1 MASIIF
7 RTPLSSQ
14 EQALYNQKFHQLDSE
29 DLGVV
34 TGEAVRPL
42 FASSGIPGQILSQV
56 WAMVDIDNK
65 GFLNLN
71 EFSAALRMI
80 AQLQQVPNQTISTAL
95 YENAPAQLAAF
106 STDQSQTPI
115 QSPGAVTNANATDI
129 PSLSANDIAKFS
141 QLFDRTAKGAQTV
154 AGDKAKDIFLKAR
167 LPNQTLGE
175 IWGVCDRD
183 ASGVLDKSEFI
194 MAMYLIQLS
203 MSHHPSMNPPPAALP
218 TQLWDSL
225 RSEPGTANQQNRTT
239 PLSANSTGISSLTRH
254 STLSRLSTGAFNNA
268 ASDWSLNF
276 EKKQQFDAIFDSLD
290 KQHAGSL
297 SSAVLV
303 PFFLSSRLNQET
315 LATIWD
321 LADIHNNAEFT
332 KLEFAI
338 AMFLIQKKNAGV
350 ELPDIIPNELLQS
363 PALGLYP
370 PNPLPQQQSAPQIA
384 IPSRASKPSFQD
396 MPHQKSAPAINT
408 QSGAP
413 QALTQ
418 NSNNGSLNDLLALNP
433 SFTSSSPTNAQA
445 VVQNNTNNSFSYDN
459 KNGQATT
466 QQQSQQLPALIHS
479 SSGLKKFTPT
489 SNFGQSIIREEPEEQ
504 ELPKETQRASS
515 TQQPPPVPK
524 HIASPVQRA
533 ASVTLPQV
541 PNFSSF
547 SMPSS
552 ATTGAAAIGAAAI
565 GAAAVGASV
574 LSSSSNNTFQ
584 NHDLFADGEASAQLS
599 SATTEMANLSNQV
612 NSLSKQASI
621 ANEKKSRATQELK
634 RVTEMKDSIQAKLNN
649 LRSTHDQNVKQTE
662 QLETQVI
669 QVNKENESLT
679 QQLAVSEANYHATE
693 SKLNELTTD
702 LQESQTKNAELK
714 EQITNLNS
722 MTASLQSQLNE
733 KQQHVKQE
741 RSMVDVNSKQLEL
754 NQITVSN
761 LQKEIDG
768 LGEKISVYLTKQK
781 ELNDYQ
787 QTVEDQ
793 HAQLQSKYQ
802 DLSDKDTDLAER
814 EKQLEERNK
823 QIEEQ
828 EHLYNQHV
836 SKLQAM
842 FDELSQRKAS
852 FDKADQE
859 LKERNIEYANNVRDL
874 SERQMNLAMGQ
885 LPDDAHNI
893 IARSVSNKNET
904 TTEVGARENAHED
917 TVSKF
922 VETTVENSN
931 LNVNRVKEDEEKT
944 ERTESDVFDRDVPT
958 LGSQS
963 DNENNAT
970 NNGTESATETTNAN
984 LTETLSDRFDGD
996 LDEYGIPRS
1005 QSLTSSVA
1013 NNAPQSV
1020 RDDVELPETL
1030 EERDTTINNASNK
1043 DKTGNLSHIPGEWGA
1058 APTTASTDVLSH
1070 ESTEIIENGSTTK
1083 RANSNE
1089 DGESDNSIQESPTL
1103 SAQPLSN
1110 TQLKSKTIN
1119 EEFPP
1124 IQELHI
1130 DESDSSSSDE
1140 DEFEDTREIPSAT
1153 AKSSQ
1158 AVYNPQSA
1166 SFLVTTTNSTVQKYP
1181 SSQIE
1186 VSAQKVN
1193 TSSVSP
1199 VKDEFD
1205 DEFSGLE
1212 QAAVEDDNGADSESE
1227 FENVANTGSMEQ
1239 FETIDHKDLDDELQS
1254 NAFTGTLTSS
1264 SNPNIPME
1272 RGQQGQQQGQQQ
1284 QQTNDP
1290 AQVSN
1295 DEWDEIFAGF
1305 GNSKAESAKI
1315 TGSTVPQQ
1323 PAPLKIEPT
1332 IDASG
1337 PKNPMISHGIATTP
1351 KSLAIEE
1358 LSGMGFTEEEAHNA
1372 LEKCNWD
1379 LEAATNF
1386 LLDNV

>member
-1 MASIIF
+1 MASITF

-14 EQALYNQKFHQLDSE
+14 EQAFYNQKFHQLDTE

-42 FASSGIPGQILSQV
+42 FASSGLPGQLLSQV
-56 WAMVDIDNK
+56 WATVDIDNK
-65 GFLNLN
+65 GFLNVN

-80 AQLQQVPNQTISTAL
+80 AQLQNAPNQPISAAL
-95 YENAPAQLAAF
+95 YESTPTQLASF
-106 STDQSQTPI
+106 SINQNPAPMQSGSAT
-115 QSPGAVTNANATDI
+115 GNTNNTDI
-129 PSLSANDIAKFS
+129 PALSSNDIAKFS

-175 IWGVCDRD
+175 IWALCDRD

-194 MAMYLIQLS
+194 MAMYLIQLC
-203 MSHHPSMNPPPAALP
+203 MSHHPSMNTPPAVLP
-218 TQLWDSL
+218 TQLWDSIRL
-225 RSEPGTANQQNRTT
+225 EPVVVNQPNRTT
-239 PLSANSTGISSLTRH
+239 PLSANSTGVSSLTRH
-254 STLSRLSTGAFNNA
+254 STISRLSTGAFSNA
-268 ASDWSLNF
+268 ASDWSLSF

-350 ELPDIIPNELLQS
+350 ELPDVIPNELLQS

-384 IPSRASKPSFQD
+384 IPSRASKPSLQD
-396 MPHQKSAPAINT
+396 MPHQVSAPAVNT
-408 QSGAP
+408 QPTVP
-413 QALTQ
+413 QVLPQ

-433 SFTSSSPTNAQA
+433 SFSSPSPTKAQT

-459 KNGQATT
+459 NNGQATL
-466 QQQSQQLPALIHS
+466 QQQQPQQPPPLTHS

-489 SNFGQSIIREEPEEQ
+489 SNFGQSIIKEEPEEQ
-504 ELPKETQRASS
+504 EQLRESS
-515 TQQPPPVPK
+515 DTFSAQPPPVPK
-524 HIASPVQRA
+524 HASSPVKRT
-533 ASVTLPQV
+533 ASTTLPQV
-541 PNFSSF
+541 PNFSAF
-547 SMPSS
+547 SMP
-552 ATTGAAAIGAAAI
+552 AGAATSAAT
-565 GAAAVGASV
+565 GAAVGAAVGAAALGASAF
-574 LSSSSNNTFQ
+574 SRSSNNAFKNQ
-584 NHDLFADGEASAQLS
+584 DLFADGEASAQLS
-599 SATTEMANLSNQV
+599 NATTEMANLSNQV

-621 ANEKKSRATQELK
+621 TNDKKSRATQELK
-634 RVTEMKDSIQAKLNN
+634 RVTEMKNSIQIKLNN

-662 QLETQVI
+662 QLEAQVL
-669 QVNKENESLT
+669 QVNKENETLA
-679 QQLAVSEANYHATE
+679 QQLAVSEANYHAAE

-733 KQQHVKQE
+733 KQQQVKQE

-754 NQITVSN
+754 NQVTVAN

-787 QTVEDQ
+787 KTVEEQ
-793 HAQLQSKYQ
+793 HAQLQAKYQ
-802 DLSDKDTDLAER
+802 DLSNKDTDLTDR
-814 EKQLEERNK
+814 EKQLEERNR

-828 EHLYNQHV
+828 ENLYHQHV
-836 SKLQAM
+836 SKLQEM
-842 FDELSQRKAS
+842 FDDLSQRKAS
-852 FDKADQE
+852 FEKADQE
-859 LKERNIEYANNVRDL
+859 LKERNIEYANNVREL

-885 LPDDAHNI
+885 LPEDAKDI
-893 IARSVSNKNET
+893 IAKSASNTDT
-904 TTEVGARENAHED
+904 TTKEATSRGNVHED

-931 LNVNRVKEDEEKT
+931 LNVNRVKDDEEKT

-963 DNENNAT
+963 DSENANT
-970 NNGTESATETTNAN
+970 NNGTQSGNETANPN

-996 LDEYGIPRS
+996 LNEYGIPRS

-1030 EERDTTINNASNK
+1030 EERDTINNTANR
-1043 DKTGNLSHIPGEWGA
+1043 DNTGNLSHIPGEWEA
-1058 APTTASTDVLSH
+1058 TPATASTDVLSN
-1070 ESTEIIENGSTTK
+1070 ETTEVIEDGSTTK

-1089 DGESDNSIQESPTL
+1089 DGESVSSIQESPKI
-1103 SAQPLSN
+1103 SAQP
-1110 TQLKSKTIN
+1110 KAKTIN

-1130 DESDSSSSDE
+1130 DESDSSSSDD

-1153 AKSSQ
+1153 VKTLQTPYNAQPTSSLETHTEQ
-1158 AVYNPQSA
+1158 VIKYPAPGTSPSHNEGNSQKA
-1166 SFLVTTTNSTVQKYP
+1166 STNS
-1181 SSQIE
+1181 IL
-1186 VSAQKVN
+1186 
-1193 TSSVSP
+1193 P

-1205 DEFSGLE
+1205 DEFAGLE
-1212 QAAVEDDNGADSESE
+1212 QAAVEEDNGADSESE
-1227 FENVANTGSMEQ
+1227 FENVANAGSMEQ
-1239 FETIDHKDLDDELQS
+1239 FETIDHKDLDDELQM
-1254 NAFTGTLTSS
+1254 NAFTGTLTSPC
-1264 SNPNIPME
+1264 NPTIPKP
-1272 RGQQGQQQGQQQ
+1272 QVQQQS
-1284 QQTNDP
+1284 TSDP

-1295 DEWDEIFAGF
+1295 DGWDEIFAGF
-1305 GNSKAESAKI
+1305 GNSKAEPTKVATPSI
-1315 TGSTVPQQ
+1315 PQQ
-1323 PAPLKIEPT
+1323 PIPLKNNPIV
-1332 IDASG
+1332 DASLSKG
-1337 PKNPMISHGIATTP
+1337 PIVNRGVATTP
-1351 KSLAIEE
+1351 KSLAVEE

-1386 LLDNV
+1386 LLDSA

>member
-1 MASIIF
+1 MASITF

-14 EQALYNQKFHQLDSE
+14 EQAFYNQKFHQLDTE

-42 FASSGIPGQILSQV
+42 FASSGLPGQLLSQV
-56 WAMVDIDNK
+56 WATVDIDNK

-80 AQLQQVPNQTISTAL
+80 AQLQNAPNQPISAAL
-95 YENAPAQLAAF
+95 YESTPTQLASF
-106 STDQSQTPI
+106 SINQNPAPMQSGSAT
-115 QSPGAVTNANATDI
+115 GNTNNTDI
-129 PSLSANDIAKFS
+129 PALSSNDIAKFS

-175 IWGVCDRD
+175 IWALCDRD

-194 MAMYLIQLS
+194 MAMYLIQLC
-203 MSHHPSMNPPPAALP
+203 MSHHPSMNTPPAVLP
-218 TQLWDSL
+218 TQLWDSIRL
-225 RSEPGTANQQNRTT
+225 EPVVVNQPNRTT
-239 PLSANSTGISSLTRH
+239 PLSANSTGVSSLTRH
-254 STLSRLSTGAFNNA
+254 STISRLSTGAFSNA
-268 ASDWSLNF
+268 ASDWSLSF

-350 ELPDIIPNELLQS
+350 ELPDVIPNELLQS

-384 IPSRASKPSFQD
+384 IPSRASKPSLQD
-396 MPHQKSAPAINT
+396 MPHQVSAPAVNT
-408 QSGAP
+408 QPTVP
-413 QALTQ
+413 QVLPQ

-433 SFTSSSPTNAQA
+433 SFSSPSPTKAQT

-459 KNGQATT
+459 NNGQATL
-466 QQQSQQLPALIHS
+466 QQQQPQQPPPLTHS

-489 SNFGQSIIREEPEEQ
+489 SNFGQSIIKEEPEEQ
-504 ELPKETQRASS
+504 EQLRESS
-515 TQQPPPVPK
+515 DTFSAQPPPVPK
-524 HIASPVQRA
+524 HASSPVKRT
-533 ASVTLPQV
+533 ASTTLPQV
-541 PNFSSF
+541 PNFSAF
-547 SMPSS
+547 SMP
-552 ATTGAAAIGAAAI
+552 AGAATSAAT
-565 GAAAVGASV
+565 GAAVGAAVGAAALGASAF
-574 LSSSSNNTFQ
+574 SRSSNNAFKNQ
-584 NHDLFADGEASAQLS
+584 DLFADGEASAQLS
-599 SATTEMANLSNQV
+599 NATTEMANISNQV
-612 NSLSKQASI
+612 NSLSKQATI
-621 ANEKKSRATQELK
+621 TNDKKSRATQELK
-634 RVTEMKDSIQAKLNN
+634 RVTEMKNSIQIKLNN

-662 QLETQVI
+662 QLEAQVL
-669 QVNKENESLT
+669 QVNKENETLA
-679 QQLAVSEANYHATE
+679 QQLAVSEANYHAAE

-733 KQQHVKQE
+733 KQQQVKQE

-754 NQITVSN
+754 NQVTVAN

-787 QTVEDQ
+787 KTVEEQ
-793 HAQLQSKYQ
+793 HAQLQAKYQ
-802 DLSDKDTDLAER
+802 DLSNKDTDLTDR
-814 EKQLEERNK
+814 EKQLEERNR

-828 EHLYNQHV
+828 ENLYHQHV
-836 SKLQAM
+836 SKLQEM
-842 FDELSQRKAS
+842 FDDLSQRKAS
-852 FDKADQE
+852 FEKADQE
-859 LKERNIEYANNVRDL
+859 LKERNIEYANNVREL

-885 LPDDAHNI
+885 LPEDAKDI
-893 IARSVSNKNET
+893 IAKSASNTDT
-904 TTEVGARENAHED
+904 TTKEATSRGNVHED

-931 LNVNRVKEDEEKT
+931 LNVNRVKDDEEKT

-963 DNENNAT
+963 DSENANT
-970 NNGTESATETTNAN
+970 NNGTQSGNETANPN

-996 LDEYGIPRS
+996 LNEYGIPRS

-1030 EERDTTINNASNK
+1030 EERDTINNTANR
-1043 DKTGNLSHIPGEWGA
+1043 DNTGNLSHIPGEWEA
-1058 APTTASTDVLSH
+1058 TPATASTDVLSN
-1070 ESTEIIENGSTTK
+1070 ETTEVIEDGSTTK

-1089 DGESDNSIQESPTL
+1089 DGESVSSIQESPKI
-1103 SAQPLSN
+1103 SAQP
-1110 TQLKSKTIN
+1110 KAKTIN

-1130 DESDSSSSDE
+1130 DESDSSSSDD

-1153 AKSSQ
+1153 VKTLQTPYNAQPTSSLETHTEQ
-1158 AVYNPQSA
+1158 VIKYPAPGTSPSHNEGNSKKA
-1166 SFLVTTTNSTVQKYP
+1166 STNS
-1181 SSQIE
+1181 IL
-1186 VSAQKVN
+1186 
-1193 TSSVSP
+1193 P

-1205 DEFSGLE
+1205 DEFAGLE
-1212 QAAVEDDNGADSESE
+1212 QAAVEEDNGADSESE
-1227 FENVANTGSMEQ
+1227 FENVANAGSMEQ
-1239 FETIDHKDLDDELQS
+1239 FETIDHKDLDDELQM
-1254 NAFTGTLTSS
+1254 NAFTGTLTSP
-1264 SNPNIPME
+1264 SNPNIPKP
-1272 RGQQGQQQGQQQ
+1272 QVQQQS
-1284 QQTNDP
+1284 TSDP

-1305 GNSKAESAKI
+1305 GNSKAEPTKVATPSI
-1315 TGSTVPQQ
+1315 PQQ
-1323 PAPLKIEPT
+1323 PIPLKNDPIV
-1332 IDASG
+1332 DASLSKG
-1337 PKNPMISHGIATTP
+1337 PIVNRGVATTP
-1351 KSLAIEE
+1351 KSLAVEE

-1386 LLDNV
+1386 LLDSA

>member
-1 MASIIF
+1 MASITF

-14 EQALYNQKFHQLDSE
+14 EQAFYNQKFHQLDTE

-42 FASSGIPGQILSQV
+42 FASSGLPGQLLSQV
-56 WAMVDIDNK
+56 WATVDIDNK

-80 AQLQQVPNQTISTAL
+80 AQLQNAPNQPISAAL
-95 YENAPAQLAAF
+95 YESTPTQLASF
-106 STDQSQTPI
+106 SINQNPAPMQSGSAT
-115 QSPGAVTNANATDI
+115 GNTNNTDI
-129 PSLSANDIAKFS
+129 PALSSNDIAKFS

-175 IWGVCDRD
+175 IWALCDRD

-194 MAMYLIQLS
+194 MAMYLIQLC
-203 MSHHPSMNPPPAALP
+203 MSHHPSMNTPPAVLP
-218 TQLWDSL
+218 TQLWDSIRL
-225 RSEPGTANQQNRTT
+225 EPVVVNQPNRTT
-239 PLSANSTGISSLTRH
+239 PLSANSTGVSSLTRH
-254 STLSRLSTGAFNNA
+254 STISRLSTGAFSNA
-268 ASDWSLNF
+268 ASDWSLSF

-350 ELPDIIPNELLQS
+350 ELPDVIPNELLQS

-384 IPSRASKPSFQD
+384 IPSRASKPSLQD
-396 MPHQKSAPAINT
+396 MPHQVSAPAVNT
-408 QSGAP
+408 QPTVP
-413 QALTQ
+413 QVLPQ

-433 SFTSSSPTNAQA
+433 SFSSPSPTKAQT

-459 KNGQATT
+459 NNGQATL
-466 QQQSQQLPALIHS
+466 QQQQPQQPPPLTHS

-489 SNFGQSIIREEPEEQ
+489 SNFGQSIIKEEPEEQ
-504 ELPKETQRASS
+504 EQLRESS
-515 TQQPPPVPK
+515 DTFSAQPPPVPK
-524 HIASPVQRA
+524 HASSPVKRT
-533 ASVTLPQV
+533 ASTTLPQV
-541 PNFSSF
+541 PNFSAF
-547 SMPSS
+547 SMP
-552 ATTGAAAIGAAAI
+552 AGAATSAAT
-565 GAAAVGASV
+565 GAAVGAAVGAAALGASAF
-574 LSSSSNNTFQ
+574 SRSSNNAFKNQ
-584 NHDLFADGEASAQLS
+584 DLFADGEASAQLS
-599 SATTEMANLSNQV
+599 NATTEMANLSNQV

-621 ANEKKSRATQELK
+621 TNDKKSRATQELK
-634 RVTEMKDSIQAKLNN
+634 RVTEMKNSIQIKLNN

-662 QLETQVI
+662 QLEAQVL
-669 QVNKENESLT
+669 QVNKENETLA
-679 QQLAVSEANYHATE
+679 QQLAVSEANYHAAE

-733 KQQHVKQE
+733 KQQQVKQE

-754 NQITVSN
+754 NQVTVAN

-787 QTVEDQ
+787 KTVEEQ
-793 HAQLQSKYQ
+793 HAQLQAKYQ
-802 DLSDKDTDLAER
+802 DLSNKDTDLTDR
-814 EKQLEERNK
+814 EKQLEERNR

-828 EHLYNQHV
+828 ENLYHQHV
-836 SKLQAM
+836 SKLQEM
-842 FDELSQRKAS
+842 FDDLSQRKAS
-852 FDKADQE
+852 FEKADQE
-859 LKERNIEYANNVRDL
+859 LKERNIEYANNVREL

-885 LPDDAHNI
+885 LPEDAKDI
-893 IARSVSNKNET
+893 IAKSASNTDT
-904 TTEVGARENAHED
+904 TTKEATSRGNVHED

-931 LNVNRVKEDEEKT
+931 LNVNRVKDDEEKT

-963 DNENNAT
+963 DSENANT
-970 NNGTESATETTNAN
+970 NNGTQSGNETANPN

-996 LDEYGIPRS
+996 LNEYGIPRS

-1030 EERDTTINNASNK
+1030 EERDAINNTANR
-1043 DKTGNLSHIPGEWGA
+1043 DNTGNLSHIPGEWEA
-1058 APTTASTDVLSH
+1058 TPATASTDVLSN
-1070 ESTEIIENGSTTK
+1070 ETTEVIEDGSTTK

-1089 DGESDNSIQESPTL
+1089 DGESVSSIQESPKI
-1103 SAQPLSN
+1103 SAQP
-1110 TQLKSKTIN
+1110 KAKTIN

-1130 DESDSSSSDE
+1130 DESDSSSSDD

-1153 AKSSQ
+1153 VKTLQTPYNAQPTSSLETHTEQ
-1158 AVYNPQSA
+1158 VIKYPAPGTSPSHNEGNSKKA
-1166 SFLVTTTNSTVQKYP
+1166 STNS
-1181 SSQIE
+1181 IL
-1186 VSAQKVN
+1186 
-1193 TSSVSP
+1193 P

-1205 DEFSGLE
+1205 DEFAGLE
-1212 QAAVEDDNGADSESE
+1212 QAAVEEDNGADSESE
-1227 FENVANTGSMEQ
+1227 FENVANAGSMEQ
-1239 FETIDHKDLDDELQS
+1239 FETIDHKDLDDELQM
-1254 NAFTGTLTSS
+1254 NAFTGTLTSP
-1264 SNPNIPME
+1264 SNPTIPKP
-1272 RGQQGQQQGQQQ
+1272 QVQQQS
-1284 QQTNDP
+1284 TSDP

-1305 GNSKAESAKI
+1305 GNSKAEPTKVATPSI
-1315 TGSTVPQQ
+1315 PQQ
-1323 PAPLKIEPT
+1323 PIPLKNDPIV
-1332 IDASG
+1332 DASLSKG
-1337 PKNPMISHGIATTP
+1337 PIVNRGVATTP
-1351 KSLAIEE
+1351 KSLAVEE

-1386 LLDNV
+1386 LLDSA

>member
-1 MASIIF
+1 MASITF

-14 EQALYNQKFHQLDSE
+14 EQAFYNQKFHQLDTE

-42 FASSGIPGQILSQV
+42 FASSGLPGQLLSQV
-56 WAMVDIDNK
+56 WATVDIDNK

-80 AQLQQVPNQTISTAL
+80 AQLQNAPNQPISAAL
-95 YENAPAQLAAF
+95 YESTPTQLASF
-106 STDQSQTPI
+106 SINQNPAPMQSGSAT
-115 QSPGAVTNANATDI
+115 GNTNNTDI
-129 PSLSANDIAKFS
+129 PALSSNDIAKFS

-175 IWGVCDRD
+175 IWALCDRD

-194 MAMYLIQLS
+194 MAMYLIQLC
-203 MSHHPSMNPPPAALP
+203 MSHHPSMNTPPAVLP
-218 TQLWDSL
+218 TQLWDSIRL
-225 RSEPGTANQQNRTT
+225 EPVVVNQPNRTT
-239 PLSANSTGISSLTRH
+239 PLSANSTGVSSLTRH
-254 STLSRLSTGAFNNA
+254 STISRLSTGAFSNA
-268 ASDWSLNF
+268 ASDWSLSF

-350 ELPDIIPNELLQS
+350 ELPDVIPNELLQS

-384 IPSRASKPSFQD
+384 IPSRASKPSLQD
-396 MPHQKSAPAINT
+396 MPHQVSAPAVNT
-408 QSGAP
+408 QPTVP
-413 QALTQ
+413 QVLPQ

-433 SFTSSSPTNAQA
+433 SFSSPSPTKAQT

-459 KNGQATT
+459 NNGQATL
-466 QQQSQQLPALIHS
+466 QQQQPQQPPPLTHS

-489 SNFGQSIIREEPEEQ
+489 SNFGQSIIKEEPEEQ
-504 ELPKETQRASS
+504 EQLRESS
-515 TQQPPPVPK
+515 DTFSAQPPPVPK
-524 HIASPVQRA
+524 HASSPVKRT
-533 ASVTLPQV
+533 ASTTLPQV
-541 PNFSSF
+541 PNFSAF
-547 SMPSS
+547 SMP
-552 ATTGAAAIGAAAI
+552 AGAATSAAT
-565 GAAAVGASV
+565 GAAVGAAVGAAALGASAF
-574 LSSSSNNTFQ
+574 SRSSNNAFKNQ
-584 NHDLFADGEASAQLS
+584 DLFADGEASAQLS
-599 SATTEMANLSNQV
+599 NATTEMANLSNQV

-621 ANEKKSRATQELK
+621 TNDKKSRATQELK
-634 RVTEMKDSIQAKLNN
+634 RVTEMKNSIQIKLNN

-662 QLETQVI
+662 QLEAQVL
-669 QVNKENESLT
+669 QVNKENETLA
-679 QQLAVSEANYHATE
+679 QQLAVSEANYHAAE

-733 KQQHVKQE
+733 KQQQVKQE

-754 NQITVSN
+754 NQVTVAN

-781 ELNDYQ
+781 ELNDYRK
-787 QTVEDQ
+787 TVEEQ
-793 HAQLQSKYQ
+793 HAQLQAKYQ
-802 DLSDKDTDLAER
+802 DLSNKDTDLTDR
-814 EKQLEERNK
+814 EKQLEERNR

-828 EHLYNQHV
+828 ENLYHQHV
-836 SKLQAM
+836 SKLQEM
-842 FDELSQRKAS
+842 FDDLSQRKAS
-852 FDKADQE
+852 FEKADQE
-859 LKERNIEYANNVRDL
+859 LKERNIEYANNVREL

-885 LPDDAHNI
+885 LPEDAKDI
-893 IARSVSNKNET
+893 IAKSASNTDT
-904 TTEVGARENAHED
+904 TTKEATSRGNVHED

-931 LNVNRVKEDEEKT
+931 LNVNRVKDDEEKT

-963 DNENNAT
+963 DSENANT
-970 NNGTESATETTNAN
+970 NNGTQSGNETANPN

-996 LDEYGIPRS
+996 LNEYGIPRS

-1030 EERDTTINNASNK
+1030 EERDTINNTANR
-1043 DKTGNLSHIPGEWGA
+1043 DNTGNLSHIPGEWEA
-1058 APTTASTDVLSH
+1058 TPATASTDVLSN
-1070 ESTEIIENGSTTK
+1070 ETTEVIEDGSTTK

-1089 DGESDNSIQESPTL
+1089 DGESVSSIQESPKI
-1103 SAQPLSN
+1103 SAQP
-1110 TQLKSKTIN
+1110 KAKTIN

-1130 DESDSSSSDE
+1130 DESDSSSSDD

-1153 AKSSQ
+1153 VKTLQTPYNAQPTSSLETHTEQ
-1158 AVYNPQSA
+1158 VIKYPAPGTSPSHNEGNSKKA
-1166 SFLVTTTNSTVQKYP
+1166 STNS
-1181 SSQIE
+1181 IL
-1186 VSAQKVN
+1186 
-1193 TSSVSP
+1193 P

-1205 DEFSGLE
+1205 DEFAGLE
-1212 QAAVEDDNGADSESE
+1212 QAAVEEDNGADSESE
-1227 FENVANTGSMEQ
+1227 FENVANAGSMEQ
-1239 FETIDHKDLDDELQS
+1239 FETIDHKDLDDELQM
-1254 NAFTGTLTSS
+1254 NAFTGTLTSP
-1264 SNPNIPME
+1264 SNPNIPKP
-1272 RGQQGQQQGQQQ
+1272 QVQQQS
-1284 QQTNDP
+1284 TSDP

-1305 GNSKAESAKI
+1305 GNSKAEPTKVATPSI
-1315 TGSTVPQQ
+1315 PQQ
-1323 PAPLKIEPT
+1323 PIPLKNDPIV
-1332 IDASG
+1332 DASLSKG
-1337 PKNPMISHGIATTP
+1337 PIVNRGVATTP
-1351 KSLAIEE
+1351 KSLAVEE

-1386 LLDNV
+1386 LLDSA

>member
-1 MASIIF
+1 MASITF

-14 EQALYNQKFHQLDSE
+14 EQAFYNQKFHQLDTE

-42 FASSGIPGQILSQV
+42 FASSGLPGQLLSQV
-56 WAMVDIDNK
+56 WATVDIDNK

-80 AQLQQVPNQTISTAL
+80 AQLQNAPNQPISAAL
-95 YENAPAQLAAF
+95 YESTPTQLASF
-106 STDQSQTPI
+106 SINQNPAPMQSGSAT
-115 QSPGAVTNANATDI
+115 GNTNNTDI
-129 PSLSANDIAKFS
+129 PALSSNDIAKFS

-175 IWGVCDRD
+175 IWALCDRD

-194 MAMYLIQLS
+194 MAMYLIQLC
-203 MSHHPSMNPPPAALP
+203 MSHHPSMNTPPAVLP
-218 TQLWDSL
+218 TQLWDSIRL
-225 RSEPGTANQQNRTT
+225 EPVVVNQPNRTT
-239 PLSANSTGISSLTRH
+239 PLSVNSTGVSSLTRH
-254 STLSRLSTGAFNNA
+254 STISRLSTGAFSNA
-268 ASDWSLNF
+268 ASDWSLSF

-350 ELPDIIPNELLQS
+350 ELPDVIPNELLQS

-384 IPSRASKPSFQD
+384 IPSRASKPSLQD
-396 MPHQKSAPAINT
+396 MPHQVSAPAVNT
-408 QSGAP
+408 QPTVP
-413 QALTQ
+413 QVLPQ

-433 SFTSSSPTNAQA
+433 SFSSPSPTKVQT

-459 KNGQATT
+459 NNGQATL
-466 QQQSQQLPALIHS
+466 QQQQPQQPPPLTHS

-489 SNFGQSIIREEPEEQ
+489 SNFGQSIIKEEPEEQ
-504 ELPKETQRASS
+504 EQLRESS
-515 TQQPPPVPK
+515 DTFSAQPPPVPK
-524 HIASPVQRA
+524 HASSPVKRT
-533 ASVTLPQV
+533 ASTTLPQV
-541 PNFSSF
+541 PNFSAF
-547 SMPSS
+547 SMP
-552 ATTGAAAIGAAAI
+552 AGAATSAAT
-565 GAAAVGASV
+565 GAAVGAAVGAAALGASAF
-574 LSSSSNNTFQ
+574 SRSSNNAFKNQ
-584 NHDLFADGEASAQLS
+584 DLFADGEASAQLS
-599 SATTEMANLSNQV
+599 NATTEMANLSNQV

-621 ANEKKSRATQELK
+621 TNDKKSRATQELK
-634 RVTEMKDSIQAKLNN
+634 RVTEMKNSIQIKLNN

-662 QLETQVI
+662 QLEAQVL
-669 QVNKENESLT
+669 QVNKENETLA
-679 QQLAVSEANYHATE
+679 QQLAVSEANYHAAE

-733 KQQHVKQE
+733 KQQQVKQE

-754 NQITVSN
+754 NQVTVAN

-787 QTVEDQ
+787 KTVEEQ
-793 HAQLQSKYQ
+793 HAQLQAKYQ
-802 DLSDKDTDLAER
+802 DLSNKDTDLTDR
-814 EKQLEERNK
+814 EKQLEERNR

-828 EHLYNQHV
+828 ENLYHQHV
-836 SKLQAM
+836 SKLQEM
-842 FDELSQRKAS
+842 FDDLSQRKAS
-852 FDKADQE
+852 FEKADQE
-859 LKERNIEYANNVRDL
+859 LKERNIEYANNVREL

-885 LPDDAHNI
+885 LPEDAKDI
-893 IARSVSNKNET
+893 IAKSASNTDT
-904 TTEVGARENAHED
+904 TTKEATSRGNVHED

-931 LNVNRVKEDEEKT
+931 LNVNRVKDDEEKT

-963 DNENNAT
+963 DSENANT
-970 NNGTESATETTNAN
+970 NNGTQSGNETANPN

-996 LDEYGIPRS
+996 LNEYGIPRS

-1030 EERDTTINNASNK
+1030 EERDAINNTANR
-1043 DKTGNLSHIPGEWGA
+1043 DNTGNLSHIPGEWEA
-1058 APTTASTDVLSH
+1058 TPATASTDVLSN
-1070 ESTEIIENGSTTK
+1070 ETTEVIEDGSTTK

-1089 DGESDNSIQESPTL
+1089 DGESVSSIQESPKI
-1103 SAQPLSN
+1103 SAQP
-1110 TQLKSKTIN
+1110 KAKTIN

-1130 DESDSSSSDE
+1130 DESDSSSSDD

-1153 AKSSQ
+1153 VKTLQTPYNAQPTSSLETHTEQ
-1158 AVYNPQSA
+1158 VIKYPAPGTSPSHNEGNSKKA
-1166 SFLVTTTNSTVQKYP
+1166 STNS
-1181 SSQIE
+1181 IL
-1186 VSAQKVN
+1186 
-1193 TSSVSP
+1193 P

-1205 DEFSGLE
+1205 DEFAGLE
-1212 QAAVEDDNGADSESE
+1212 QAAVEEDNGADSESE
-1227 FENVANTGSMEQ
+1227 FENVANAGSMEQ
-1239 FETIDHKDLDDELQS
+1239 FETIDHKDLDDELQM
-1254 NAFTGTLTSS
+1254 NAFTGTLTSP
-1264 SNPNIPME
+1264 SNPNIPKP
-1272 RGQQGQQQGQQQ
+1272 QVQQQS
-1284 QQTNDP
+1284 TSDP

-1305 GNSKAESAKI
+1305 GNSKAEPTKVATPSI
-1315 TGSTVPQQ
+1315 PQQ
-1323 PAPLKIEPT
+1323 PIPLKNDPIV
-1332 IDASG
+1332 DASLSKG
-1337 PKNPMISHGIATTP
+1337 PIVNRGVATTP
-1351 KSLAIEE
+1351 KSLAVEE

-1386 LLDNV
+1386 LLDSA

>member
-1 MASIIF
+1 MASITF

-14 EQALYNQKFHQLDSE
+14 EQAFYNQKFHQLDTE

-42 FASSGIPGQILSQV
+42 FASSGLPGQLLSQV
-56 WAMVDIDNK
+56 WATVDIDNK

-80 AQLQQVPNQTISTAL
+80 AQLQNAPNQPISAAL
-95 YENAPAQLAAF
+95 YESTPTQLASF
-106 STDQSQTPI
+106 SINQNPAPMQSGSAT
-115 QSPGAVTNANATDI
+115 GNTNNTDI
-129 PSLSANDIAKFS
+129 PVLSSNDIAKFS

-175 IWGVCDRD
+175 IWALCDRD

-194 MAMYLIQLS
+194 MAMYLIQLC
-203 MSHHPSMNPPPAALP
+203 MSHHPSMNTPPAVLP
-218 TQLWDSL
+218 TQLWDSIRL
-225 RSEPGTANQQNRTT
+225 EPVVVNQPNRTT
-239 PLSANSTGISSLTRH
+239 PLSASSTGVSSLTRH
-254 STLSRLSTGAFNNA
+254 STISRLSTGAFSNA
-268 ASDWSLNF
+268 ASDWSLSF

-350 ELPDIIPNELLQS
+350 ELPDVIPNELLQS

-384 IPSRASKPSFQD
+384 IPSRASKPSLQD
-396 MPHQKSAPAINT
+396 MPHQVSAPAVNT
-408 QSGAP
+408 QPTVP
-413 QALTQ
+413 QVLPQ

-433 SFTSSSPTNAQA
+433 SFSSPSPTKAQT

-459 KNGQATT
+459 NNGQATL
-466 QQQSQQLPALIHS
+466 QQQQPQQPPPLTHS

-489 SNFGQSIIREEPEEQ
+489 SNFGQSIIKEEPEEQ
-504 ELPKETQRASS
+504 EQLRESS
-515 TQQPPPVPK
+515 NTFSAQPPPVPK
-524 HIASPVQRA
+524 HASSPVKRT
-533 ASVTLPQV
+533 ASTTLPQV
-541 PNFSSF
+541 PNFSAF
-547 SMPSS
+547 SMP
-552 ATTGAAAIGAAAI
+552 AGAATSAAT
-565 GAAAVGASV
+565 GAAVGAAVGAAALGASAF
-574 LSSSSNNTFQ
+574 SRSSNNAFKNQ
-584 NHDLFADGEASAQLS
+584 DLFADGEASAQLS
-599 SATTEMANLSNQV
+599 NATTEMANLSNQV

-621 ANEKKSRATQELK
+621 TNDKKSRATQELK
-634 RVTEMKDSIQAKLNN
+634 RVTEMKNSIQIKLNN

-662 QLETQVI
+662 QLEAQVL
-669 QVNKENESLT
+669 QVNKENETLA
-679 QQLAVSEANYHATE
+679 QQLAVSEANYHAAE

-733 KQQHVKQE
+733 KQQQVKQE

-754 NQITVSN
+754 NQVTVAN

-787 QTVEDQ
+787 KTVEEQ
-793 HAQLQSKYQ
+793 HAQLQAKYQ
-802 DLSDKDTDLAER
+802 DLSNKDTDLTDR
-814 EKQLEERNK
+814 EKQLEERNR

-828 EHLYNQHV
+828 ENLYHQHV
-836 SKLQAM
+836 SKLQEM
-842 FDELSQRKAS
+842 FDDLSQRKAS
-852 FDKADQE
+852 FEKADQE
-859 LKERNIEYANNVRDL
+859 LKERNIEYANNVREL

-885 LPDDAHNI
+885 LPEDAKDI
-893 IARSVSNKNET
+893 IAKSASNTDT
-904 TTEVGARENAHED
+904 TTKEATSRGNVHED

-931 LNVNRVKEDEEKT
+931 LNVNRVKDDEEKT

-963 DNENNAT
+963 DSENANT
-970 NNGTESATETTNAN
+970 NNGTQSGNETANPN

-996 LDEYGIPRS
+996 LNEYGIPRS

-1030 EERDTTINNASNK
+1030 EERDTINNTANR
-1043 DKTGNLSHIPGEWGA
+1043 DNTGNLSHIPGEWEA
-1058 APTTASTDVLSH
+1058 TPATASTDVLSN
-1070 ESTEIIENGSTTK
+1070 ETTEVIEDGSTTK

-1089 DGESDNSIQESPTL
+1089 DGESVSSIQESPKI
-1103 SAQPLSN
+1103 SAQP
-1110 TQLKSKTIN
+1110 KAKTIN

-1130 DESDSSSSDE
+1130 DESDSSSSDD

-1153 AKSSQ
+1153 VKTLQTPYNAQPTSSLETHTEQ
-1158 AVYNPQSA
+1158 VIKYPAPGTSPSHNEGNSQKA
-1166 SFLVTTTNSTVQKYP
+1166 STNS
-1181 SSQIE
+1181 IL
-1186 VSAQKVN
+1186 
-1193 TSSVSP
+1193 P

-1205 DEFSGLE
+1205 DEFAGLE
-1212 QAAVEDDNGADSESE
+1212 QAAVEEDNGADSESE
-1227 FENVANTGSMEQ
+1227 FENVANAGSMEQ
-1239 FETIDHKDLDDELQS
+1239 FETIDHKDLDDELQM
-1254 NAFTGTLTSS
+1254 NAFTGTLTSP
-1264 SNPNIPME
+1264 SNPTIPKP
-1272 RGQQGQQQGQQQ
+1272 QVQQQS
-1284 QQTNDP
+1284 TSDP

-1305 GNSKAESAKI
+1305 GNSKAEPTKVATPSI
-1315 TGSTVPQQ
+1315 PQQ
-1323 PAPLKIEPT
+1323 PIPLKNDPIV
-1332 IDASG
+1332 DASLSKG
-1337 PKNPMISHGIATTP
+1337 PIVNRGVATTP
-1351 KSLAIEE
+1351 KSLAVEE

-1386 LLDNV
+1386 LLDSA

>member
-1 MASIIF
+1 MASITF

-14 EQALYNQKFHQLDSE
+14 EQAFYNQKFHQLDTE

-42 FASSGIPGQILSQV
+42 FASSGLPGQLLSQV
-56 WAMVDIDNK
+56 WATVDIDNK

-80 AQLQQVPNQTISTAL
+80 AQLQNAPNQPISAAL
-95 YENAPAQLAAF
+95 YESTPTQLASF
-106 STDQSQTPI
+106 SINQNPAPMQSGSAT
-115 QSPGAVTNANATDI
+115 GNTNNTDI
-129 PSLSANDIAKFS
+129 PALSSNDIAKFS

-175 IWGVCDRD
+175 IWALCDRD

-194 MAMYLIQLS
+194 MAMYLIQLC
-203 MSHHPSMNPPPAALP
+203 MSHHPSMNTPPAVLP
-218 TQLWDSL
+218 TQLWDSIRL
-225 RSEPGTANQQNRTT
+225 EPVVVNQPNRTT
-239 PLSANSTGISSLTRH
+239 PLSANSTGVSSLTRH
-254 STLSRLSTGAFNNA
+254 STISRLSTGAFSNA
-268 ASDWSLNF
+268 ASDWSLSF

-350 ELPDIIPNELLQS
+350 ELPDVIPNELLQS

-384 IPSRASKPSFQD
+384 IPSRASKPSLQD
-396 MPHQKSAPAINT
+396 MPHQVSAPAVNT
-408 QSGAP
+408 QPTVP
-413 QALTQ
+413 QVLPQ

-433 SFTSSSPTNAQA
+433 SFSSPSPTKAQT

-459 KNGQATT
+459 NNGQATL
-466 QQQSQQLPALIHS
+466 QQQQPQQPPPLTHS

-489 SNFGQSIIREEPEEQ
+489 SNFGQSIIKEEPEEQ
-504 ELPKETQRASS
+504 EQLRESS
-515 TQQPPPVPK
+515 DTFSAQPPPVPK
-524 HIASPVQRA
+524 HASSPVKRT
-533 ASVTLPQV
+533 ASTTLPQV
-541 PNFSSF
+541 PNFSAF
-547 SMPSS
+547 SMP
-552 ATTGAAAIGAAAI
+552 AGAATSAAT
-565 GAAAVGASV
+565 GAAVGAAVGAAALGASAF
-574 LSSSSNNTFQ
+574 SRSSNNAFKNQ
-584 NHDLFADGEASAQLS
+584 DLFADGEASAQLS
-599 SATTEMANLSNQV
+599 NATTEMANLSNQV

-621 ANEKKSRATQELK
+621 TNDKKSRATQELK
-634 RVTEMKDSIQAKLNN
+634 RVTEMKNSIQIKLNN

-662 QLETQVI
+662 QLEAQVL
-669 QVNKENESLT
+669 QVNKENETLA
-679 QQLAVSEANYHATE
+679 QQLAVSEANYHAAE

-733 KQQHVKQE
+733 KQQQVKQE

-754 NQITVSN
+754 NQVTVAN

-787 QTVEDQ
+787 KTVEEQ
-793 HAQLQSKYQ
+793 HAQLQAKYQ
-802 DLSDKDTDLAER
+802 DLSNKDTDLTDR
-814 EKQLEERNK
+814 EKQLEERNR

-828 EHLYNQHV
+828 ENLYHQHV
-836 SKLQAM
+836 SKLQEM
-842 FDELSQRKAS
+842 FDDLSQRKAS
-852 FDKADQE
+852 FEKADQE
-859 LKERNIEYANNVRDL
+859 LKERNIEYANNVREL

-885 LPDDAHNI
+885 LPEDAKDI
-893 IARSVSNKNET
+893 IAKSASNTDT
-904 TTEVGARENAHED
+904 TIKEATSRGNVHED

-931 LNVNRVKEDEEKT
+931 LNVNRVKDDEEKT

-963 DNENNAT
+963 DSENANT
-970 NNGTESATETTNAN
+970 NNDTQSGNETANPN

-996 LDEYGIPRS
+996 LNEYGIPRS

-1030 EERDTTINNASNK
+1030 EERDTINNTANR
-1043 DKTGNLSHIPGEWGA
+1043 DNTGNLSHIPGEWEA
-1058 APTTASTDVLSH
+1058 TPATASTDVLSN
-1070 ESTEIIENGSTTK
+1070 ETTEVIEGSTTK

-1089 DGESDNSIQESPTL
+1089 DGESVSSIQESPKI
-1103 SAQPLSN
+1103 SAQP
-1110 TQLKSKTIN
+1110 KAKTIN

-1130 DESDSSSSDE
+1130 DESDSSSSDD

-1153 AKSSQ
+1153 VKTLQTPYNAQPTSSLETHTEQ
-1158 AVYNPQSA
+1158 VIKYPAPGTSPSHNEGNSKKA
-1166 SFLVTTTNSTVQKYP
+1166 STNS
-1181 SSQIE
+1181 IL
-1186 VSAQKVN
+1186 
-1193 TSSVSP
+1193 P

-1205 DEFSGLE
+1205 DEFAGLE
-1212 QAAVEDDNGADSESE
+1212 QAAVEEDNGADSESE
-1227 FENVANTGSMEQ
+1227 FENVANAGSMEQ
-1239 FETIDHKDLDDELQS
+1239 FETIDHKDLDDELQM
-1254 NAFTGTLTSS
+1254 NAFTGTLTSP
-1264 SNPNIPME
+1264 SNPNIPKP
-1272 RGQQGQQQGQQQ
+1272 QVQQQS
-1284 QQTNDP
+1284 TSDP

-1305 GNSKAESAKI
+1305 GNSKAEPTKVATPSI
-1315 TGSTVPQQ
+1315 PQQ
-1323 PAPLKIEPT
+1323 PIPLKNDPIV
-1332 IDASG
+1332 DASLSKG
-1337 PKNPMISHGIATTP
+1337 PIVNRGVATTP
-1351 KSLAIEE
+1351 KSLAVEE

-1386 LLDNV
+1386 LLDSA

>member
-1 MASIIF
+1 MASITF

-14 EQALYNQKFHQLDSE
+14 EQAFYNQKFHQLDTE

-42 FASSGIPGQILSQV
+42 FASSGLPGQLLSQV
-56 WAMVDIDNK
+56 WATVDIDNK

-80 AQLQQVPNQTISTAL
+80 AQLQNAPNQPISAAL
-95 YENAPAQLAAF
+95 YESTPTQLASF
-106 STDQSQTPI
+106 SINQNPAPMQSGSAT
-115 QSPGAVTNANATDI
+115 GNTNNTDI
-129 PSLSANDIAKFS
+129 PALSSNDIAKFS

-175 IWGVCDRD
+175 IWALCDRD

-194 MAMYLIQLS
+194 MAMYLIQLC
-203 MSHHPSMNPPPAALP
+203 MSHHPSMNTPPAVLP
-218 TQLWDSL
+218 TQLWDSIRL
-225 RSEPGTANQQNRTT
+225 EPVVVNQPNRTT
-239 PLSANSTGISSLTRH
+239 PLSANSTGVSSLTRH
-254 STLSRLSTGAFNNA
+254 STISRLSTGAFSNA
-268 ASDWSLNF
+268 ASDWSLSF

-350 ELPDIIPNELLQS
+350 ELPDVIPNELLQS

-384 IPSRASKPSFQD
+384 IPSRASKPSLQD
-396 MPHQKSAPAINT
+396 MPHQVSAPAVNT
-408 QSGAP
+408 QPTVP
-413 QALTQ
+413 QVLPQ

-433 SFTSSSPTNAQA
+433 SFSSPSPTKAQT

-459 KNGQATT
+459 NNGQATL
-466 QQQSQQLPALIHS
+466 QQQQPQQPPPLTHS

-489 SNFGQSIIREEPEEQ
+489 SNFGQSIIKEEPEEQ
-504 ELPKETQRASS
+504 EQLRESS
-515 TQQPPPVPK
+515 DTFSAQPPPVPK
-524 HIASPVQRA
+524 HASSPVKRT
-533 ASVTLPQV
+533 ASTTLPQV
-541 PNFSSF
+541 PNFSAF
-547 SMPSS
+547 SMP
-552 ATTGAAAIGAAAI
+552 AGAATS
-565 GAAAVGASV
+565 AAVGAAALGASAF
-574 LSSSSNNTFQ
+574 SRSSNNAFKNQ
-584 NHDLFADGEASAQLS
+584 DLFADGEASAQLS
-599 SATTEMANLSNQV
+599 NATTEMANLSNQV

-621 ANEKKSRATQELK
+621 TNDKKSRATQELK
-634 RVTEMKDSIQAKLNN
+634 RVTEMKNSIQIKLNN

-662 QLETQVI
+662 QLEAQVL
-669 QVNKENESLT
+669 QVNKENETLA
-679 QQLAVSEANYHATE
+679 QQLAVSEANYHAAE

-733 KQQHVKQE
+733 KQQQVKQE

-754 NQITVSN
+754 NQVTVAN

-787 QTVEDQ
+787 KTVEEQ
-793 HAQLQSKYQ
+793 HAQLQAKYQ
-802 DLSDKDTDLAER
+802 DLSNKDTDLTDR
-814 EKQLEERNK
+814 EKQLEERNR

-828 EHLYNQHV
+828 ENLYHQHV
-836 SKLQAM
+836 SKLQEM
-842 FDELSQRKAS
+842 FDDLSQRKAS
-852 FDKADQE
+852 FEKADQE
-859 LKERNIEYANNVRDL
+859 LKERNIEYANNVREL

-885 LPDDAHNI
+885 LPEDAKDI
-893 IARSVSNKNET
+893 IAKSASNTDT
-904 TTEVGARENAHED
+904 TTKEATSRGNVHED

-931 LNVNRVKEDEEKT
+931 LNVNRVKDDEEKT

-963 DNENNAT
+963 DSENANT
-970 NNGTESATETTNAN
+970 NNGTQSGNETANPN

-996 LDEYGIPRS
+996 LNEYGIPRS

-1030 EERDTTINNASNK
+1030 EERDTINNTANR
-1043 DKTGNLSHIPGEWGA
+1043 DNTGNLSHIPGEWEA
-1058 APTTASTDVLSH
+1058 TPATASTDVLSN
-1070 ESTEIIENGSTTK
+1070 ETTEVIEDGSTTK

-1089 DGESDNSIQESPTL
+1089 DGESVSSIQESPKI
-1103 SAQPLSN
+1103 SAQPN
-1110 TQLKSKTIN
+1110 AKTIN

-1130 DESDSSSSDE
+1130 DESDSSSSDD

-1153 AKSSQ
+1153 VKTLQTPYNAQPTSSLETHTEQ
-1158 AVYNPQSA
+1158 VIKYPAPGTSPSHNEGNSQKA
-1166 SFLVTTTNSTVQKYP
+1166 STNS
-1181 SSQIE
+1181 IL
-1186 VSAQKVN
+1186 
-1193 TSSVSP
+1193 P

-1205 DEFSGLE
+1205 DEFAGLE
-1212 QAAVEDDNGADSESE
+1212 QAAVEEDNGADSESE
-1227 FENVANTGSMEQ
+1227 FENVANAGSMEQ
-1239 FETIDHKDLDDELQS
+1239 FETIDHKDLDDELQM
-1254 NAFTGTLTSS
+1254 NAFTGTLTSP
-1264 SNPNIPME
+1264 SNPTIPKP
-1272 RGQQGQQQGQQQ
+1272 QVQQQS
-1284 QQTNDP
+1284 TSDP

-1305 GNSKAESAKI
+1305 GNSKAEPTKVATPSI
-1315 TGSTVPQQ
+1315 PQQ
-1323 PAPLKIEPT
+1323 PIPLKNDPIV
-1332 IDASG
+1332 DASLSKG
-1337 PKNPMISHGIATTP
+1337 PIVNRGVATTP
-1351 KSLAIEE
+1351 KSLAVEE

-1386 LLDNV
+1386 LLDSA

>member
-1 MASIIF
+1 MASITF

-14 EQALYNQKFHQLDSE
+14 EQAFYNQKFHQLDTE

-42 FASSGIPGQILSQV
+42 FASSGLPGQLLSQV
-56 WAMVDIDNK
+56 WATVDIDNK

-80 AQLQQVPNQTISTAL
+80 AQLQNAPNQPISAAL
-95 YENAPAQLAAF
+95 YESTPTQLASF
-106 STDQSQTPI
+106 SINQNPAPMQSGSAT
-115 QSPGAVTNANATDI
+115 GNTNNTDI
-129 PSLSANDIAKFS
+129 PALSSNDIAKFS

-175 IWGVCDRD
+175 IWALCDRD

-194 MAMYLIQLS
+194 MAMYLIQLC
-203 MSHHPSMNPPPAALP
+203 MSHHPSMNTPPAVLP
-218 TQLWDSL
+218 TQLWDSIRL
-225 RSEPGTANQQNRTT
+225 EPVVVNQPNRTT
-239 PLSANSTGISSLTRH
+239 PLSASSTGVSSLTRH
-254 STLSRLSTGAFNNA
+254 STISRLSTGAFSNA
-268 ASDWSLNF
+268 ASDWSLSF

-350 ELPDIIPNELLQS
+350 ELPDVIPNELLQS

-384 IPSRASKPSFQD
+384 IPSRASKPSLQD
-396 MPHQKSAPAINT
+396 MPHQVSAPAVNT
-408 QSGAP
+408 QPTVP
-413 QALTQ
+413 QVLPQ

-433 SFTSSSPTNAQA
+433 SFSSPSPTKAQT

-459 KNGQATT
+459 NNGQATL
-466 QQQSQQLPALIHS
+466 QQQQPQQPPPLTHS

-489 SNFGQSIIREEPEEQ
+489 SNFGQSIIKEEPEEQ
-504 ELPKETQRASS
+504 EQLRESS
-515 TQQPPPVPK
+515 NTFSAQPPPVPK
-524 HIASPVQRA
+524 HASSPVKRT
-533 ASVTLPQV
+533 ASTTLPQV
-541 PNFSSF
+541 PNFSAF
-547 SMPSS
+547 SMP
-552 ATTGAAAIGAAAI
+552 AGAATSAAT
-565 GAAAVGASV
+565 GAAVGAAVGAAALGASAF
-574 LSSSSNNTFQ
+574 SRSSNNAFKNQ
-584 NHDLFADGEASAQLS
+584 DLFADGEASAQLS
-599 SATTEMANLSNQV
+599 NATTEMANLSNQV

-621 ANEKKSRATQELK
+621 TNDKKSRATQELK
-634 RVTEMKDSIQAKLNN
+634 RVTEMKNSIQIKLNN

-662 QLETQVI
+662 QLEAQVL
-669 QVNKENESLT
+669 QVNKENETLA
-679 QQLAVSEANYHATE
+679 QQLAVSEANYHAAE

-733 KQQHVKQE
+733 KQQQVKQE

-754 NQITVSN
+754 NQVTVAN

-787 QTVEDQ
+787 KTVEEQ
-793 HAQLQSKYQ
+793 HAQLQAKYQ
-802 DLSDKDTDLAER
+802 DLSNKDTDLTDR
-814 EKQLEERNK
+814 EKQLEERNR

-828 EHLYNQHV
+828 ENLYHQHV
-836 SKLQAM
+836 SKLQEM
-842 FDELSQRKAS
+842 FDDLSQRKAS
-852 FDKADQE
+852 FEKADQE
-859 LKERNIEYANNVRDL
+859 LKERNIEYANNVREL

-885 LPDDAHNI
+885 LPEDAKDI
-893 IARSVSNKNET
+893 IAKSASNTDT
-904 TTEVGARENAHED
+904 TTKEATSRGNVHED

-931 LNVNRVKEDEEKT
+931 LNVNRVKDDEEKT

-963 DNENNAT
+963 DSENANT
-970 NNGTESATETTNAN
+970 NNGTQSGNETANPN

-996 LDEYGIPRS
+996 LNEYGIPRS

-1030 EERDTTINNASNK
+1030 EERDAINNTANR
-1043 DKTGNLSHIPGEWGA
+1043 DNTGNLSHIPGEWEA
-1058 APTTASTDVLSH
+1058 TPATASTDVLSN
-1070 ESTEIIENGSTTK
+1070 ETTEVIEDGSTTK

-1089 DGESDNSIQESPTL
+1089 DGESVSSIQESPKI
-1103 SAQPLSN
+1103 SAQP
-1110 TQLKSKTIN
+1110 KAKTIN

-1130 DESDSSSSDE
+1130 DESDSSSSDD

-1153 AKSSQ
+1153 VKTLQTPYNAQPTSSLETHTEQ
-1158 AVYNPQSA
+1158 VIKYPAPGTSPSHNEGNSQKA
-1166 SFLVTTTNSTVQKYP
+1166 STNS
-1181 SSQIE
+1181 IL
-1186 VSAQKVN
+1186 
-1193 TSSVSP
+1193 P

-1205 DEFSGLE
+1205 DEFAGLE
-1212 QAAVEDDNGADSESE
+1212 QAAVEEDNGADSESE
-1227 FENVANTGSMEQ
+1227 FENVANAGSMEQ
-1239 FETIDHKDLDDELQS
+1239 FETIDHKDLDDELQM
-1254 NAFTGTLTSS
+1254 NAFTGTLTSP
-1264 SNPNIPME
+1264 SNPTIPKP
-1272 RGQQGQQQGQQQ
+1272 QVQQQS
-1284 QQTNDP
+1284 TSDP

-1305 GNSKAESAKI
+1305 GNSKAEPTKVATPSI
-1315 TGSTVPQQ
+1315 PQQ
-1323 PAPLKIEPT
+1323 PIPLKNDPIV
-1332 IDASG
+1332 DASLSKG
-1337 PKNPMISHGIATTP
+1337 PIVNRGVATTP
-1351 KSLAIEE
+1351 KSLAVEE

-1386 LLDNV
+1386 LLDSA

>member
-1 MASIIF
+1 MASITF

-14 EQALYNQKFHQLDSE
+14 EQAFYNQKFHQLDTE

-42 FASSGIPGQILSQV
+42 FASSGLPGQLLSQV
-56 WAMVDIDNK
+56 WATVDIDNK

-80 AQLQQVPNQTISTAL
+80 AQLQNAPNQPISAAL
-95 YENAPAQLAAF
+95 YESTPTQLASF
-106 STDQSQTPI
+106 SINQNPAPMQSGSAT
-115 QSPGAVTNANATDI
+115 GNTNNTDI
-129 PSLSANDIAKFS
+129 PALSSNDIAKFS

-175 IWGVCDRD
+175 IWALCDRD

-194 MAMYLIQLS
+194 MAMYLIQLC
-203 MSHHPSMNPPPAALP
+203 MSHHPSMNTPPAVLP
-218 TQLWDSL
+218 TQLWDSIRL
-225 RSEPGTANQQNRTT
+225 EPVVVNQPNRTT
-239 PLSANSTGISSLTRH
+239 PLSANSTGVSSLTRH
-254 STLSRLSTGAFNNA
+254 STISRLSTGAFSNA
-268 ASDWSLNF
+268 ASDWSLSF

-350 ELPDIIPNELLQS
+350 ELPDVIPNELLQS

-384 IPSRASKPSFQD
+384 IPSRASKPSLQD
-396 MPHQKSAPAINT
+396 MPHQVSAPAVNT
-408 QSGAP
+408 QPTVP
-413 QALTQ
+413 QVLPQ

-433 SFTSSSPTNAQA
+433 SFSSPSPTKAQT

-459 KNGQATT
+459 NNGQATL
-466 QQQSQQLPALIHS
+466 QQQQPQQPPPLTHS

-489 SNFGQSIIREEPEEQ
+489 SNFGQSIIKEEPEEQ
-504 ELPKETQRASS
+504 EQLRESS
-515 TQQPPPVPK
+515 DTFSAQPPPVPK
-524 HIASPVQRA
+524 HASSPVKRT
-533 ASVTLPQV
+533 ASTTLPQV
-541 PNFSSF
+541 PNFSAF
-547 SMPSS
+547 SMPAGAATS
-552 ATTGAAAIGAAAI
+552 AATGAAAG
-565 GAAAVGASV
+565 AAVGAAALGASAF
-574 LSSSSNNTFQ
+574 SRSSNNAFKNQ
-584 NHDLFADGEASAQLS
+584 DLFADGEASAQLS
-599 SATTEMANLSNQV
+599 NATTEMANLSNQV

-621 ANEKKSRATQELK
+621 TNDKKSRATQELK
-634 RVTEMKDSIQAKLNN
+634 RVTEMKNSIQIKLNN

-662 QLETQVI
+662 QLEAQVL
-669 QVNKENESLT
+669 QVNKENETLA
-679 QQLAVSEANYHATE
+679 QQLAVSEANYHAAE

-733 KQQHVKQE
+733 KQQQVKQE

-754 NQITVSN
+754 NQVTVAN

-787 QTVEDQ
+787 KTVEEQ
-793 HAQLQSKYQ
+793 HAQLQAKYQ
-802 DLSDKDTDLAER
+802 DLSNKDTDLTDR
-814 EKQLEERNK
+814 EKQLEERNR

-828 EHLYNQHV
+828 ENLYHQHV
-836 SKLQAM
+836 SKLQEM
-842 FDELSQRKAS
+842 FDDLSQRKAS
-852 FDKADQE
+852 FEKADQE
-859 LKERNIEYANNVRDL
+859 LKERNIEYANNVREL

-885 LPDDAHNI
+885 LPEDAKDI
-893 IARSVSNKNET
+893 IAKSASNTDT
-904 TTEVGARENAHED
+904 TTKEATSRGNVHED

-931 LNVNRVKEDEEKT
+931 LNVNRVKDDEEKT

-963 DNENNAT
+963 DSENANT
-970 NNGTESATETTNAN
+970 NNGTQSGNETANPN

-996 LDEYGIPRS
+996 LNEYGIPRS

-1030 EERDTTINNASNK
+1030 EERDTINNTANR
-1043 DKTGNLSHIPGEWGA
+1043 DNTGNLSHIPGEWEA
-1058 APTTASTDVLSH
+1058 TPATASTDVLSN
-1070 ESTEIIENGSTTK
+1070 ETTEVIEDGSTTK

-1089 DGESDNSIQESPTL
+1089 DGESVSSIQESPKI
-1103 SAQPLSN
+1103 SAQP
-1110 TQLKSKTIN
+1110 KAKTIN

-1130 DESDSSSSDE
+1130 DESDSSSSDD

-1153 AKSSQ
+1153 VKTLQTPYNAQPTSSLETHTEQ
-1158 AVYNPQSA
+1158 VIKYPAPGTSPSHNEGNSQKA
-1166 SFLVTTTNSTVQKYP
+1166 STNS
-1181 SSQIE
+1181 IL
-1186 VSAQKVN
+1186 
-1193 TSSVSP
+1193 P

-1205 DEFSGLE
+1205 DEFAGLE
-1212 QAAVEDDNGADSESE
+1212 QAAVEEDNGADSESE
-1227 FENVANTGSMEQ
+1227 FENVANAGSMEQ
-1239 FETIDHKDLDDELQS
+1239 FETIDHKDLDDELQM
-1254 NAFTGTLTSS
+1254 NAFTGTLTSP
-1264 SNPNIPME
+1264 SNPNIPKP
-1272 RGQQGQQQGQQQ
+1272 QVQQQS
-1284 QQTNDP
+1284 TSDP

-1305 GNSKAESAKI
+1305 GNSKAEPTKVATPSI
-1315 TGSTVPQQ
+1315 PQQ
-1323 PAPLKIEPT
+1323 PIPLKNDPIV
-1332 IDASG
+1332 DASLSKG
-1337 PKNPMISHGIATTP
+1337 PIVNRGVATTP
-1351 KSLAIEE
+1351 KSLAVEE

-1386 LLDNV
+1386 LLDSA

>member
-1 MASIIF
+1 MASITF

-14 EQALYNQKFHQLDSE
+14 EQAFYNQKFHQLDTE

-42 FASSGIPGQILSQV
+42 FASSGLPGQLLSQV
-56 WAMVDIDNK
+56 WATVDIDNK

-80 AQLQQVPNQTISTAL
+80 AQLQNAPNQPISAAL
-95 YENAPAQLAAF
+95 YESTPTQLASF
-106 STDQSQTPI
+106 SINQNPAPMQSGSAT
-115 QSPGAVTNANATDI
+115 GNTNNTDI
-129 PSLSANDIAKFS
+129 PALSSNDIAKFS

-175 IWGVCDRD
+175 IWALCDRD

-194 MAMYLIQLS
+194 MAMYLIQLC
-203 MSHHPSMNPPPAALP
+203 MSHHPSMNTPPAVLP
-218 TQLWDSL
+218 TQLWDSIRL
-225 RSEPGTANQQNRTT
+225 EPVVVNQPNRTT
-239 PLSANSTGISSLTRH
+239 PLSANSTGVSSLTRH
-254 STLSRLSTGAFNNA
+254 STISRLSTGAFSNA
-268 ASDWSLNF
+268 ASDWSLSF

-350 ELPDIIPNELLQS
+350 ELPDVIPNELLQS

-384 IPSRASKPSFQD
+384 IPSRASKPSLQD
-396 MPHQKSAPAINT
+396 MPHQVSAPAVNT
-408 QSGAP
+408 QPTVP
-413 QALTQ
+413 QVLPQ

-433 SFTSSSPTNAQA
+433 SFSSPSPTKAQT

-459 KNGQATT
+459 NNGQATL
-466 QQQSQQLPALIHS
+466 QQQQPQQPPPLTHS

-489 SNFGQSIIREEPEEQ
+489 SNFGQSIIKEEPEEQ
-504 ELPKETQRASS
+504 EQLRESS
-515 TQQPPPVPK
+515 DTFSAQPPPVPK
-524 HIASPVQRA
+524 HASSPVKRT
-533 ASVTLPQV
+533 ASTTLPQV
-541 PNFSSF
+541 PNFSAF
-547 SMPSS
+547 SMP
-552 ATTGAAAIGAAAI
+552 AGAATSAAT
-565 GAAAVGASV
+565 GAAVGAAVGAAALGASAF
-574 LSSSSNNTFQ
+574 SRSSNNAFKNQ
-584 NHDLFADGEASAQLS
+584 DLFADGEASAQLS
-599 SATTEMANLSNQV
+599 NATTEMANLSNQV

-621 ANEKKSRATQELK
+621 TNDKKSRATQELK
-634 RVTEMKDSIQAKLNN
+634 RVTEMKNSIQIKLNN

-662 QLETQVI
+662 QLEAQVL
-669 QVNKENESLT
+669 QVNKENETLA
-679 QQLAVSEANYHATE
+679 QQLAVSEANYHAAE

-733 KQQHVKQE
+733 KQQQVKQE

-754 NQITVSN
+754 NQVTVAN

-787 QTVEDQ
+787 KTVEEQ
-793 HAQLQSKYQ
+793 HAQLQAKYQ
-802 DLSDKDTDLAER
+802 DLSNKDTDLTDR
-814 EKQLEERNK
+814 EKQLEERNR

-828 EHLYNQHV
+828 ENLYHQHV
-836 SKLQAM
+836 SKLQEM
-842 FDELSQRKAS
+842 FDDLSQRKAS
-852 FDKADQE
+852 FEKADQE
-859 LKERNIEYANNVRDL
+859 LKERNIEYANNVREL

-885 LPDDAHNI
+885 LPEDAKDI
-893 IARSVSNKNET
+893 IAKSASNTDT
-904 TTEVGARENAHED
+904 TTKEATSRGNVHED

-931 LNVNRVKEDEEKT
+931 LNVNRVKDDEEKT

-963 DNENNAT
+963 DSENANT
-970 NNGTESATETTNAN
+970 NNGTQSGNETANPN

-996 LDEYGIPRS
+996 LNEYGIPRS

-1030 EERDTTINNASNK
+1030 EERDAINNTANR
-1043 DKTGNLSHIPGEWGA
+1043 DNTGNLSHIPGEWEA
-1058 APTTASTDVLSH
+1058 TPATASTDVLSN
-1070 ESTEIIENGSTTK
+1070 ETTEVIEDGSTTK

-1089 DGESDNSIQESPTL
+1089 DGESVSSIQESPKI
-1103 SAQPLSN
+1103 SAQP
-1110 TQLKSKTIN
+1110 KAKTIN

-1130 DESDSSSSDE
+1130 DESDSSSSDD

-1153 AKSSQ
+1153 VKTLQTPYNAQPTSSLETHTEQ
-1158 AVYNPQSA
+1158 VIKYPAPGTSPSHNEGNSQKA
-1166 SFLVTTTNSTVQKYP
+1166 STNS
-1181 SSQIE
+1181 IL
-1186 VSAQKVN
+1186 
-1193 TSSVSP
+1193 P

-1205 DEFSGLE
+1205 DEFAGLE
-1212 QAAVEDDNGADSESE
+1212 QAAVEEDNGADSGSE
-1227 FENVANTGSMEQ
+1227 FENVANAGSMEQ
-1239 FETIDHKDLDDELQS
+1239 FETIDHKDLDDELQM
-1254 NAFTGTLTSS
+1254 NAFTGTLTSP
-1264 SNPNIPME
+1264 SNPTIPKP
-1272 RGQQGQQQGQQQ
+1272 QVQQQS
-1284 QQTNDP
+1284 TSDP

-1305 GNSKAESAKI
+1305 GNSKAEPTKVATPSI
-1315 TGSTVPQQ
+1315 PQQ
-1323 PAPLKIEPT
+1323 PIPLKNDPIV
-1332 IDASG
+1332 DASLSKG
-1337 PKNPMISHGIATTP
+1337 PIVNRGVATTP
-1351 KSLAIEE
+1351 KSLAVEE

-1386 LLDNV
+1386 LLDSA

>member
-1 MASIIF
+1 MASITF

-14 EQALYNQKFHQLDSE
+14 EQAFYNQKFHQLDTE

-42 FASSGIPGQILSQV
+42 FASSGLPGQLLSQV
-56 WAMVDIDNK
+56 WATVDIDNK

-80 AQLQQVPNQTISTAL
+80 AQLQNAPNQPISAAL
-95 YENAPAQLAAF
+95 YESTPTQLASF
-106 STDQSQTPI
+106 SINQNPAPMQSGSAT
-115 QSPGAVTNANATDI
+115 GNTNNTDI
-129 PSLSANDIAKFS
+129 PALSSNDIAKFS

-175 IWGVCDRD
+175 IWALCDRD

-194 MAMYLIQLS
+194 MAMYLIQLC
-203 MSHHPSMNPPPAALP
+203 MSHHPSMNTPPAVLP
-218 TQLWDSL
+218 TQLWDSIRL
-225 RSEPGTANQQNRTT
+225 EPVVVNQPNRTT
-239 PLSANSTGISSLTRH
+239 PLSANSTGVSSLTRH
-254 STLSRLSTGAFNNA
+254 STISRLSTGAFSNA
-268 ASDWSLNF
+268 ASDWSLSF

-350 ELPDIIPNELLQS
+350 ELPDVIPNELLQS

-370 PNPLPQQQSAPQIA
+370 PNLLPQQQSAPQIA
-384 IPSRASKPSFQD
+384 IPSRASKPSLQD
-396 MPHQKSAPAINT
+396 MPHQVSAPAVTT
-408 QSGAP
+408 QPTVP
-413 QALTQ
+413 QVLPQ

-433 SFTSSSPTNAQA
+433 SFSSPSPTKAQT

-459 KNGQATT
+459 NNGQATL
-466 QQQSQQLPALIHS
+466 QQQQPQQPPPLTHS

-489 SNFGQSIIREEPEEQ
+489 SNFGQSIIKEEPEEQ
-504 ELPKETQRASS
+504 EQLRESS
-515 TQQPPPVPK
+515 DTFSAQPPPVPK
-524 HIASPVQRA
+524 HASSPVKRT
-533 ASVTLPQV
+533 ASTTLPQV
-541 PNFSSF
+541 PNFSAF
-547 SMPSS
+547 SMP
-552 ATTGAAAIGAAAI
+552 AGAATSAAT
-565 GAAAVGASV
+565 GAAVGAAVGAAALGASAF
-574 LSSSSNNTFQ
+574 SRSSNNAFKNQ
-584 NHDLFADGEASAQLS
+584 DLFADGEASAQLS
-599 SATTEMANLSNQV
+599 NATTEMANLSNQV

-621 ANEKKSRATQELK
+621 TNDKKSRAAQELK
-634 RVTEMKDSIQAKLNN
+634 RVTEIKNSIQIKLNN

-662 QLETQVI
+662 QLEAQVL
-669 QVNKENESLT
+669 QVNKENETLA
-679 QQLAVSEANYHATE
+679 QQLAVSEANYHAAE

-733 KQQHVKQE
+733 KQQQVKQE

-754 NQITVSN
+754 NQVTVAN

-787 QTVEDQ
+787 KTVEEQ
-793 HAQLQSKYQ
+793 HAQLQAKYQ
-802 DLSDKDTDLAER
+802 DLSNKDTDLTDR
-814 EKQLEERNK
+814 EKQLEERNR

-828 EHLYNQHV
+828 ENLYHQHV
-836 SKLQAM
+836 SKLQEM
-842 FDELSQRKAS
+842 FDDLSQRKAS
-852 FDKADQE
+852 FEKADQE
-859 LKERNIEYANNVRDL
+859 LKERNIEYANNVREL

-885 LPDDAHNI
+885 LPEDAKDI
-893 IARSVSNKNET
+893 IAKSASNTDT
-904 TTEVGARENAHED
+904 TNKEATSRGNVHED

-931 LNVNRVKEDEEKT
+931 LNVNRVKDDEEKT

-963 DNENNAT
+963 DSENANT
-970 NNGTESATETTNAN
+970 NNGTQSGNETANPN

-996 LDEYGIPRS
+996 LNEYGIPRS

-1030 EERDTTINNASNK
+1030 EERDTINNTANR
-1043 DKTGNLSHIPGEWGA
+1043 DNTGNLSHIPGEWEA
-1058 APTTASTDVLSH
+1058 TPATASTDVLSN
-1070 ESTEIIENGSTTK
+1070 ETTEVIEDGSTTK

-1089 DGESDNSIQESPTL
+1089 DGESVSSIQESPKI
-1103 SAQPLSN
+1103 SAQP
-1110 TQLKSKTIN
+1110 KAKTIN

-1130 DESDSSSSDE
+1130 DESDSSSSDD

-1153 AKSSQ
+1153 VKTLQTPYNAQPTSSLETHTEQ
-1158 AVYNPQSA
+1158 VIKYPAPGTSPSHNEGNSQKA
-1166 SFLVTTTNSTVQKYP
+1166 STNS
-1181 SSQIE
+1181 IL
-1186 VSAQKVN
+1186 
-1193 TSSVSP
+1193 P

-1205 DEFSGLE
+1205 DEFAGLE
-1212 QAAVEDDNGADSESE
+1212 QAAVEEDNGADSESE
-1227 FENVANTGSMEQ
+1227 FENVANAGSMEQ
-1239 FETIDHKDLDDELQS
+1239 FETIDHKDLDDELQM
-1254 NAFTGTLTSS
+1254 NAFTGTLTSP
-1264 SNPNIPME
+1264 SNPTIPKP
-1272 RGQQGQQQGQQQ
+1272 QVQQQS
-1284 QQTNDP
+1284 TSDP

-1305 GNSKAESAKI
+1305 GNSKAEPTKVATPSI
-1315 TGSTVPQQ
+1315 PQQ
-1323 PAPLKIEPT
+1323 PIPLKNDPIV
-1332 IDASG
+1332 DASLSKG
-1337 PKNPMISHGIATTP
+1337 PIVNRGVATTP
-1351 KSLAIEE
+1351 KSLAVEE

-1386 LLDNV
+1386 LLDSA

>member
-1 MASIIF
+1 MASITF

-14 EQALYNQKFHQLDSE
+14 EQAFYNQKFHQLDTE

-42 FASSGIPGQILSQV
+42 FASSGLPGQLLSQV
-56 WAMVDIDNK
+56 WATVDIDNK

-80 AQLQQVPNQTISTAL
+80 AQLQNAPNQPISAAL
-95 YENAPAQLAAF
+95 YESTPTQLASF
-106 STDQSQTPI
+106 SINQNPAPMQSGSAT
-115 QSPGAVTNANATDI
+115 GNTNNTDI
-129 PSLSANDIAKFS
+129 PALSSNDIAKFS

-175 IWGVCDRD
+175 IWALCDRD

-194 MAMYLIQLS
+194 MAMYLIQLC
-203 MSHHPSMNPPPAALP
+203 MSHHPSMNTPPAVLP
-218 TQLWDSL
+218 TQLWDSIRL
-225 RSEPGTANQQNRTT
+225 EPVVVNQPNRTT
-239 PLSANSTGISSLTRH
+239 PLSANSTGVSSLTRH
-254 STLSRLSTGAFNNA
+254 STISRLSTGAFSNA
-268 ASDWSLNF
+268 ASDWSLSF

-350 ELPDIIPNELLQS
+350 ELPDVIPNELLQS

-384 IPSRASKPSFQD
+384 IPSRASKPSLQD
-396 MPHQKSAPAINT
+396 MPHQVSAPAVNT
-408 QSGAP
+408 QPTVP
-413 QALTQ
+413 QVLPQ

-433 SFTSSSPTNAQA
+433 SFSSPSPTKAQT

-459 KNGQATT
+459 NNGQATL
-466 QQQSQQLPALIHS
+466 QQQQPQQPPPLTHS

-489 SNFGQSIIREEPEEQ
+489 SNFGQSIIKEEPEEQ
-504 ELPKETQRASS
+504 EQLRESS
-515 TQQPPPVPK
+515 DTFSAQPPPVPK
-524 HIASPVQRA
+524 HASSPVKRT
-533 ASVTLPQV
+533 ASTTLPQV
-541 PNFSSF
+541 PNFSAF
-547 SMPSS
+547 SMP
-552 ATTGAAAIGAAAI
+552 AGAATSAAT
-565 GAAAVGASV
+565 GAAVGAAVGAAALGASAF
-574 LSSSSNNTFQ
+574 SRSSNNAFKNQ
-584 NHDLFADGEASAQLS
+584 DLFADGEASAQLS
-599 SATTEMANLSNQV
+599 NATTEMANLSNQV

-621 ANEKKSRATQELK
+621 TNDKKSRATQELK
-634 RVTEMKDSIQAKLNN
+634 RVTEMKNSIQIKLNN

-662 QLETQVI
+662 QLEAQVL
-669 QVNKENESLT
+669 QVNKENETLA
-679 QQLAVSEANYHATE
+679 QQLAVSEANYHAAE

-733 KQQHVKQE
+733 KQQQVKQE

-754 NQITVSN
+754 NQVTVAN

-787 QTVEDQ
+787 KTVEEQ
-793 HAQLQSKYQ
+793 HAQLQAKYQ
-802 DLSDKDTDLAER
+802 DLSNKDTDLTDR
-814 EKQLEERNK
+814 EKQLEERNR

-828 EHLYNQHV
+828 ENLYHQHV
-836 SKLQAM
+836 SKLQEM
-842 FDELSQRKAS
+842 FDDLSQRKAS
-852 FDKADQE
+852 FEKADQE
-859 LKERNIEYANNVRDL
+859 LKERNIEYANNVREL

-885 LPDDAHNI
+885 LPEDAKDI
-893 IARSVSNKNET
+893 IAKSASNTDT
-904 TTEVGARENAHED
+904 TTKEATSRGNVHED

-931 LNVNRVKEDEEKT
+931 LNVNRVKDDEEKT

-963 DNENNAT
+963 DSENANT
-970 NNGTESATETTNAN
+970 NNGTQSGNETANPN

-996 LDEYGIPRS
+996 LNEYGIPRS

-1030 EERDTTINNASNK
+1030 EERDTINNTANR
-1043 DKTGNLSHIPGEWGA
+1043 DNTGNLSHIPGEWEA
-1058 APTTASTDVLSH
+1058 TPATASTDVLSN
-1070 ESTEIIENGSTTK
+1070 ETTEVIEDGSTTK

-1089 DGESDNSIQESPTL
+1089 DGESVSSIQESPKI
-1103 SAQPLSN
+1103 SAQP
-1110 TQLKSKTIN
+1110 KAKTIN

-1130 DESDSSSSDE
+1130 DESDSSSSDD

-1153 AKSSQ
+1153 VKTLQTPYNAQPTSSLETHTEQ
-1158 AVYNPQSA
+1158 VIKYPAPGTSPSHNEGNSQKA
-1166 SFLVTTTNSTVQKYP
+1166 STNS
-1181 SSQIE
+1181 IL
-1186 VSAQKVN
+1186 
-1193 TSSVSP
+1193 P

-1205 DEFSGLE
+1205 DEFAGLE
-1212 QAAVEDDNGADSESE
+1212 QAAVEEDNGADSESE
-1227 FENVANTGSMEQ
+1227 FENVANAGSMEQ
-1239 FETIDHKDLDDELQS
+1239 FETIDHKDLDDELQM
-1254 NAFTGTLTSS
+1254 NAFTGTLTSP
-1264 SNPNIPME
+1264 SNPTIPKP
-1272 RGQQGQQQGQQQ
+1272 QVQQQS
-1284 QQTNDP
+1284 TSDP

-1295 DEWDEIFAGF
+1295 DGWDEIFAGF
-1305 GNSKAESAKI
+1305 GNSKAEPTKVATPSI
-1315 TGSTVPQQ
+1315 PQQ
-1323 PAPLKIEPT
+1323 PIPLKNNPIV
-1332 IDASG
+1332 DASLSKG
-1337 PKNPMISHGIATTP
+1337 PIVNRGVATTP
-1351 KSLAIEE
+1351 KSLAVEE
-1358 LSGMGFTEEEAHNA
+1358 LSGMGFTEEKAHNA

-1386 LLDNV
+1386 LLDSA

>member
-1 MASIIF
+1 MASITF

-14 EQALYNQKFHQLDSE
+14 EQAFYNQKFHQLDTE

-42 FASSGIPGQILSQV
+42 FASSGLPGQLLSQV
-56 WAMVDIDNK
+56 WATVDIDNK

-80 AQLQQVPNQTISTAL
+80 AQLQNAPNQPISAAL
-95 YENAPAQLAAF
+95 YESTPTQLASF
-106 STDQSQTPI
+106 SINQNPAPMQSGSAT
-115 QSPGAVTNANATDI
+115 GNTNNTDI
-129 PSLSANDIAKFS
+129 PALSSNDIAKFS

-175 IWGVCDRD
+175 IWALCDRD

-194 MAMYLIQLS
+194 MAMYLIQLC
-203 MSHHPSMNPPPAALP
+203 MSHHPSMNTPPAVLP
-218 TQLWDSL
+218 TQLWDSIRL
-225 RSEPGTANQQNRTT
+225 EPVVVNQPNRTT
-239 PLSANSTGISSLTRH
+239 PLSANSTGVSSLTRH
-254 STLSRLSTGAFNNA
+254 STISRLSTGAFSNA
-268 ASDWSLNF
+268 ASDWSLSF

-350 ELPDIIPNELLQS
+350 ELPDVIPNELLQS

-384 IPSRASKPSFQD
+384 IPSRASKPSLQD
-396 MPHQKSAPAINT
+396 MPHQVSAPAVNT
-408 QSGAP
+408 QPTVP
-413 QALTQ
+413 QVLPQ

-433 SFTSSSPTNAQA
+433 SFSSPSPTKAQT

-459 KNGQATT
+459 NNGQATL
-466 QQQSQQLPALIHS
+466 QQQQPQQPPPLTHS

-489 SNFGQSIIREEPEEQ
+489 SNFGQSIIKEEPEEQ
-504 ELPKETQRASS
+504 EQLRESS
-515 TQQPPPVPK
+515 DTFSAQPPPVPK
-524 HIASPVQRA
+524 HASSPVKRT
-533 ASVTLPQV
+533 ASTTLPQV
-541 PNFSSF
+541 PNFSAF
-547 SMPSS
+547 SMP
-552 ATTGAAAIGAAAI
+552 AGAATSAAT
-565 GAAAVGASV
+565 GAAVGAAVGAAALGASAF
-574 LSSSSNNTFQ
+574 SRSSNNAFKNQ
-584 NHDLFADGEASAQLS
+584 DLFADGEASAQLS
-599 SATTEMANLSNQV
+599 NATTEMANLSNQV

-621 ANEKKSRATQELK
+621 TNDKKSRATQELK
-634 RVTEMKDSIQAKLNN
+634 RVTEMKNSIQIKLNN

-662 QLETQVI
+662 QLEAQVL
-669 QVNKENESLT
+669 QVNKENETLA
-679 QQLAVSEANYHATE
+679 QQLAVSEANYHAAE

-733 KQQHVKQE
+733 KQQQVKQE

-754 NQITVSN
+754 NQVTVAN

-787 QTVEDQ
+787 KTVEEQ
-793 HAQLQSKYQ
+793 HAQLQAKYQ
-802 DLSDKDTDLAER
+802 DLSNKDTDLTDR
-814 EKQLEERNK
+814 EKQLEERNR

-828 EHLYNQHV
+828 ENLYHQHV
-836 SKLQAM
+836 SKLQEM
-842 FDELSQRKAS
+842 FDDLSQRKAS
-852 FDKADQE
+852 FEKADQE
-859 LKERNIEYANNVRDL
+859 LKERNIEYANNVREL

-885 LPDDAHNI
+885 LPEDAKDI
-893 IARSVSNKNET
+893 IAKSASNTDT
-904 TTEVGARENAHED
+904 TTKEATSRGNVHED

-931 LNVNRVKEDEEKT
+931 LNVNRVKDDEEKT

-963 DNENNAT
+963 DSENANT
-970 NNGTESATETTNAN
+970 NNGTQSGNETANPN

-996 LDEYGIPRS
+996 LNEYGIPRS

-1030 EERDTTINNASNK
+1030 EERDTINNTANR
-1043 DKTGNLSHIPGEWGA
+1043 DNTGNLSHIPGEWEA
-1058 APTTASTDVLSH
+1058 TPATASTDVLSN
-1070 ESTEIIENGSTTK
+1070 ETTEVIEDGSTTK

-1089 DGESDNSIQESPTL
+1089 DGESVSSIQESPKI
-1103 SAQPLSN
+1103 SAQP
-1110 TQLKSKTIN
+1110 KAKTIN

-1130 DESDSSSSDE
+1130 DESDSSSSDD

-1153 AKSSQ
+1153 VKTLQTPYNAQPTSSLEIHTEQ
-1158 AVYNPQSA
+1158 VIKYPAPGTSPSHNEGNSKKA
-1166 SFLVTTTNSTVQKYP
+1166 STNS
-1181 SSQIE
+1181 IL
-1186 VSAQKVN
+1186 
-1193 TSSVSP
+1193 P

-1205 DEFSGLE
+1205 DEFAGLE
-1212 QAAVEDDNGADSESE
+1212 QAAVEEDNGADSESE
-1227 FENVANTGSMEQ
+1227 FENVANAGSMEQ
-1239 FETIDHKDLDDELQS
+1239 FETIDHKDLDDELQM
-1254 NAFTGTLTSS
+1254 NAFTGTLTSP
-1264 SNPNIPME
+1264 SNPNIPKP
-1272 RGQQGQQQGQQQ
+1272 QVQQQS
-1284 QQTNDP
+1284 TSDP

-1305 GNSKAESAKI
+1305 GNSKAEPTKVATPSI
-1315 TGSTVPQQ
+1315 PQQ
-1323 PAPLKIEPT
+1323 PIPLKNDPIV
-1332 IDASG
+1332 DASLSKG
-1337 PKNPMISHGIATTP
+1337 PIVNRGVATTP
-1351 KSLAIEE
+1351 KSLAVEE

-1386 LLDNV
+1386 LLDSA

>member
-1 MASIIF
+1 MTSITF

-14 EQALYNQKFHQLDSE
+14 EQAFYNQKFHQLDTE

-42 FASSGIPGQILSQV
+42 FASSGLPGQLLSQV
-56 WAMVDIDNK
+56 WATVDIDNK

-80 AQLQQVPNQTISTAL
+80 AQLQNAPNQPISAAL
-95 YENAPAQLAAF
+95 YESTPTQLASF
-106 STDQSQTPI
+106 SINQNPAPMQSGSAT
-115 QSPGAVTNANATDI
+115 GNTNNTDI
-129 PSLSANDIAKFS
+129 PALSSNDIAKFS

-175 IWGVCDRD
+175 IWALCDRD

-194 MAMYLIQLS
+194 MAMYLIQLC
-203 MSHHPSMNPPPAALP
+203 MSHHPSMNTPPAVLP
-218 TQLWDSL
+218 TQLWDSIRL
-225 RSEPGTANQQNRTT
+225 EPVVVNQPNRTT
-239 PLSANSTGISSLTRH
+239 PLSANSTGVSSLTRH
-254 STLSRLSTGAFNNA
+254 STISRLSTGAFSNA
-268 ASDWSLNF
+268 ASDWSLSF

-350 ELPDIIPNELLQS
+350 ELPDVIPNELLQS

-384 IPSRASKPSFQD
+384 IPSRASKPSLQD
-396 MPHQKSAPAINT
+396 MPHQVSAPAVNT
-408 QSGAP
+408 QPTVP
-413 QALTQ
+413 QVLPQ

-433 SFTSSSPTNAQA
+433 SFSSPSPTKAQT

-459 KNGQATT
+459 NNGQATL
-466 QQQSQQLPALIHS
+466 QQQQPQQPPPLTHS

-489 SNFGQSIIREEPEEQ
+489 SNFGQSIIKEEPEEQ
-504 ELPKETQRASS
+504 EQLRESS
-515 TQQPPPVPK
+515 DTFSAQPPPVPK
-524 HIASPVQRA
+524 HASSPVKRT
-533 ASVTLPQV
+533 ASTTLPQV
-541 PNFSSF
+541 PNFSAF
-547 SMPSS
+547 SMP
-552 ATTGAAAIGAAAI
+552 AGAATSAATS
-565 GAAAVGASV
+565 AAVGAAVGAAALGASAF
-574 LSSSSNNTFQ
+574 SRSSNNAFKNQ
-584 NHDLFADGEASAQLS
+584 DLFADGEASAQLS
-599 SATTEMANLSNQV
+599 NATTEMANLSNQV

-621 ANEKKSRATQELK
+621 TNDKKSRATQELK
-634 RVTEMKDSIQAKLNN
+634 RVTEMKNSIQIKLNN

-662 QLETQVI
+662 QLEAQVL
-669 QVNKENESLT
+669 QVNKENETLA
-679 QQLAVSEANYHATE
+679 QQLAVSEANYHAAE

-733 KQQHVKQE
+733 KQQQVKQE

-754 NQITVSN
+754 NQVTVAN

-787 QTVEDQ
+787 KTVEEQ
-793 HAQLQSKYQ
+793 HAQLQAKYQ
-802 DLSDKDTDLAER
+802 DLSNKDTDLTDR
-814 EKQLEERNK
+814 EKQLEERNR

-828 EHLYNQHV
+828 ENLYHQHV
-836 SKLQAM
+836 SKLQEM
-842 FDELSQRKAS
+842 FDDLSQRKAS
-852 FDKADQE
+852 FEKADQE
-859 LKERNIEYANNVRDL
+859 LKERNIEYANNVREL

-885 LPDDAHNI
+885 LPEDAKDI
-893 IARSVSNKNET
+893 IAKSASNTDT
-904 TTEVGARENAHED
+904 TTKEATSRGNVHED

-931 LNVNRVKEDEEKT
+931 LNVNRIKDDEEKT

-963 DNENNAT
+963 DSENANT
-970 NNGTESATETTNAN
+970 NNGTQSGNETANPN

-996 LDEYGIPRS
+996 LNEYGIPRS

-1030 EERDTTINNASNK
+1030 EERDTINNTANR
-1043 DKTGNLSHIPGEWGA
+1043 DNTGNLSHIPGEWEA
-1058 APTTASTDVLSH
+1058 TPATASTDVLSN
-1070 ESTEIIENGSTTK
+1070 ETTEVIEDGSTTK

-1089 DGESDNSIQESPTL
+1089 DGESVSSIQESPKI
-1103 SAQPLSN
+1103 SAQP
-1110 TQLKSKTIN
+1110 KAKTIN

-1130 DESDSSSSDE
+1130 DESDSSSSDD

-1153 AKSSQ
+1153 VKTLQTPYNAQPTSSLETHTEQ
-1158 AVYNPQSA
+1158 VIKYPAPGTSPSHNEGNSKKA
-1166 SFLVTTTNSTVQKYP
+1166 STNS
-1181 SSQIE
+1181 IL
-1186 VSAQKVN
+1186 
-1193 TSSVSP
+1193 P

-1205 DEFSGLE
+1205 DEFAGLE
-1212 QAAVEDDNGADSESE
+1212 QAAVEEDNGADSESE
-1227 FENVANTGSMEQ
+1227 FENVANAGSMEQ
-1239 FETIDHKDLDDELQS
+1239 FETIDHKDLDDELQM
-1254 NAFTGTLTSS
+1254 NAFTGTLTSP
-1264 SNPNIPME
+1264 SNPNIPKP
-1272 RGQQGQQQGQQQ
+1272 QVQQQS
-1284 QQTNDP
+1284 TSDP

-1305 GNSKAESAKI
+1305 GNSKAEPTKVATPSI
-1315 TGSTVPQQ
+1315 PQQ
-1323 PAPLKIEPT
+1323 PIPLKNDPIV
-1332 IDASG
+1332 DASLSKG
-1337 PKNPMISHGIATTP
+1337 PIVNRGVATTP
-1351 KSLAIEE
+1351 KSLAVEE

-1386 LLDNV
+1386 LLDSA

>member
-1 MASIIF
+1 MASITF

-14 EQALYNQKFHQLDSE
+14 EQAFYNQKFHQLDTE

-42 FASSGIPGQILSQV
+42 FASSGLPGQLLSQV
-56 WAMVDIDNK
+56 WATVDIDNK

-80 AQLQQVPNQTISTAL
+80 AQLQNAPNQPISAAL
-95 YENAPAQLAAF
+95 YESTPTQLASF
-106 STDQSQTPI
+106 SINQNPAPMQSGSAT
-115 QSPGAVTNANATDI
+115 GNTNNTDI
-129 PSLSANDIAKFS
+129 PALSSNDIAKFS

-175 IWGVCDRD
+175 IWALCDRD

-194 MAMYLIQLS
+194 MAMYLIQLC
-203 MSHHPSMNPPPAALP
+203 MSHHPSMNTPPAVLP
-218 TQLWDSL
+218 TQLWDSIRL
-225 RSEPGTANQQNRTT
+225 EPVVVNQPNRTT
-239 PLSANSTGISSLTRH
+239 PLSANSTGVSSLTRH
-254 STLSRLSTGAFNNA
+254 STISRLSTGAFSNA
-268 ASDWSLNF
+268 ASDWSLSF

-350 ELPDIIPNELLQS
+350 ELPDVIPNELLQS

-384 IPSRASKPSFQD
+384 IPSRASKPSLQD
-396 MPHQKSAPAINT
+396 MPHQVSAPAVNT
-408 QSGAP
+408 QPTVP
-413 QALTQ
+413 QVLPQ

-433 SFTSSSPTNAQA
+433 SFSSPSPTKAQI

-459 KNGQATT
+459 NNGQATL
-466 QQQSQQLPALIHS
+466 QQQQPQQPPPLTHS

-489 SNFGQSIIREEPEEQ
+489 SNFGQSIIKEEPEEQ
-504 ELPKETQRASS
+504 EQLRESS
-515 TQQPPPVPK
+515 DTFSAQPPPVPK
-524 HIASPVQRA
+524 HASSPVKRT
-533 ASVTLPQV
+533 ASTTLPQV
-541 PNFSSF
+541 PNFSAF
-547 SMPSS
+547 SMP
-552 ATTGAAAIGAAAI
+552 AGAATSAAT
-565 GAAAVGASV
+565 GAAVGAAVGAAALGASAF
-574 LSSSSNNTFQ
+574 SRSSNNAFKNQ
-584 NHDLFADGEASAQLS
+584 DLFADGEASAQLS
-599 SATTEMANLSNQV
+599 NATTEMANLSNQV

-621 ANEKKSRATQELK
+621 TNDKKSRATQELK
-634 RVTEMKDSIQAKLNN
+634 RVTEMKNSIQIKLNN

-662 QLETQVI
+662 QLEAQVL
-669 QVNKENESLT
+669 QVNKENETLA
-679 QQLAVSEANYHATE
+679 QQLAVSEANYHAAE

-733 KQQHVKQE
+733 KQQQVKQE

-754 NQITVSN
+754 NQVTVAN

-787 QTVEDQ
+787 KTVEEQ
-793 HAQLQSKYQ
+793 HAQLQAKYQ
-802 DLSDKDTDLAER
+802 DLSNKDTDLTDR
-814 EKQLEERNK
+814 EKQLEERNR

-828 EHLYNQHV
+828 ENLYHQHV
-836 SKLQAM
+836 SKLQEM
-842 FDELSQRKAS
+842 FDDLSQRKAS
-852 FDKADQE
+852 FEKADQE
-859 LKERNIEYANNVRDL
+859 LKERNIEYANNVREL

-885 LPDDAHNI
+885 LPEDAKDI
-893 IARSVSNKNET
+893 IAKSTSNTDT
-904 TTEVGARENAHED
+904 TTKEATSRGNVHED

-931 LNVNRVKEDEEKT
+931 LNVNRVKDDEEKT

-963 DNENNAT
+963 DSENANT
-970 NNGTESATETTNAN
+970 NNGTQSGNETANPN

-996 LDEYGIPRS
+996 LNEYGIPRS

-1030 EERDTTINNASNK
+1030 EERDAINNTANR
-1043 DKTGNLSHIPGEWGA
+1043 DNTGNLSHIPGEWEA
-1058 APTTASTDVLSH
+1058 TPATASTDVLSN
-1070 ESTEIIENGSTTK
+1070 ETTEVIEDGSTTK

-1089 DGESDNSIQESPTL
+1089 DGESVSSIQESPKI
-1103 SAQPLSN
+1103 SAQP
-1110 TQLKSKTIN
+1110 KAKTIN

-1130 DESDSSSSDE
+1130 DESDSSSSDD

-1153 AKSSQ
+1153 VKTLQTPYNAQPTSSLETHTEQ
-1158 AVYNPQSA
+1158 VIKYPAPGTSPSHNEGNSQKA
-1166 SFLVTTTNSTVQKYP
+1166 STNS
-1181 SSQIE
+1181 IL
-1186 VSAQKVN
+1186 
-1193 TSSVSP
+1193 P

-1205 DEFSGLE
+1205 DEFAGLE
-1212 QAAVEDDNGADSESE
+1212 QAAVEEDNGADSESE
-1227 FENVANTGSMEQ
+1227 FENVANAGSMEQ
-1239 FETIDHKDLDDELQS
+1239 FETIDHKDLDDELQM
-1254 NAFTGTLTSS
+1254 NAFTGTLTSP
-1264 SNPNIPME
+1264 SNPTIPKP
-1272 RGQQGQQQGQQQ
+1272 QVQQQS
-1284 QQTNDP
+1284 TSDP

-1305 GNSKAESAKI
+1305 GNSKAEPTKVATPSI
-1315 TGSTVPQQ
+1315 PQQ
-1323 PAPLKIEPT
+1323 PIPLKNDPIV
-1332 IDASG
+1332 DASLSKG
-1337 PKNPMISHGIATTP
+1337 PIVNRGVATTP
-1351 KSLAIEE
+1351 KSLAVEE

-1386 LLDNV
+1386 LLDCA

>member
-1 MASIIF
+1 MASITF

-14 EQALYNQKFHQLDSE
+14 EQAFYNQKFHQLDTE

-42 FASSGIPGQILSQV
+42 FASSGLPGQLLSQV
-56 WAMVDIDNK
+56 WATVDIDNK

-80 AQLQQVPNQTISTAL
+80 AQLQNAPNQPISAAL
-95 YENAPAQLAAF
+95 YESTPTQLASF
-106 STDQSQTPI
+106 SINQNPAPMQSGSAT
-115 QSPGAVTNANATDI
+115 GNTNNTDI
-129 PSLSANDIAKFS
+129 PALSSNDIAKFS

-175 IWGVCDRD
+175 IWALCDRD

-194 MAMYLIQLS
+194 MAMYLIQLC
-203 MSHHPSMNPPPAALP
+203 MSHHPSMNTPPAVLP
-218 TQLWDSL
+218 TQLWDSIRL
-225 RSEPGTANQQNRTT
+225 EPVVVNQPNRTT
-239 PLSANSTGISSLTRH
+239 PLSANSTGVSSLTRH
-254 STLSRLSTGAFNNA
+254 STISRLSTGAFSNA
-268 ASDWSLNF
+268 ASDWSLSF

-350 ELPDIIPNELLQS
+350 ELPDVIPNELLQS

-384 IPSRASKPSFQD
+384 IPSRASKPSLQD
-396 MPHQKSAPAINT
+396 MPHQVSAPAVNT
-408 QSGAP
+408 QPTVP
-413 QALTQ
+413 QVLPQ

-433 SFTSSSPTNAQA
+433 SFSSPSPTKAQT

-459 KNGQATT
+459 NNGQATL
-466 QQQSQQLPALIHS
+466 QQQQPQQPPPLTHS

-489 SNFGQSIIREEPEEQ
+489 SNFGQSIIKEEPEEQ
-504 ELPKETQRASS
+504 EQLRESS
-515 TQQPPPVPK
+515 DTFSAQPPPVPK
-524 HIASPVQRA
+524 HASSPVKRT
-533 ASVTLPQV
+533 ASTTLPQV
-541 PNFSSF
+541 PNFSAF
-547 SMPSS
+547 SMP
-552 ATTGAAAIGAAAI
+552 AGAATSAAT
-565 GAAAVGASV
+565 GAAVGAAVGAAALGASAF
-574 LSSSSNNTFQ
+574 SRSSNNAFKNQ
-584 NHDLFADGEASAQLS
+584 DLFADGEASAQLS
-599 SATTEMANLSNQV
+599 NATTEMANLSNQV

-621 ANEKKSRATQELK
+621 TNDKKSRATQELK
-634 RVTEMKDSIQAKLNN
+634 RVTEMKNSIQIKLNN

-662 QLETQVI
+662 QLEAQVL
-669 QVNKENESLT
+669 QVNKENETLA
-679 QQLAVSEANYHATE
+679 QQLAVSEANYHAAE

-733 KQQHVKQE
+733 KQQQVKQE

-754 NQITVSN
+754 NQVTVAN

-787 QTVEDQ
+787 KTVEEQ
-793 HAQLQSKYQ
+793 HAQLQAKYQ
-802 DLSDKDTDLAER
+802 DLSNKDTDLTDR
-814 EKQLEERNK
+814 EKQLEERNR

-828 EHLYNQHV
+828 ENLYHQHV
-836 SKLQAM
+836 SKLQEM
-842 FDELSQRKAS
+842 FDDLSQRKAS
-852 FDKADQE
+852 FEKADQE
-859 LKERNIEYANNVRDL
+859 LKERNIEYANNVREL

-885 LPDDAHNI
+885 LPEDAKDI
-893 IARSVSNKNET
+893 IAKSASNTDT
-904 TTEVGARENAHED
+904 TTKEATSRGNVHED

-931 LNVNRVKEDEEKT
+931 LNVNRVKDDEEKT

-963 DNENNAT
+963 DSENANT
-970 NNGTESATETTNAN
+970 NNGTQSGNETANPN

-996 LDEYGIPRS
+996 LNEYGIPRS

-1030 EERDTTINNASNK
+1030 EERDTINNTANR
-1043 DKTGNLSHIPGEWGA
+1043 DNTGNLSHIPGEWEA
-1058 APTTASTDVLSH
+1058 TPATASTDVLSN
-1070 ESTEIIENGSTTK
+1070 ETTEVIEDGSTTK

-1089 DGESDNSIQESPTL
+1089 DGESVSSIQESPKI
-1103 SAQPLSN
+1103 SAQP
-1110 TQLKSKTIN
+1110 KAKTIN

-1130 DESDSSSSDE
+1130 DESDSSSSDD

-1153 AKSSQ
+1153 VKTLQTPYNAQPTSSLETHTEQ
-1158 AVYNPQSA
+1158 VIKYPAPGTSPSHNEGNSKKA
-1166 SFLVTTTNSTVQKYP
+1166 STNS
-1181 SSQIE
+1181 IL
-1186 VSAQKVN
+1186 
-1193 TSSVSP
+1193 P

-1205 DEFSGLE
+1205 DEFAGLE
-1212 QAAVEDDNGADSESE
+1212 QAAVEEDNGADSESE
-1227 FENVANTGSMEQ
+1227 FENVANAGSMEQ
-1239 FETIDHKDLDDELQS
+1239 FETIDHKDLDDELQM
-1254 NAFTGTLTSS
+1254 NAFTGTLTSP
-1264 SNPNIPME
+1264 SNPNIPKP
-1272 RGQQGQQQGQQQ
+1272 QVQQQS
-1284 QQTNDP
+1284 TSDP

-1305 GNSKAESAKI
+1305 GNSKAEPTKVATPSI
-1315 TGSTVPQQ
+1315 PQQ
-1323 PAPLKIEPT
+1323 PIPLKNDPT
-1332 IDASG
+1332 VDASLSKG
-1337 PKNPMISHGIATTP
+1337 PIVNRGVATTP
-1351 KSLAIEE
+1351 KSLAVEE

-1386 LLDNV
+1386 LLDSA

>member
-1 MASIIF
+1 MASITF

-14 EQALYNQKFHQLDSE
+14 EQAFYNQKFHQLDTE

-42 FASSGIPGQILSQV
+42 FASSGLPGQLLSQV
-56 WAMVDIDNK
+56 WATVDIDNK

-80 AQLQQVPNQTISTAL
+80 AQLQNAPNQPISAAL
-95 YENAPAQLAAF
+95 YESTPTQLASF
-106 STDQSQTPI
+106 SINQNPAPMQSGSAT
-115 QSPGAVTNANATDI
+115 GNTNNTDI
-129 PSLSANDIAKFS
+129 PALSSNDIAKFS

-175 IWGVCDRD
+175 IWALCDRD

-194 MAMYLIQLS
+194 MAMYLIQLC
-203 MSHHPSMNPPPAALP
+203 MSHHPSMNTPPAVLP
-218 TQLWDSL
+218 TQLWDSIRL
-225 RSEPGTANQQNRTT
+225 EPVVVNQPNRTT
-239 PLSANSTGISSLTRH
+239 PLSANSTGVSSLTRH
-254 STLSRLSTGAFNNA
+254 STISRLSTGAFSNA
-268 ASDWSLNF
+268 ASDWSLSF

-350 ELPDIIPNELLQS
+350 ELPDVIPNELLQS

-384 IPSRASKPSFQD
+384 IPSRASKPSLQD
-396 MPHQKSAPAINT
+396 MPHQVSAPAVNT
-408 QSGAP
+408 QPTVP
-413 QALTQ
+413 QVLPQ

-433 SFTSSSPTNAQA
+433 SFSSPSPTKAQT

-459 KNGQATT
+459 NNGQATL
-466 QQQSQQLPALIHS
+466 QQQQPQQPPPLTHS

-489 SNFGQSIIREEPEEQ
+489 SNFGQSIIKEEPEEQ
-504 ELPKETQRASS
+504 EQLRESS
-515 TQQPPPVPK
+515 DTFSAQPPPVPK
-524 HIASPVQRA
+524 HASSPVKRT
-533 ASVTLPQV
+533 ASTTLPQV
-541 PNFSSF
+541 PNFSAF
-547 SMPSS
+547 SMP
-552 ATTGAAAIGAAAI
+552 AGAATSAAT
-565 GAAAVGASV
+565 GAAVGAAVGAAALGASAF
-574 LSSSSNNTFQ
+574 SRSSNNAFKNQ
-584 NHDLFADGEASAQLS
+584 DLFADGEASAQLS
-599 SATTEMANLSNQV
+599 NATTEMANLSNQV

-621 ANEKKSRATQELK
+621 TNDKKSRATQELK
-634 RVTEMKDSIQAKLNN
+634 RVTEMKNSIQIKLNN

-662 QLETQVI
+662 QLEAQVL
-669 QVNKENESLT
+669 QVNKENETLA
-679 QQLAVSEANYHATE
+679 QQLAVSEANYHAAE

-733 KQQHVKQE
+733 KQQQVKQE

-754 NQITVSN
+754 NQVTVAN

-787 QTVEDQ
+787 KTVEEQ
-793 HAQLQSKYQ
+793 HAQLQAKYQ
-802 DLSDKDTDLAER
+802 DLSNKDTDLTDR
-814 EKQLEERNK
+814 EKQLEERNR

-828 EHLYNQHV
+828 ENLYHQHV
-836 SKLQAM
+836 SKLQEM
-842 FDELSQRKAS
+842 FDDLSQRKAS
-852 FDKADQE
+852 FEKADQE
-859 LKERNIEYANNVRDL
+859 LKERNIEYANNVREL

-885 LPDDAHNI
+885 LPEDAKDI
-893 IARSVSNKNET
+893 IAKSASNTDT
-904 TTEVGARENAHED
+904 TTKEATSRGNVHED

-931 LNVNRVKEDEEKT
+931 LNVNRVKDDEEKT

-963 DNENNAT
+963 DSENAHT
-970 NNGTESATETTNAN
+970 NNGTQSGNETANPN

-996 LDEYGIPRS
+996 LNEYGIPRS

-1030 EERDTTINNASNK
+1030 EERDTINNTANR
-1043 DKTGNLSHIPGEWGA
+1043 DNTGNLSHIPGEWEA
-1058 APTTASTDVLSH
+1058 TPATASTDVLSN
-1070 ESTEIIENGSTTK
+1070 ETTEVIEDGSTTK

-1089 DGESDNSIQESPTL
+1089 DGESVSSIQESPKI
-1103 SAQPLSN
+1103 SAQP
-1110 TQLKSKTIN
+1110 KAKTIN

-1130 DESDSSSSDE
+1130 DESDSSSSDD

-1153 AKSSQ
+1153 VKTLQTPYNAQPTSSLETHTEQ
-1158 AVYNPQSA
+1158 VIKYPAPGTSPSHNEGNSKKA
-1166 SFLVTTTNSTVQKYP
+1166 STNS
-1181 SSQIE
+1181 IL
-1186 VSAQKVN
+1186 
-1193 TSSVSP
+1193 P

-1205 DEFSGLE
+1205 DEFAGLE
-1212 QAAVEDDNGADSESE
+1212 QAAVEEDNGADSESE
-1227 FENVANTGSMEQ
+1227 FENVANAGSMEQ
-1239 FETIDHKDLDDELQS
+1239 FETIDHKDLDDELQM
-1254 NAFTGTLTSS
+1254 NAFTGTLTSP
-1264 SNPNIPME
+1264 SNPNIPKP
-1272 RGQQGQQQGQQQ
+1272 QVQQQS
-1284 QQTNDP
+1284 TSDP

-1305 GNSKAESAKI
+1305 GNSKAEPTKVATPSI
-1315 TGSTVPQQ
+1315 PQQ
-1323 PAPLKIEPT
+1323 PIPLKNDPIV
-1332 IDASG
+1332 DASLSKG
-1337 PKNPMISHGIATTP
+1337 PIVNRGVATTP
-1351 KSLAIEE
+1351 KSLAVEE

-1386 LLDNV
+1386 LLDSA

>member
-1 MASIIF
+1 MASITF

-14 EQALYNQKFHQLDSE
+14 EQAFYNQKFHQLDTE

-42 FASSGIPGQILSQV
+42 FASSGLPGQLLSQV
-56 WAMVDIDNK
+56 WATVDIDNK

-80 AQLQQVPNQTISTAL
+80 AQLQNAPNQPISAAL
-95 YENAPAQLAAF
+95 YESTPTQLASF
-106 STDQSQTPI
+106 SINQNPAPMQSGSAT
-115 QSPGAVTNANATDI
+115 GNTNNTDI
-129 PSLSANDIAKFS
+129 PALSSNDIAKFS

-175 IWGVCDRD
+175 IWALCDRD

-194 MAMYLIQLS
+194 MAMYLIQLC
-203 MSHHPSMNPPPAALP
+203 MSHHPSMNTPPAVLP
-218 TQLWDSL
+218 TQLWDSIRL
-225 RSEPGTANQQNRTT
+225 EPVVVNQPNRTT
-239 PLSANSTGISSLTRH
+239 PLSANSTGVSSLTRH
-254 STLSRLSTGAFNNA
+254 STISRLSTGAFSNA
-268 ASDWSLNF
+268 ASDWSLSF

-350 ELPDIIPNELLQS
+350 ELPDVIPNELLQS

-384 IPSRASKPSFQD
+384 IPSRASKPSLQD
-396 MPHQKSAPAINT
+396 MPHQVSAPAVNT
-408 QSGAP
+408 QPTVP
-413 QALTQ
+413 QVLPQ

-433 SFTSSSPTNAQA
+433 SFSSPSPTKAQT
-445 VVQNNTNNSFSYDN
+445 VVQNNTNNSFSYDSN
-459 KNGQATT
+459 NGQATL
-466 QQQSQQLPALIHS
+466 QQQQPQQPPPLTHS

-489 SNFGQSIIREEPEEQ
+489 SNFGQSIIKEEPEEQ
-504 ELPKETQRASS
+504 EQLRVSS
-515 TQQPPPVPK
+515 DTFSAQPPPVPK
-524 HIASPVQRA
+524 HASSPVKRT
-533 ASVTLPQV
+533 ASTTLPQV
-541 PNFSSF
+541 PNFSAF
-547 SMPSS
+547 SMP
-552 ATTGAAAIGAAAI
+552 AGAATSAAT
-565 GAAAVGASV
+565 GAAVGAAVGAAALGASAF
-574 LSSSSNNTFQ
+574 SRSSNNAFKNQ
-584 NHDLFADGEASAQLS
+584 DLFADGEASAQLS
-599 SATTEMANLSNQV
+599 NATTEMANLSNQV

-621 ANEKKSRATQELK
+621 TNDKKSRATQELK
-634 RVTEMKDSIQAKLNN
+634 RVTEMKNSIQIKLNN

-662 QLETQVI
+662 QLEAQVL
-669 QVNKENESLT
+669 QVNKENETLA
-679 QQLAVSEANYHATE
+679 QQLAVSEANYHAAE

-733 KQQHVKQE
+733 KQQQVKQE

-754 NQITVSN
+754 NQVTVAN

-787 QTVEDQ
+787 KTVEEQ
-793 HAQLQSKYQ
+793 HAQLQAKYQ
-802 DLSDKDTDLAER
+802 DLSNKDTDLTDR
-814 EKQLEERNK
+814 EKQLEERNR

-828 EHLYNQHV
+828 ENLYHQHV
-836 SKLQAM
+836 SKLQEM
-842 FDELSQRKAS
+842 FDDLSQRKAS
-852 FDKADQE
+852 FEKADQE
-859 LKERNIEYANNVRDL
+859 LKERNIEYANNVREL

-885 LPDDAHNI
+885 LPEDAKDI
-893 IARSVSNKNET
+893 IAKSASNTDT
-904 TTEVGARENAHED
+904 TTKEATSRGNVHED

-931 LNVNRVKEDEEKT
+931 LNVNRVKDDEEKT

-963 DNENNAT
+963 DSENANT
-970 NNGTESATETTNAN
+970 NNGTQSGNETANPN

-996 LDEYGIPRS
+996 LNEYGIPRS

-1030 EERDTTINNASNK
+1030 EERDTINNTANR
-1043 DKTGNLSHIPGEWGA
+1043 DNTGNLSHIPGEWEA
-1058 APTTASTDVLSH
+1058 TPATASTDVLSN
-1070 ESTEIIENGSTTK
+1070 ETTEVIEDGSTTK

-1089 DGESDNSIQESPTL
+1089 DGESVSSIQESPKI
-1103 SAQPLSN
+1103 SAQP
-1110 TQLKSKTIN
+1110 KAKTIN

-1130 DESDSSSSDE
+1130 DESDSSSSDD

-1153 AKSSQ
+1153 VKTLQTPYNAQPTSSLETHTEQ
-1158 AVYNPQSA
+1158 VIKYPAPGTSPSHNEGNSKKA
-1166 SFLVTTTNSTVQKYP
+1166 STNS
-1181 SSQIE
+1181 IL
-1186 VSAQKVN
+1186 
-1193 TSSVSP
+1193 P

-1205 DEFSGLE
+1205 DEFAGLE
-1212 QAAVEDDNGADSESE
+1212 QAAVEEDNGADSESE
-1227 FENVANTGSMEQ
+1227 FENVANAGSMEQ
-1239 FETIDHKDLDDELQS
+1239 FETIDHKDLDDELQM
-1254 NAFTGTLTSS
+1254 NAFTGTLTSP
-1264 SNPNIPME
+1264 SNPNIPKP
-1272 RGQQGQQQGQQQ
+1272 QVQQQS
-1284 QQTNDP
+1284 TSDP

-1305 GNSKAESAKI
+1305 GNSKAEPTKVATPSI
-1315 TGSTVPQQ
+1315 PQQ
-1323 PAPLKIEPT
+1323 PIPLKNDPIV
-1332 IDASG
+1332 DASLSKG
-1337 PKNPMISHGIATTP
+1337 PIVNRGVATTP
-1351 KSLAIEE
+1351 KSLAVEE

-1386 LLDNV
+1386 LLDSA

>member
-1 MASIIF
+1 MASITF

-14 EQALYNQKFHQLDSE
+14 EQAFYNQKFHQLDTE

-42 FASSGIPGQILSQV
+42 FASSGLPGQLLSQV
-56 WAMVDIDNK
+56 WATVDIDNK

-80 AQLQQVPNQTISTAL
+80 AQLQNAPNQPISAAL
-95 YENAPAQLAAF
+95 YESTPTQLASF
-106 STDQSQTPI
+106 SINQNPAPMQSGSAT
-115 QSPGAVTNANATDI
+115 GNTNNTDI
-129 PSLSANDIAKFS
+129 PALSSNDIAKFS

-175 IWGVCDRD
+175 IWALCDRD

-194 MAMYLIQLS
+194 MAMYLIQLC
-203 MSHHPSMNPPPAALP
+203 MSHHPSMNTPPAVLP
-218 TQLWDSL
+218 TQLWDSIRL
-225 RSEPGTANQQNRTT
+225 EPVVVNQPNRTT
-239 PLSANSTGISSLTRH
+239 PLSANSTGVSSLTRH
-254 STLSRLSTGAFNNA
+254 STISRLSTGAFSNA
-268 ASDWSLNF
+268 ASDWSLSF

-350 ELPDIIPNELLQS
+350 ELPDVIPNELLQS

-384 IPSRASKPSFQD
+384 IPSRASKPSLQD
-396 MPHQKSAPAINT
+396 MPHQVSAPAVNT
-408 QSGAP
+408 QPTVP
-413 QALTQ
+413 QVLPQ

-433 SFTSSSPTNAQA
+433 SFSSPSPTKAQT

-459 KNGQATT
+459 NNGQATL
-466 QQQSQQLPALIHS
+466 QQQQPQQPPPLTHS

-489 SNFGQSIIREEPEEQ
+489 SNFGQSIIKEEPEEQ
-504 ELPKETQRASS
+504 EQLRESS
-515 TQQPPPVPK
+515 DTFSAQPPPVPK
-524 HIASPVQRA
+524 HASSPVKRT
-533 ASVTLPQV
+533 ASTTLPQV
-541 PNFSSF
+541 PNFSAF
-547 SMPSS
+547 SMP
-552 ATTGAAAIGAAAI
+552 AGAATSAAT
-565 GAAAVGASV
+565 GAAVGAAVGAAALGASAF
-574 LSSSSNNTFQ
+574 SRSSNNAFKNQ
-584 NHDLFADGEASAQLS
+584 DLFADGEASAQLS
-599 SATTEMANLSNQV
+599 NATTEMANLSNQV

-621 ANEKKSRATQELK
+621 TNDKKSRATQELK
-634 RVTEMKDSIQAKLNN
+634 RVTEMKNSIQIKLNN

-662 QLETQVI
+662 QLEAQVL
-669 QVNKENESLT
+669 QVNKENETLA
-679 QQLAVSEANYHATE
+679 QQLAVSEANYHAAE

-733 KQQHVKQE
+733 KQQQVKQE

-754 NQITVSN
+754 NQVTVAN

-787 QTVEDQ
+787 KTVEEQ
-793 HAQLQSKYQ
+793 HAQLQAKYQ
-802 DLSDKDTDLAER
+802 DLSNKDTDLTDR
-814 EKQLEERNK
+814 EKQLEERNR

-828 EHLYNQHV
+828 ENLYHQHV
-836 SKLQAM
+836 SKLQEM
-842 FDELSQRKAS
+842 FDDLSQRKAS
-852 FDKADQE
+852 FEKADQE
-859 LKERNIEYANNVRDL
+859 LKERNIEYANNVREL

-885 LPDDAHNI
+885 LPEDAKDI
-893 IARSVSNKNET
+893 IAKSASNTDT
-904 TTEVGARENAHED
+904 TTKEATSRGNVHED

-931 LNVNRVKEDEEKT
+931 LNVNRVKDDEEKT

-963 DNENNAT
+963 DSENANT
-970 NNGTESATETTNAN
+970 NNGTQSGNETANPN

-996 LDEYGIPRS
+996 LNEYGIPRS

-1030 EERDTTINNASNK
+1030 EERDTINNTANR
-1043 DKTGNLSHIPGEWGA
+1043 DNTGNLSHIPGEWEA
-1058 APTTASTDVLSH
+1058 TPATASTDVLSN
-1070 ESTEIIENGSTTK
+1070 ETTEVIEDGSTTK

-1089 DGESDNSIQESPTL
+1089 DGESVSSIQESPKI
-1103 SAQPLSN
+1103 SAQP
-1110 TQLKSKTIN
+1110 KAKTIN

-1130 DESDSSSSDE
+1130 DESDSSSSDD

-1153 AKSSQ
+1153 VKTLQTPYNAQPTSSLETHTEQ
-1158 AVYNPQSA
+1158 VI
-1166 SFLVTTTNSTVQKYP
+1166 KYP
-1181 SSQIE
+1181 
-1186 VSAQKVN
+1186 APG
-1193 TSSVSP
+1193 TSPSHN
-1199 VKDEFD
+1199 E
-1205 DEFSGLE
+1205 
-1212 QAAVEDDNGADSESE
+1212 
-1227 FENVANTGSMEQ
+1227 
-1239 FETIDHKDLDDELQS
+1239 
-1254 NAFTGTLTSS
+1254 
-1264 SNPNIPME
+1264 
-1272 RGQQGQQQGQQQ
+1272 
-1284 QQTNDP
+1284 
-1290 AQVSN
+1290 
-1295 DEWDEIFAGF
+1295 
-1305 GNSKAESAKI
+1305 GNSQKGKHQFHFA
-1315 TGSTVPQQ
+1315 
-1323 PAPLKIEPT
+1323 
-1332 IDASG
+1332 
-1337 PKNPMISHGIATTP
+1337 
-1351 KSLAIEE
+1351 
-1358 LSGMGFTEEEAHNA
+1358 
-1372 LEKCNWD
+1372 C
-1379 LEAATNF
+1379 
-1386 LLDNV
+1386 

>member
-1 MASIIF
+1 MASITF

-14 EQALYNQKFHQLDSE
+14 EQAFYNQKFHQLDTE

-42 FASSGIPGQILSQV
+42 FASSGLPGQLLSQV
-56 WAMVDIDNK
+56 WATVDIDNK

-80 AQLQQVPNQTISTAL
+80 AQLQNAPNQPISAAL
-95 YENAPAQLAAF
+95 YESTPTQLASF
-106 STDQSQTPI
+106 SINQNPAPMQSGSAT
-115 QSPGAVTNANATDI
+115 GNTNNTDI
-129 PSLSANDIAKFS
+129 PALSSNDIAKFS

-175 IWGVCDRD
+175 IWALCDRD

-194 MAMYLIQLS
+194 MAMYLIQLC
-203 MSHHPSMNPPPAALP
+203 MSHHPSMNTPPAVLP
-218 TQLWDSL
+218 TQLWDSIRL
-225 RSEPGTANQQNRTT
+225 ESVVVHQPNRTT
-239 PLSANSTGISSLTRH
+239 PLSANSTGVSSLTRH
-254 STLSRLSTGAFNNA
+254 STISRLSTGAFSNA
-268 ASDWSLNF
+268 ASDWSLSF

-350 ELPDIIPNELLQS
+350 ELPDVIPNELLQS

-384 IPSRASKPSFQD
+384 IPSRASKPSLQD
-396 MPHQKSAPAINT
+396 MPHQVSAPAVNT
-408 QSGAP
+408 QPTVP
-413 QALTQ
+413 QVLPQ

-433 SFTSSSPTNAQA
+433 SFSSPSPTKAQT

-459 KNGQATT
+459 NNGQATL
-466 QQQSQQLPALIHS
+466 QQQQPQQPPPLTHS

-489 SNFGQSIIREEPEEQ
+489 SNFGQSIIKEEPEEQ
-504 ELPKETQRASS
+504 EQLRESS
-515 TQQPPPVPK
+515 DTFSAQPPPVPK
-524 HIASPVQRA
+524 HASSPVKRT
-533 ASVTLPQV
+533 ASTTLPQV
-541 PNFSSF
+541 PNFSAF
-547 SMPSS
+547 SMP
-552 ATTGAAAIGAAAI
+552 AGAATSAAT
-565 GAAAVGASV
+565 GAAVGAAVGAAALGASAF
-574 LSSSSNNTFQ
+574 SRSSNNAFKNQ
-584 NHDLFADGEASAQLS
+584 DLFADGEASAQLS
-599 SATTEMANLSNQV
+599 NATTEMANLSNQV

-621 ANEKKSRATQELK
+621 TNDKKSRATQELK
-634 RVTEMKDSIQAKLNN
+634 RVTEMKNSIQIKLNN

-662 QLETQVI
+662 QLEAQVL
-669 QVNKENESLT
+669 QVNKENETLA
-679 QQLAVSEANYHATE
+679 QQLAVSEANYHAAE

-733 KQQHVKQE
+733 KQQQVKQE

-754 NQITVSN
+754 NQVTVAN

-787 QTVEDQ
+787 KTVEEQ
-793 HAQLQSKYQ
+793 HAQLQAKYQ
-802 DLSDKDTDLAER
+802 DLSNKDTDLTDR
-814 EKQLEERNK
+814 EKQLEERNR

-828 EHLYNQHV
+828 ENLYHQHV
-836 SKLQAM
+836 SKLQEM
-842 FDELSQRKAS
+842 FDDLSQRKAS
-852 FDKADQE
+852 FEKADQE
-859 LKERNIEYANNVRDL
+859 LKERNIEYANNVREL

-885 LPDDAHNI
+885 LPEDAKDI
-893 IARSVSNKNET
+893 IAKSASNTDT
-904 TTEVGARENAHED
+904 TTKEATSRGNVHED

-931 LNVNRVKEDEEKT
+931 LNVNRVKDDEEKT

-963 DNENNAT
+963 DSENANT
-970 NNGTESATETTNAN
+970 NNGTQSGNETANPN

-996 LDEYGIPRS
+996 LNEYGIPRS

-1030 EERDTTINNASNK
+1030 EERDTINNTANR
-1043 DKTGNLSHIPGEWGA
+1043 DNTGNLSHIPGEWEA
-1058 APTTASTDVLSH
+1058 TPATASTDVLSN
-1070 ESTEIIENGSTTK
+1070 ETTEVIEDGSTTK

-1089 DGESDNSIQESPTL
+1089 DGESVSSIQESPKI
-1103 SAQPLSN
+1103 SAQP
-1110 TQLKSKTIN
+1110 KAKTIN

-1130 DESDSSSSDE
+1130 DESDSSSSDD

-1153 AKSSQ
+1153 VKTLQTPYNAQPTSSLETHTEQ
-1158 AVYNPQSA
+1158 VIKYPAPGTSPSHNEGNSQKA
-1166 SFLVTTTNSTVQKYP
+1166 STNS
-1181 SSQIE
+1181 IL
-1186 VSAQKVN
+1186 
-1193 TSSVSP
+1193 P

-1205 DEFSGLE
+1205 DEFAGLE
-1212 QAAVEDDNGADSESE
+1212 QAAVEEDNGADSESE
-1227 FENVANTGSMEQ
+1227 FENVANAGSMEQ
-1239 FETIDHKDLDDELQS
+1239 FETIDHKDLDDELQM
-1254 NAFTGTLTSS
+1254 NAFTGTLTSP
-1264 SNPNIPME
+1264 SNPTIPKP
-1272 RGQQGQQQGQQQ
+1272 QVQQQS
-1284 QQTNDP
+1284 TSDP

-1305 GNSKAESAKI
+1305 GNSKAEPTKVATPSI
-1315 TGSTVPQQ
+1315 PQQ
-1323 PAPLKIEPT
+1323 PIPLKNDPIV
-1332 IDASG
+1332 DASLSKG
-1337 PKNPMISHGIATTP
+1337 PIVNRGVATTP
-1351 KSLAIEE
+1351 KSLAVEE

-1386 LLDNV
+1386 LLDSA

>member
-1 MASIIF
+1 MASITF

-14 EQALYNQKFHQLDSE
+14 EQAFYNQKFHQLDTE

-42 FASSGIPGQILSQV
+42 FASSGLPGQLLSQV
-56 WAMVDIDNK
+56 WATVDIDNK

-80 AQLQQVPNQTISTAL
+80 AQLQNAPNQPISAAL
-95 YENAPAQLAAF
+95 YESTPTQLASF
-106 STDQSQTPI
+106 SINQNPAPMQSGSAT
-115 QSPGAVTNANATDI
+115 GNTNNTDI
-129 PSLSANDIAKFS
+129 PALSSNDIAKFS

-175 IWGVCDRD
+175 IWALCDRD

-194 MAMYLIQLS
+194 MAMYLIQLC
-203 MSHHPSMNPPPAALP
+203 MSHHPSMNTPPAVLP
-218 TQLWDSL
+218 TQLWDSIRL
-225 RSEPGTANQQNRTT
+225 EPVVVNQQSRAT
-239 PLSANSTGISSLTRH
+239 PLSANSTGVSSLTRH
-254 STLSRLSTGAFNNA
+254 STISRLSTGAFSNA
-268 ASDWSLNF
+268 ASDWSLSF

-350 ELPDIIPNELLQS
+350 ELPDVIPNELLQS

-384 IPSRASKPSFQD
+384 IPSRASKPSLQD
-396 MPHQKSAPAINT
+396 MPHQISAPAVNT
-408 QSGAP
+408 QPTVP
-413 QALTQ
+413 QVLPQ

-433 SFTSSSPTNAQA
+433 SFSSPSPTKAQT

-459 KNGQATT
+459 NNGQATL
-466 QQQSQQLPALIHS
+466 QQQQPQQPPPLTHS

-489 SNFGQSIIREEPEEQ
+489 SNFGQSIIKEEPEEQ
-504 ELPKETQRASS
+504 EQLRESS
-515 TQQPPPVPK
+515 DTFTAQPPPVPK
-524 HIASPVQRA
+524 HASSPVKRT
-533 ASVTLPQV
+533 ASTTLPQV
-541 PNFSSF
+541 PNFSAF
-547 SMPSS
+547 SMP
-552 ATTGAAAIGAAAI
+552 AGAATSAATS
-565 GAAAVGASV
+565 AAVGAAVGAAALGASAF
-574 LSSSSNNTFQ
+574 SRSSNNAFKNQ
-584 NHDLFADGEASAQLS
+584 DLFADGEASAQLS
-599 SATTEMANLSNQV
+599 NATTEMANLSNQV

-621 ANEKKSRATQELK
+621 TNDKKSRATQELK
-634 RVTEMKDSIQAKLNN
+634 RVTEMKNSIQIKLNN

-662 QLETQVI
+662 QLEAQVL
-669 QVNKENESLT
+669 QVNKENETLA
-679 QQLAVSEANYHATE
+679 QQLAVSEANYHAAE

-733 KQQHVKQE
+733 KQQQVKQE

-754 NQITVSN
+754 NQVTVAN

-787 QTVEDQ
+787 KTVEEQ
-793 HAQLQSKYQ
+793 HAQLQAKYQ
-802 DLSDKDTDLAER
+802 DLSNKDTDLTDR
-814 EKQLEERNK
+814 EKQLEERNR

-828 EHLYNQHV
+828 ENLYHQHV
-836 SKLQAM
+836 SKLQEM
-842 FDELSQRKAS
+842 FDDLSQRKAS
-852 FDKADQE
+852 FEKADQE
-859 LKERNIEYANNVRDL
+859 LKERNIEYANNVREL

-885 LPDDAHNI
+885 LPQDAKDI
-893 IARSVSNKNET
+893 IAKSASNTDT
-904 TTEVGARENAHED
+904 TTKEATSRGNVHED

-931 LNVNRVKEDEEKT
+931 LNVNRVKDDEEKT

-963 DNENNAT
+963 DSENANT
-970 NNGTESATETTNAN
+970 NNGTQSGNETANPN

-996 LDEYGIPRS
+996 LNEYGIPRS

-1030 EERDTTINNASNK
+1030 EERDTINNTANR
-1043 DKTGNLSHIPGEWGA
+1043 DNTGNLSHIPGEWEA
-1058 APTTASTDVLSH
+1058 IPATASTDVLSN
-1070 ESTEIIENGSTTK
+1070 ETTEVIEDGSTTK

-1089 DGESDNSIQESPTL
+1089 DGESVSSIQESPKI
-1103 SAQPLSN
+1103 SAQP
-1110 TQLKSKTIN
+1110 KAKTIN

-1130 DESDSSSSDE
+1130 DESDSSSSDD

-1153 AKSSQ
+1153 VKTLQTPYNAQPTSSLETHTEQ
-1158 AVYNPQSA
+1158 VIKYPAPGTSPSHNEGNSQKA
-1166 SFLVTTTNSTVQKYP
+1166 STNS
-1181 SSQIE
+1181 IL
-1186 VSAQKVN
+1186 
-1193 TSSVSP
+1193 P

-1205 DEFSGLE
+1205 DEFAGLE
-1212 QAAVEDDNGADSESE
+1212 QAAVEEDNGADSESE
-1227 FENVANTGSMEQ
+1227 FENVANAGSMEQ
-1239 FETIDHKDLDDELQS
+1239 FETIDHKDLDDELQM
-1254 NAFTGTLTSS
+1254 NAFTGTLTSP
-1264 SNPNIPME
+1264 SNPTIPKP
-1272 RGQQGQQQGQQQ
+1272 QVQQQS
-1284 QQTNDP
+1284 TSDP

-1305 GNSKAESAKI
+1305 GNSKAEPTKVATPSI
-1315 TGSTVPQQ
+1315 PQQ
-1323 PAPLKIEPT
+1323 PIPLKNDPIV
-1332 IDASG
+1332 DASLSKG
-1337 PKNPMISHGIATTP
+1337 PIVNRGVATTP
-1351 KSLAIEE
+1351 KSLAVEE

-1386 LLDNV
+1386 LLDSA

>member
-1 MASIIF
+1 MASITF

-14 EQALYNQKFHQLDSE
+14 EQAFYNQKFHQLDTE

-42 FASSGIPGQILSQV
+42 FASSGLPGQLLSQV
-56 WAMVDIDNK
+56 WATVDIDNK

-80 AQLQQVPNQTISTAL
+80 AQLQNAPNQPISAAL
-95 YENAPAQLAAF
+95 YESTPTQLASF
-106 STDQSQTPI
+106 SINQNPAPMQSGSAT
-115 QSPGAVTNANATDI
+115 GNTNNTDI
-129 PSLSANDIAKFS
+129 PALSSNDIAKFS

-175 IWGVCDRD
+175 IWALCDRD

-194 MAMYLIQLS
+194 MAMYLIQLC
-203 MSHHPSMNPPPAALP
+203 MSHHPSMNTPPAVLP
-218 TQLWDSL
+218 TQLWDSIRL
-225 RSEPGTANQQNRTT
+225 EPVVVNQPNRTT
-239 PLSANSTGISSLTRH
+239 PLSANSTGVSSLTRH
-254 STLSRLSTGAFNNA
+254 STISRLSTGAFSNA
-268 ASDWSLNF
+268 ASDWSLSF

-350 ELPDIIPNELLQS
+350 ELPDVIPNELLQS

-384 IPSRASKPSFQD
+384 IPSRASKPSLQD
-396 MPHQKSAPAINT
+396 MPHQVSAPAVNT
-408 QSGAP
+408 QPTVP
-413 QALTQ
+413 QVLPQ

-433 SFTSSSPTNAQA
+433 SFSSPSPTKAQT

-459 KNGQATT
+459 NNGQATL
-466 QQQSQQLPALIHS
+466 QQQQPQQPPPLTHS

-489 SNFGQSIIREEPEEQ
+489 SNFGQSIIKEEPEEQ
-504 ELPKETQRASS
+504 EQLRESS
-515 TQQPPPVPK
+515 DTFSAQPPPVPK
-524 HIASPVQRA
+524 HASSPVKRT
-533 ASVTLPQV
+533 ASTTLPQV
-541 PNFSSF
+541 PNFSVF
-547 SMPSS
+547 SMP
-552 ATTGAAAIGAAAI
+552 AGAATSAAT
-565 GAAAVGASV
+565 GAAVGAAVGAAALGASAF
-574 LSSSSNNTFQ
+574 SRSSNNAFKNQ
-584 NHDLFADGEASAQLS
+584 DLFADGEASAQLS
-599 SATTEMANLSNQV
+599 NATTEMANLSNQV

-621 ANEKKSRATQELK
+621 TNDKKSRATQELK
-634 RVTEMKDSIQAKLNN
+634 RVTEMKNSIQIKLNN

-662 QLETQVI
+662 QLEAQVL
-669 QVNKENESLT
+669 QVNKENETLA
-679 QQLAVSEANYHATE
+679 QQLAVSEANYHAAE

-733 KQQHVKQE
+733 KQQQVKQE

-754 NQITVSN
+754 NQVTVAN

-787 QTVEDQ
+787 KTVEEQ
-793 HAQLQSKYQ
+793 HAQLQAKYQ
-802 DLSDKDTDLAER
+802 DLSNKDTDLTDR
-814 EKQLEERNK
+814 EKQLEERNR

-828 EHLYNQHV
+828 ENLYHQHV
-836 SKLQAM
+836 SKLQEM
-842 FDELSQRKAS
+842 FDDLSQRKAS
-852 FDKADQE
+852 FEKADQE
-859 LKERNIEYANNVRDL
+859 LKERNIEYANNVREL

-885 LPDDAHNI
+885 LPEDAKDI
-893 IARSVSNKNET
+893 IAKSASNTDT
-904 TTEVGARENAHED
+904 TTKEATSRGNVHED

-931 LNVNRVKEDEEKT
+931 LNVNRVKDDEEKT

-963 DNENNAT
+963 DSENANT
-970 NNGTESATETTNAN
+970 NNGTQSGNETANPN

-996 LDEYGIPRS
+996 LNEYGIPRS
-1005 QSLTSSVA
+1005 QSWTSSVA

-1030 EERDTTINNASNK
+1030 EERDTINNTANR
-1043 DKTGNLSHIPGEWGA
+1043 DNTGNLSHIPGEWEA
-1058 APTTASTDVLSH
+1058 TPATASTDVLSN
-1070 ESTEIIENGSTTK
+1070 ETTEVIEDGSTTK

-1089 DGESDNSIQESPTL
+1089 DGESVSSIQESPKI
-1103 SAQPLSN
+1103 SAQP
-1110 TQLKSKTIN
+1110 KAKTIN

-1130 DESDSSSSDE
+1130 DESDSSSSDD

-1153 AKSSQ
+1153 VKTLQTPYNAQPTSSLETHTEQ
-1158 AVYNPQSA
+1158 VIKYPAPGTSPSHNEGNSQKA
-1166 SFLVTTTNSTVQKYP
+1166 STNS
-1181 SSQIE
+1181 IL
-1186 VSAQKVN
+1186 
-1193 TSSVSP
+1193 P

-1205 DEFSGLE
+1205 DEFAGLE
-1212 QAAVEDDNGADSESE
+1212 QAAVEEDNGADSESE
-1227 FENVANTGSMEQ
+1227 FENVANAGSMEQ
-1239 FETIDHKDLDDELQS
+1239 FETIDHKDLDDELQM
-1254 NAFTGTLTSS
+1254 NAFTGTLTSP
-1264 SNPNIPME
+1264 SNPTIPKP
-1272 RGQQGQQQGQQQ
+1272 QVQQQS
-1284 QQTNDP
+1284 TSDP

-1305 GNSKAESAKI
+1305 GNSKAEPTKVATPSI
-1315 TGSTVPQQ
+1315 PQQ
-1323 PAPLKIEPT
+1323 PIPLKNDPIV
-1332 IDASG
+1332 DASLSKG
-1337 PKNPMISHGIATTP
+1337 PIVNRGVATTP
-1351 KSLAIEE
+1351 KSLAVEE

-1386 LLDNV
+1386 LLDSA

>member
-1 MASIIF
+1 MASITF

-14 EQALYNQKFHQLDSE
+14 EQAFYNQKFHQLDTE

-42 FASSGIPGQILSQV
+42 FASFGLPGQLLSQV
-56 WAMVDIDNK
+56 WATVDIDNK

-80 AQLQQVPNQTISTAL
+80 AQLQNAPNQPISAAL
-95 YENAPAQLAAF
+95 YESTPTQLASF
-106 STDQSQTPI
+106 SINQNPAPMQSGSAT
-115 QSPGAVTNANATDI
+115 GNTNNTDI
-129 PSLSANDIAKFS
+129 PALSSNDIAKFS

-175 IWGVCDRD
+175 IWALCDRD

-194 MAMYLIQLS
+194 MAMYLIQLC
-203 MSHHPSMNPPPAALP
+203 MSHHPSMNTPPAVLP
-218 TQLWDSL
+218 TQLWDSIRL
-225 RSEPGTANQQNRTT
+225 EPVVVNQPNRTT
-239 PLSANSTGISSLTRH
+239 PLSANSTGVSSLTRH
-254 STLSRLSTGAFNNA
+254 STISRLSTGAFSNA
-268 ASDWSLNF
+268 ASDWSLSF

-350 ELPDIIPNELLQS
+350 ELPDVIPNELLQS

-384 IPSRASKPSFQD
+384 IPSRASKPSLQD
-396 MPHQKSAPAINT
+396 MPHQVSAPAVNT
-408 QSGAP
+408 QPTVP
-413 QALTQ
+413 QVLPQ

-433 SFTSSSPTNAQA
+433 SFSSPSPTKAQT

-459 KNGQATT
+459 NNGQATL
-466 QQQSQQLPALIHS
+466 QQQQPQQPPPLTHS

-489 SNFGQSIIREEPEEQ
+489 SNFGQSIIKEEPEEQ
-504 ELPKETQRASS
+504 EQLRESS
-515 TQQPPPVPK
+515 DTFSAQPPPVPK
-524 HIASPVQRA
+524 HASSPVKRT
-533 ASVTLPQV
+533 ASTTLPQV
-541 PNFSSF
+541 PNFSAF
-547 SMPSS
+547 SMPAGAATS
-552 ATTGAAAIGAAAI
+552 AATGAAAL
-565 GAAAVGASV
+565 GASAF
-574 LSSSSNNTFQ
+574 SRSSNNAFKNQ
-584 NHDLFADGEASAQLS
+584 DLFADGEASAQLS
-599 SATTEMANLSNQV
+599 NATTEMANLSNQV

-621 ANEKKSRATQELK
+621 TNDKKSRATQELK
-634 RVTEMKDSIQAKLNN
+634 RVTEMKNSIQIKLNN

-662 QLETQVI
+662 QLEAQVL
-669 QVNKENESLT
+669 QVNKENETLA
-679 QQLAVSEANYHATE
+679 QQLAVSEANYHAAE

-733 KQQHVKQE
+733 KQQQVKQE

-754 NQITVSN
+754 NQVTVAN

-768 LGEKISVYLTKQK
+768 LGAKISVYLTKQK

-787 QTVEDQ
+787 KTVEEQ
-793 HAQLQSKYQ
+793 HAQLQAKYQ
-802 DLSDKDTDLAER
+802 DLSNKDTDLTDR
-814 EKQLEERNK
+814 EKQLEERNR

-828 EHLYNQHV
+828 ENLYHQHV
-836 SKLQAM
+836 SKLQEM
-842 FDELSQRKAS
+842 FDDLSQRKAS
-852 FDKADQE
+852 FEKADQE
-859 LKERNIEYANNVRDL
+859 LKERNIEYANNVREL

-885 LPDDAHNI
+885 LPEDAKDI
-893 IARSVSNKNET
+893 IAKSASNTDT
-904 TTEVGARENAHED
+904 TTKEATSRGNVHED

-931 LNVNRVKEDEEKT
+931 LNVNRVKDDEEKT

-963 DNENNAT
+963 DSENANT
-970 NNGTESATETTNAN
+970 NNGTQSGNETANPN

-996 LDEYGIPRS
+996 LNEYGIPRS

-1030 EERDTTINNASNK
+1030 EERDTINNTANR
-1043 DKTGNLSHIPGEWGA
+1043 DNTGNLSHIPGEWEA
-1058 APTTASTDVLSH
+1058 TPATASTDVLSN
-1070 ESTEIIENGSTTK
+1070 ETTEVIEDGSTTK

-1089 DGESDNSIQESPTL
+1089 DGESVSSIQESPKI
-1103 SAQPLSN
+1103 SAQP
-1110 TQLKSKTIN
+1110 KAKTIN

-1130 DESDSSSSDE
+1130 DESDSSSSDD

-1153 AKSSQ
+1153 VKTLQTPYNAQPTSSLETHTEQ
-1158 AVYNPQSA
+1158 VIKYPAPGTSPSHNEGNSQKA
-1166 SFLVTTTNSTVQKYP
+1166 STNS
-1181 SSQIE
+1181 IL
-1186 VSAQKVN
+1186 
-1193 TSSVSP
+1193 P

-1205 DEFSGLE
+1205 DEFAGLE
-1212 QAAVEDDNGADSESE
+1212 QAAVEEDNGADSESE
-1227 FENVANTGSMEQ
+1227 FENVANAGSMEQ
-1239 FETIDHKDLDDELQS
+1239 FETIDHKDLDDELQM
-1254 NAFTGTLTSS
+1254 NAFTGTLTSP
-1264 SNPNIPME
+1264 SNPTIPKP
-1272 RGQQGQQQGQQQ
+1272 QVQQQS
-1284 QQTNDP
+1284 TSDP

-1305 GNSKAESAKI
+1305 GNSKAEPTKVATPSI
-1315 TGSTVPQQ
+1315 PQQ
-1323 PAPLKIEPT
+1323 PIPLKNDPIV
-1332 IDASG
+1332 DASLSKG
-1337 PKNPMISHGIATTP
+1337 PIVNRGVATTP
-1351 KSLAIEE
+1351 KSLAVEE

-1386 LLDNV
+1386 LLDSA

>member
-1 MASIIF
+1 MASITF

-14 EQALYNQKFHQLDSE
+14 EQAFYNQKFHQLDTE

-42 FASSGIPGQILSQV
+42 FASSGLPGQLLSQV
-56 WAMVDIDNK
+56 WATVDIDNK

-80 AQLQQVPNQTISTAL
+80 AQLQNAPNQPISAAL
-95 YENAPAQLAAF
+95 YESTPTQLASF
-106 STDQSQTPI
+106 SINQNPAPMQSGSAT
-115 QSPGAVTNANATDI
+115 GNTNNTDI
-129 PSLSANDIAKFS
+129 PALSSNDIAKFS

-175 IWGVCDRD
+175 IWALCDRD

-194 MAMYLIQLS
+194 MAMYLIQLC
-203 MSHHPSMNPPPAALP
+203 MSHHPSMNTPPAVLP
-218 TQLWDSL
+218 TQLWDSIRL
-225 RSEPGTANQQNRTT
+225 EPVVVNQPNRTT
-239 PLSANSTGISSLTRH
+239 PLSANSTGVSSLTRH
-254 STLSRLSTGAFNNA
+254 STISRLSTGAFSNA
-268 ASDWSLNF
+268 ASDWSLSF

-350 ELPDIIPNELLQS
+350 ELPDVIPNELLQS

-384 IPSRASKPSFQD
+384 IPSRASKPSLQD
-396 MPHQKSAPAINT
+396 MPHQVSAPAVNT
-408 QSGAP
+408 QPTVP
-413 QALTQ
+413 QVLPQ

-433 SFTSSSPTNAQA
+433 SFSSPSPTKAQT

-459 KNGQATT
+459 NNGQATL
-466 QQQSQQLPALIHS
+466 QQQQPQQPPPLTHS

-489 SNFGQSIIREEPEEQ
+489 SNFGQSIIKEEPEEQ
-504 ELPKETQRASS
+504 EQLRESS
-515 TQQPPPVPK
+515 DTFSAQPPPVPK
-524 HIASPVQRA
+524 HASSPVKRT
-533 ASVTLPQV
+533 ASTTLPQV
-541 PNFSSF
+541 PNFSAF
-547 SMPSS
+547 SMP
-552 ATTGAAAIGAAAI
+552 AGAATSAAT
-565 GAAAVGASV
+565 GAAVGAAVGAAALGASAF
-574 LSSSSNNTFQ
+574 SRSSNNAFKNQ
-584 NHDLFADGEASAQLS
+584 DLFADGEASAQLS
-599 SATTEMANLSNQV
+599 NATTEMANLSNQV

-621 ANEKKSRATQELK
+621 TNDKKSRATQELK
-634 RVTEMKDSIQAKLNN
+634 RVTEMKNSIQIKLNN

-662 QLETQVI
+662 QLEAQVL
-669 QVNKENESLT
+669 QVNKENETLA
-679 QQLAVSEANYHATE
+679 QQLAVSEANYHAAE

-733 KQQHVKQE
+733 KQQQVKQE

-754 NQITVSN
+754 NQVTVAN

-787 QTVEDQ
+787 KTVEEQ
-793 HAQLQSKYQ
+793 HAQLQAKYQ
-802 DLSDKDTDLAER
+802 DLSNKDTDLTDR
-814 EKQLEERNK
+814 EKQLEERNR

-828 EHLYNQHV
+828 ENLYHQHV
-836 SKLQAM
+836 SKLQEM
-842 FDELSQRKAS
+842 FDDLSQRKAS
-852 FDKADQE
+852 FEKADQE
-859 LKERNIEYANNVRDL
+859 LKERNIEYANNVREL

-885 LPDDAHNI
+885 LPEDAKDI
-893 IARSVSNKNET
+893 IAKSASNTDT
-904 TTEVGARENAHED
+904 TTKEATSRGNVHED

-931 LNVNRVKEDEEKT
+931 LNVNRVKDDEEKT

-963 DNENNAT
+963 DSENANT
-970 NNGTESATETTNAN
+970 NNGTQSGNETANPN

-996 LDEYGIPRS
+996 LNEYGIPRS

-1030 EERDTTINNASNK
+1030 EERDTINNTANR
-1043 DKTGNLSHIPGEWGA
+1043 DNTGNLSHIPGEWEA
-1058 APTTASTDVLSH
+1058 TPATASTDVLSN
-1070 ESTEIIENGSTTK
+1070 ETTEVIEDGSTTK

-1089 DGESDNSIQESPTL
+1089 DGESVSSIQESPKI
-1103 SAQPLSN
+1103 SAQP
-1110 TQLKSKTIN
+1110 KAKTIN

-1130 DESDSSSSDE
+1130 DESDSSSSDD

-1153 AKSSQ
+1153 VKTLQTPYNAQPTSSLETHTEQ
-1158 AVYNPQSA
+1158 VIKYPAPGTSPSHNEGNPQKA
-1166 SFLVTTTNSTVQKYP
+1166 SSNS
-1181 SSQIE
+1181 IL
-1186 VSAQKVN
+1186 
-1193 TSSVSP
+1193 P

-1205 DEFSGLE
+1205 DEFAGLE
-1212 QAAVEDDNGADSESE
+1212 QAAVEEDNGADSESE
-1227 FENVANTGSMEQ
+1227 FENVANAGSMEQ
-1239 FETIDHKDLDDELQS
+1239 FETIDHKDLDDELQM
-1254 NAFTGTLTSS
+1254 NAFTGTLTSP
-1264 SNPNIPME
+1264 SNPTIPKPKV
-1272 RGQQGQQQGQQQ
+1272 QQQS
-1284 QQTNDP
+1284 TSDP

-1305 GNSKAESAKI
+1305 GNSKAEPTKVATPSI
-1315 TGSTVPQQ
+1315 PQQ
-1323 PAPLKIEPT
+1323 PIPLKNDPI
-1332 IDASG
+1332 IDASLSKG
-1337 PKNPMISHGIATTP
+1337 PIVNRGVATTP
-1351 KSLAIEE
+1351 KSLAVEE

-1386 LLDNV
+1386 LLDSA

>member
-1 MASIIF
+1 MASITF

-14 EQALYNQKFHQLDSE
+14 EQAFYNQKFHQLDTE

-42 FASSGIPGQILSQV
+42 FASSGLPGQLLSQV
-56 WAMVDIDNK
+56 WATVDIDNK

-80 AQLQQVPNQTISTAL
+80 AQLQNAPNQPISAAL
-95 YENAPAQLAAF
+95 YESTPTQLASF
-106 STDQSQTPI
+106 SINQNPAPMQSGSAT
-115 QSPGAVTNANATDI
+115 GNTNNTDI
-129 PSLSANDIAKFS
+129 PALSSNDIAKFS

-175 IWGVCDRD
+175 IWALCDRD

-194 MAMYLIQLS
+194 MAMYLIQLC
-203 MSHHPSMNPPPAALP
+203 MSHHPSMNTPPAVLP
-218 TQLWDSL
+218 TQLWDSIRL
-225 RSEPGTANQQNRTT
+225 EPVVVNQPNRTT
-239 PLSANSTGISSLTRH
+239 PLSANSTGVSSLTRH
-254 STLSRLSTGAFNNA
+254 STISRLSTGAFSNA
-268 ASDWSLNF
+268 ASDWSLSF

-350 ELPDIIPNELLQS
+350 ELPDVIPNELLQS

-384 IPSRASKPSFQD
+384 IPSRASKPSLQD
-396 MPHQKSAPAINT
+396 MPHQVSAPAVNT
-408 QSGAP
+408 QPTVP
-413 QALTQ
+413 QVLPQ

-433 SFTSSSPTNAQA
+433 SFSSPSPTKAQTA
-445 VVQNNTNNSFSYDN
+445 VQNNTNNSFSYDN
-459 KNGQATT
+459 NNGQATL
-466 QQQSQQLPALIHS
+466 QQQQPQQPPPLTHS

-489 SNFGQSIIREEPEEQ
+489 SNFGQSIIKEEPEEQ
-504 ELPKETQRASS
+504 EQLRESS
-515 TQQPPPVPK
+515 DTFSAQPPPVPK
-524 HIASPVQRA
+524 HASSPVKRT
-533 ASVTLPQV
+533 ASTTLPQV
-541 PNFSSF
+541 PNFSAF
-547 SMPSS
+547 SMP
-552 ATTGAAAIGAAAI
+552 AGAATSAAT
-565 GAAAVGASV
+565 GAAVGAAVGAAALGASAF
-574 LSSSSNNTFQ
+574 SRSSNNAFKNQ
-584 NHDLFADGEASAQLS
+584 DLFADGEASAQLS
-599 SATTEMANLSNQV
+599 NATTEMANLSNQV

-621 ANEKKSRATQELK
+621 TNDKKSRATQELK
-634 RVTEMKDSIQAKLNN
+634 RVTEMKNSIQIKLNN

-662 QLETQVI
+662 QLEAQVL
-669 QVNKENESLT
+669 QVNKENETLA
-679 QQLAVSEANYHATE
+679 QQLAVSEANYHAAE

-702 LQESQTKNAELK
+702 LQESRTKNAELK

-733 KQQHVKQE
+733 KQQQVKQE

-754 NQITVSN
+754 NQVTVAN

-787 QTVEDQ
+787 KTVEEQ
-793 HAQLQSKYQ
+793 HAQLQAKYQ
-802 DLSDKDTDLAER
+802 DLSNKDTDLTDR
-814 EKQLEERNK
+814 EKQLEERNR

-828 EHLYNQHV
+828 ENLYHQHV
-836 SKLQAM
+836 SKLQEM
-842 FDELSQRKAS
+842 FDDLSQRKAS
-852 FDKADQE
+852 FEKADQE
-859 LKERNIEYANNVRDL
+859 LKERNIEYANNVREL

-885 LPDDAHNI
+885 LPEDAKEI
-893 IARSVSNKNET
+893 IAKSASNTDT
-904 TTEVGARENAHED
+904 TIKEATSRGNVHED

-931 LNVNRVKEDEEKT
+931 LNVNRVKDDEEKT

-963 DNENNAT
+963 DSENANT
-970 NNGTESATETTNAN
+970 NNGTQSGNETANPN

-996 LDEYGIPRS
+996 LNEYGIPRS

-1030 EERDTTINNASNK
+1030 EERDTINNTANR
-1043 DKTGNLSHIPGEWGA
+1043 DNTGNLSHIPGEWEA
-1058 APTTASTDVLSH
+1058 TPATASTDVLSN
-1070 ESTEIIENGSTTK
+1070 ETTEVIEDGSTTK

-1089 DGESDNSIQESPTL
+1089 DGESVSSIQESPKI
-1103 SAQPLSN
+1103 SAQP
-1110 TQLKSKTIN
+1110 KAKTIN

-1130 DESDSSSSDE
+1130 DESDSSSSDD

-1153 AKSSQ
+1153 VKTLQTPYNAQPTSSLETHTEQ
-1158 AVYNPQSA
+1158 VIKYPAPGTSPSHNEGNSQRA
-1166 SFLVTTTNSTVQKYP
+1166 STNS
-1181 SSQIE
+1181 IL
-1186 VSAQKVN
+1186 
-1193 TSSVSP
+1193 P

-1205 DEFSGLE
+1205 DEFAGLE
-1212 QAAVEDDNGADSESE
+1212 QAAVEEDNGADSESE
-1227 FENVANTGSMEQ
+1227 FENVANAGSMEQ
-1239 FETIDHKDLDDELQS
+1239 FETIDHKDLDDELQM
-1254 NAFTGTLTSS
+1254 NAFTGTLTSP
-1264 SNPNIPME
+1264 SNPTIPKP
-1272 RGQQGQQQGQQQ
+1272 QVQQQS
-1284 QQTNDP
+1284 TSDP

-1305 GNSKAESAKI
+1305 GNSKAEPTKVATPSI
-1315 TGSTVPQQ
+1315 PQQ
-1323 PAPLKIEPT
+1323 PIPLKNDPIV
-1332 IDASG
+1332 DASLSKG
-1337 PKNPMISHGIATTP
+1337 PIVNRGVATTP
-1351 KSLAIEE
+1351 KSLAVEE

-1386 LLDNV
+1386 LLDSA

>member
-1 MASIIF
+1 MASITF

-14 EQALYNQKFHQLDSE
+14 EQAFYNQKFHQLDTE

-42 FASSGIPGQILSQV
+42 FASSGLPGQLLSQV
-56 WAMVDIDNK
+56 WATVDIDNK

-80 AQLQQVPNQTISTAL
+80 AQLQNAPNQPISAAL
-95 YENAPAQLAAF
+95 YESTPTQLASF
-106 STDQSQTPI
+106 SINQNPAPMQSGSAT
-115 QSPGAVTNANATDI
+115 GNTNNTDI
-129 PSLSANDIAKFS
+129 PALSSNDIAKFS

-175 IWGVCDRD
+175 IWALCDRD

-194 MAMYLIQLS
+194 MAMYLIQLC
-203 MSHHPSMNPPPAALP
+203 MSHHPSMNTPPAVLP
-218 TQLWDSL
+218 TQLWDSIRL
-225 RSEPGTANQQNRTT
+225 EPVVVNQPNRTT
-239 PLSANSTGISSLTRH
+239 PLSANSTGVSSLTRH
-254 STLSRLSTGAFNNA
+254 STISRLSTGAFSNA
-268 ASDWSLNF
+268 ASDWSLSF

-350 ELPDIIPNELLQS
+350 ELPDVIPNELLQS

-384 IPSRASKPSFQD
+384 IPSRASKPSLQD
-396 MPHQKSAPAINT
+396 MPHQVSAPAVNT
-408 QSGAP
+408 QPTVP
-413 QALTQ
+413 QVLPQ

-433 SFTSSSPTNAQA
+433 SFSSPSPTKAQT
-445 VVQNNTNNSFSYDN
+445 VVQNNTNNSFSYDSN
-459 KNGQATT
+459 NGQATL
-466 QQQSQQLPALIHS
+466 QQQQPQQPPPLTHS

-489 SNFGQSIIREEPEEQ
+489 SNFGQSIIKEEPEEQ
-504 ELPKETQRASS
+504 EQLRESS
-515 TQQPPPVPK
+515 DTFSAQPPPVPK
-524 HIASPVQRA
+524 HASSPVKRT
-533 ASVTLPQV
+533 ASTTLPQV
-541 PNFSSF
+541 PNFSAF
-547 SMPSS
+547 SMP
-552 ATTGAAAIGAAAI
+552 AGAATSAAT
-565 GAAAVGASV
+565 GAAVGAAVGAAALGASAF
-574 LSSSSNNTFQ
+574 SRSSNNAFKNQ
-584 NHDLFADGEASAQLS
+584 DLFADGEASAQLS
-599 SATTEMANLSNQV
+599 NATTEMANLSNQV

-621 ANEKKSRATQELK
+621 TNDKKSRATQELK
-634 RVTEMKDSIQAKLNN
+634 RVTEMKNSIQIKLNN

-662 QLETQVI
+662 QLEAQVL
-669 QVNKENESLT
+669 QVNKENETLA
-679 QQLAVSEANYHATE
+679 QQLAVSEANYHAAE

-733 KQQHVKQE
+733 KQQQVKQE

-754 NQITVSN
+754 NQVTVAN

-787 QTVEDQ
+787 KTVEEQ
-793 HAQLQSKYQ
+793 HAQLQAKYQ
-802 DLSDKDTDLAER
+802 DLSNKDTDLTDR
-814 EKQLEERNK
+814 EKQLEERNR

-828 EHLYNQHV
+828 ENLYHQHV
-836 SKLQAM
+836 SKLQEM
-842 FDELSQRKAS
+842 FDDLSQRKAS
-852 FDKADQE
+852 FEKADQE
-859 LKERNIEYANNVRDL
+859 LKERNIEYANNVREL

-885 LPDDAHNI
+885 LPEDAKDI
-893 IARSVSNKNET
+893 IAKSASNTDT
-904 TTEVGARENAHED
+904 TTKEATSRGNVHED

-931 LNVNRVKEDEEKT
+931 LNVNRVKDDEEKT

-963 DNENNAT
+963 DSENANT
-970 NNGTESATETTNAN
+970 NNGTQSGNETANPN

-996 LDEYGIPRS
+996 LNEYGIPRS

-1030 EERDTTINNASNK
+1030 EERDTINNTANR
-1043 DKTGNLSHIPGEWGA
+1043 DNTGNLSHIPGEWEA
-1058 APTTASTDVLSH
+1058 TPATASTDVLSN
-1070 ESTEIIENGSTTK
+1070 ETTEVIEDGSTTK

-1089 DGESDNSIQESPTL
+1089 DGESVSSIQESPKI
-1103 SAQPLSN
+1103 SAQP
-1110 TQLKSKTIN
+1110 KAKTIN

-1130 DESDSSSSDE
+1130 DESDSSSSDD

-1153 AKSSQ
+1153 VKTLQTPYNAQPTSSLETHTEQ
-1158 AVYNPQSA
+1158 VIKYPAPGTSPSHNEGNSKKA
-1166 SFLVTTTNSTVQKYP
+1166 STNS
-1181 SSQIE
+1181 IL
-1186 VSAQKVN
+1186 
-1193 TSSVSP
+1193 P

-1205 DEFSGLE
+1205 DEFAGLE
-1212 QAAVEDDNGADSESE
+1212 QAAVEEDNGADSESE
-1227 FENVANTGSMEQ
+1227 FENVANAGSMEQ
-1239 FETIDHKDLDDELQS
+1239 FETIDHKDLDDELQM
-1254 NAFTGTLTSS
+1254 NAFTGTLTSP
-1264 SNPNIPME
+1264 SNPNIPKP
-1272 RGQQGQQQGQQQ
+1272 QVQQQS
-1284 QQTNDP
+1284 TSDP

-1305 GNSKAESAKI
+1305 GNSKAEPTKVATPSI
-1315 TGSTVPQQ
+1315 PQQ
-1323 PAPLKIEPT
+1323 PIPLKNDPIV
-1332 IDASG
+1332 DASLSKG
-1337 PKNPMISHGIATTP
+1337 PIVNRGVATTP
-1351 KSLAIEE
+1351 KSLAVEE

-1386 LLDNV
+1386 LLDSA

>member
-1 MASIIF
+1 MASITF

-14 EQALYNQKFHQLDSE
+14 EQAFYNQKFHQLDTE

-42 FASSGIPGQILSQV
+42 FASSGLPGQLLSQV
-56 WAMVDIDNK
+56 WATVDIDNK

-80 AQLQQVPNQTISTAL
+80 AQLQNAPNQPISAAL
-95 YENAPAQLAAF
+95 YESTPTQLASF
-106 STDQSQTPI
+106 SINQNPAPMQSGSAT
-115 QSPGAVTNANATDI
+115 GNTNNTDI
-129 PSLSANDIAKFS
+129 PALSSNDIAKFS

-175 IWGVCDRD
+175 IWALCDRD

-194 MAMYLIQLS
+194 MAMYLIQLC
-203 MSHHPSMNPPPAALP
+203 MSHHPSMNTPPAVLP
-218 TQLWDSL
+218 TQLWDSIRL
-225 RSEPGTANQQNRTT
+225 EPVVVNQPNRTT
-239 PLSANSTGISSLTRH
+239 PLSANSTGVSSLTRH
-254 STLSRLSTGAFNNA
+254 STISRLSTGAFSNA
-268 ASDWSLNF
+268 ASDWSLSF

-350 ELPDIIPNELLQS
+350 ELPDVIPNELLQS

-384 IPSRASKPSFQD
+384 IPSRASKPSLQD
-396 MPHQKSAPAINT
+396 MPHQVSAPAVNT
-408 QSGAP
+408 QPTVP
-413 QALTQ
+413 QVLPQ

-433 SFTSSSPTNAQA
+433 SFSSPSPTKAQT

-459 KNGQATT
+459 NNGQATL
-466 QQQSQQLPALIHS
+466 QQQQPQQPPPLTHS

-489 SNFGQSIIREEPEEQ
+489 SNFGQSIIKEEPEEQ
-504 ELPKETQRASS
+504 EQLRESS
-515 TQQPPPVPK
+515 DTFSAQPPPVPK
-524 HIASPVQRA
+524 HASSPVKRT
-533 ASVTLPQV
+533 ASTTLPQV
-541 PNFSSF
+541 PNFSAF
-547 SMPSS
+547 SMP
-552 ATTGAAAIGAAAI
+552 AGAATSAAT
-565 GAAAVGASV
+565 GAAVGAAVGAAALGASAF
-574 LSSSSNNTFQ
+574 SRSSNNAFKNQ
-584 NHDLFADGEASAQLS
+584 DLFADGEASAQLS
-599 SATTEMANLSNQV
+599 NATTEMANLSNQV

-621 ANEKKSRATQELK
+621 TNDKKSRATQELK
-634 RVTEMKDSIQAKLNN
+634 RVTEMKNSIQIKLNN

-662 QLETQVI
+662 QLEAQVL
-669 QVNKENESLT
+669 QVNKENETLA
-679 QQLAVSEANYHATE
+679 QQLAVSEANYHAAE

-733 KQQHVKQE
+733 KQQQVKQE

-754 NQITVSN
+754 NQVTVAN

-787 QTVEDQ
+787 KTVEEQ
-793 HAQLQSKYQ
+793 HAQLQAKYQ
-802 DLSDKDTDLAER
+802 DLSNKDTDLTDR
-814 EKQLEERNK
+814 EKQLEERNR

-828 EHLYNQHV
+828 ENLYHQHV
-836 SKLQAM
+836 SKLQEM
-842 FDELSQRKAS
+842 FDDLSQRKAS
-852 FDKADQE
+852 FEKADQE
-859 LKERNIEYANNVRDL
+859 LKERNIEYANNVREL

-885 LPDDAHNI
+885 LPEDAKDI
-893 IARSVSNKNET
+893 IAKSASNTDT
-904 TTEVGARENAHED
+904 TNKEATSRGNVHED

-931 LNVNRVKEDEEKT
+931 LNVNRVKDDEEKT

-963 DNENNAT
+963 DSENANT
-970 NNGTESATETTNAN
+970 NNGTQSGNETANPN

-996 LDEYGIPRS
+996 LNEYGIPRS

-1030 EERDTTINNASNK
+1030 EERDTINNTANR
-1043 DKTGNLSHIPGEWGA
+1043 DNTGNLSHIPGEWEA
-1058 APTTASTDVLSH
+1058 TPATASTDVLSN
-1070 ESTEIIENGSTTK
+1070 ETTEVIEDGSTTK

-1089 DGESDNSIQESPTL
+1089 DGESVSSIQESPKI
-1103 SAQPLSN
+1103 SAQP
-1110 TQLKSKTIN
+1110 KAKTIN

-1130 DESDSSSSDE
+1130 DESDSSSSDD

-1153 AKSSQ
+1153 VKTLQTPYNAQPTSSLETHTEQ
-1158 AVYNPQSA
+1158 VIKYPAPGTSPSHNEGNSQKA
-1166 SFLVTTTNSTVQKYP
+1166 STNS
-1181 SSQIE
+1181 IL
-1186 VSAQKVN
+1186 
-1193 TSSVSP
+1193 P

-1205 DEFSGLE
+1205 DEFAGLE
-1212 QAAVEDDNGADSESE
+1212 QAAVEEDNGADSESE
-1227 FENVANTGSMEQ
+1227 FENVANAGSMEQ
-1239 FETIDHKDLDDELQS
+1239 FETIDHKDLDDELQM
-1254 NAFTGTLTSS
+1254 NAFTGTLTSP
-1264 SNPNIPME
+1264 SNSNIPKP
-1272 RGQQGQQQGQQQ
+1272 QVQQQSTSG
-1284 QQTNDP
+1284 P

-1305 GNSKAESAKI
+1305 GNSKAEPTKVATPSI
-1315 TGSTVPQQ
+1315 PQQ
-1323 PAPLKIEPT
+1323 PIPLKNDPIV
-1332 IDASG
+1332 DASLSKG
-1337 PKNPMISHGIATTP
+1337 PIVNRGVATTP
-1351 KSLAIEE
+1351 KSLAVEE

-1386 LLDNV
+1386 LLDSA

>member
-1 MASIIF
+1 MASITF

-14 EQALYNQKFHQLDSE
+14 EQAFYNQKFHQLDTE

-42 FASSGIPGQILSQV
+42 FASSGLPGQLLSQV
-56 WAMVDIDNK
+56 WATVDIDNK

-80 AQLQQVPNQTISTAL
+80 AQLQNAPNQPISAAL
-95 YENAPAQLAAF
+95 YESTPTQLASF
-106 STDQSQTPI
+106 SINQNPAPMQSGSAT
-115 QSPGAVTNANATDI
+115 GNTNNTDI
-129 PSLSANDIAKFS
+129 PALSSNDIAKFS

-175 IWGVCDRD
+175 IWALCDRD

-194 MAMYLIQLS
+194 MAMYLIQLC
-203 MSHHPSMNPPPAALP
+203 MSHHPSMNTPPAVLP
-218 TQLWDSL
+218 TQLWDSIRL
-225 RSEPGTANQQNRTT
+225 EPVVVNQPNRTT
-239 PLSANSTGISSLTRH
+239 PLSANSTGVSSLTRH
-254 STLSRLSTGAFNNA
+254 STISRLSTGAFSNA
-268 ASDWSLNF
+268 ASDWSLSF

-350 ELPDIIPNELLQS
+350 ELPDVIPNELLQS

-384 IPSRASKPSFQD
+384 IPSRASKPSLQD
-396 MPHQKSAPAINT
+396 MPHQVSAPAVNT
-408 QSGAP
+408 QPTVP
-413 QALTQ
+413 QVLPQ

-433 SFTSSSPTNAQA
+433 SFSSPSPTKAQT

-459 KNGQATT
+459 NNGQATL
-466 QQQSQQLPALIHS
+466 QQQQPQQPPPLTHS

-489 SNFGQSIIREEPEEQ
+489 SNFGQSIIKEEPEEQ
-504 ELPKETQRASS
+504 EQLRESS
-515 TQQPPPVPK
+515 DTFSAQPPPVPK
-524 HIASPVQRA
+524 HASSPVKRT
-533 ASVTLPQV
+533 ASTTLPQV
-541 PNFSSF
+541 PNFSAF
-547 SMPSS
+547 SMPAGAATS
-552 ATTGAAAIGAAAI
+552 AATGAAAG
-565 GAAAVGASV
+565 AAVGAAALGASAF
-574 LSSSSNNTFQ
+574 SRSSNNAFKNQ
-584 NHDLFADGEASAQLS
+584 DLFADGEASAQLS
-599 SATTEMANLSNQV
+599 NATTEMANLSNQV

-621 ANEKKSRATQELK
+621 TNDKKSRATQELK
-634 RVTEMKDSIQAKLNN
+634 RVTEMKNSIQIKLNN

-662 QLETQVI
+662 QLEAQVL
-669 QVNKENESLT
+669 QVNKENETLA
-679 QQLAVSEANYHATE
+679 QQLAVSEANYHAAE

-733 KQQHVKQE
+733 KQQQVKQE

-754 NQITVSN
+754 NQVTVAN

-787 QTVEDQ
+787 KTVEEQ
-793 HAQLQSKYQ
+793 HAQLQAKYQ
-802 DLSDKDTDLAER
+802 DLSNKDTDLTDR
-814 EKQLEERNK
+814 EKQLEERNR

-828 EHLYNQHV
+828 ENLYHQHV
-836 SKLQAM
+836 SKLQEM
-842 FDELSQRKAS
+842 FDNLSQRKAS
-852 FDKADQE
+852 FEKADQE
-859 LKERNIEYANNVRDL
+859 LKERNIEYANNVREL

-885 LPDDAHNI
+885 LPEDAKEI
-893 IARSVSNKNET
+893 IAKSASNTDT
-904 TTEVGARENAHED
+904 TTKEATSRGNVHED

-931 LNVNRVKEDEEKT
+931 LNVNRVKDDEEKT

-963 DNENNAT
+963 DSENANT
-970 NNGTESATETTNAN
+970 NNGTQSGNETANPN

-996 LDEYGIPRS
+996 LNEYGIPRS

-1030 EERDTTINNASNK
+1030 EERDTINNTANR
-1043 DKTGNLSHIPGEWGA
+1043 DNTGNLSHIPGEWEA
-1058 APTTASTDVLSH
+1058 TPATASTDVLSN
-1070 ESTEIIENGSTTK
+1070 ETTEVIEDGSTTK

-1089 DGESDNSIQESPTL
+1089 DGESVSSIQESPKI
-1103 SAQPLSN
+1103 SAQP
-1110 TQLKSKTIN
+1110 KAKTIN

-1130 DESDSSSSDE
+1130 DESDSSSSDD

-1153 AKSSQ
+1153 VKTLQTPYNAQPTSSLETHTEQ
-1158 AVYNPQSA
+1158 VIKYPAPGTSPSHNEGNSQKA
-1166 SFLVTTTNSTVQKYP
+1166 STNS
-1181 SSQIE
+1181 IL
-1186 VSAQKVN
+1186 
-1193 TSSVSP
+1193 P

-1205 DEFSGLE
+1205 DEFAGLE
-1212 QAAVEDDNGADSESE
+1212 QAAVEEDNGADSESE
-1227 FENVANTGSMEQ
+1227 FENVANAGSMEQ
-1239 FETIDHKDLDDELQS
+1239 FETIDHKDLDDELQM
-1254 NAFTGTLTSS
+1254 NAFTGTLTSP
-1264 SNPNIPME
+1264 SNPTIPKP
-1272 RGQQGQQQGQQQ
+1272 QVQQQS
-1284 QQTNDP
+1284 TRDP

-1305 GNSKAESAKI
+1305 GNSKAEPTKVATPSI
-1315 TGSTVPQQ
+1315 PQQ
-1323 PAPLKIEPT
+1323 PIPLKNDPIV
-1332 IDASG
+1332 DASLSKG
-1337 PKNPMISHGIATTP
+1337 PIVNRGVATTP
-1351 KSLAIEE
+1351 KSLAVEE

-1386 LLDNV
+1386 LLDSA

>member
-1 MASIIF
+1 MASITF

-14 EQALYNQKFHQLDSE
+14 EQAFYNQKFHQLDTE

-42 FASSGIPGQILSQV
+42 FASSGLPGQLLSQV
-56 WAMVDIDNK
+56 WATVDIDNK

-80 AQLQQVPNQTISTAL
+80 AQLQNAPNQPISAAL
-95 YENAPAQLAAF
+95 YESTPTQLASF
-106 STDQSQTPI
+106 SINQNPAPMQSGSAT
-115 QSPGAVTNANATDI
+115 GNTNNTDI
-129 PSLSANDIAKFS
+129 PALSSNDIAKFS

-175 IWGVCDRD
+175 IWALCDRD

-194 MAMYLIQLS
+194 MAMYLIQLC
-203 MSHHPSMNPPPAALP
+203 MSHHPSMNTPPAVLP
-218 TQLWDSL
+218 TQLWDSIRL
-225 RSEPGTANQQNRTT
+225 EPVVVNQPNRTT
-239 PLSANSTGISSLTRH
+239 PLSANSTGVSSLTRH
-254 STLSRLSTGAFNNA
+254 STISRLSTGAFSNA
-268 ASDWSLNF
+268 ASDWSLSF

-350 ELPDIIPNELLQS
+350 ELPDVIPNELLQS

-384 IPSRASKPSFQD
+384 IPSRASKPSLQD
-396 MPHQKSAPAINT
+396 MPHQVSAPAVNT
-408 QSGAP
+408 QPTVP
-413 QALTQ
+413 QVLPQ

-433 SFTSSSPTNAQA
+433 SFSSPSPTKAQT
-445 VVQNNTNNSFSYDN
+445 VVQNNTNNSFSCDN
-459 KNGQATT
+459 NNGQATL
-466 QQQSQQLPALIHS
+466 QQQQPQQPPPLTHS

-489 SNFGQSIIREEPEEQ
+489 SNFGQSIIKEEPEEQ
-504 ELPKETQRASS
+504 EQLRESS
-515 TQQPPPVPK
+515 DTFSAQPPPVPK
-524 HIASPVQRA
+524 HASSPVKRT
-533 ASVTLPQV
+533 ASTTLPQV
-541 PNFSSF
+541 PNFSAF
-547 SMPSS
+547 SMP
-552 ATTGAAAIGAAAI
+552 AGAATSAAT
-565 GAAAVGASV
+565 GAAVGAAVGAAALGASAF
-574 LSSSSNNTFQ
+574 SRSSNNAFKNQ
-584 NHDLFADGEASAQLS
+584 DLFADGEASAQLS
-599 SATTEMANLSNQV
+599 NATTEMANLSNQV

-621 ANEKKSRATQELK
+621 TNDKKSRATQELK
-634 RVTEMKDSIQAKLNN
+634 RVTEMKNSIQIKLNN

-662 QLETQVI
+662 QLEAQVL
-669 QVNKENESLT
+669 QVNKENETLA
-679 QQLAVSEANYHATE
+679 QQLAVSEANYHAAE

-733 KQQHVKQE
+733 KQQQVKQE

-754 NQITVSN
+754 NQVTVAN

-787 QTVEDQ
+787 KTVEEQ
-793 HAQLQSKYQ
+793 HAQLQAKYQ
-802 DLSDKDTDLAER
+802 DLSNKDTDLTDR
-814 EKQLEERNK
+814 EKQLEERNR

-828 EHLYNQHV
+828 ENLYHQHV
-836 SKLQAM
+836 SKLQEM
-842 FDELSQRKAS
+842 FDDLSQRKAS
-852 FDKADQE
+852 FEKADQE
-859 LKERNIEYANNVRDL
+859 LKERNIEYANNVREL

-885 LPDDAHNI
+885 LPEDAKDI
-893 IARSVSNKNET
+893 IAKSASNTDT
-904 TTEVGARENAHED
+904 TTKEATSRGNVHED

-931 LNVNRVKEDEEKT
+931 LNVNRVKDDEEKT

-963 DNENNAT
+963 DSENANT
-970 NNGTESATETTNAN
+970 NNGTQSGNETANPN

-996 LDEYGIPRS
+996 LNEYGIPRS

-1030 EERDTTINNASNK
+1030 EERDTINNTANR
-1043 DKTGNLSHIPGEWGA
+1043 DNTGNLSHIPGEWEA
-1058 APTTASTDVLSH
+1058 TPATASTDVLSN
-1070 ESTEIIENGSTTK
+1070 ETTEVIEDGSTTK

-1089 DGESDNSIQESPTL
+1089 DGESVSSIQESPKI
-1103 SAQPLSN
+1103 SAQP
-1110 TQLKSKTIN
+1110 KAKTIN

-1130 DESDSSSSDE
+1130 DESDSSSSDD

-1153 AKSSQ
+1153 VKTLQTPYNAQPTSSLETHTEQ
-1158 AVYNPQSA
+1158 VIKYPAPGTSPSHNEGNSQKA
-1166 SFLVTTTNSTVQKYP
+1166 STNS
-1181 SSQIE
+1181 IL
-1186 VSAQKVN
+1186 
-1193 TSSVSP
+1193 P

-1205 DEFSGLE
+1205 DEFAGLE
-1212 QAAVEDDNGADSESE
+1212 QAAVEEDNGADSESE
-1227 FENVANTGSMEQ
+1227 FENVANAGSMEQ
-1239 FETIDHKDLDDELQS
+1239 FETIDHKDLDDELQM
-1254 NAFTGTLTSS
+1254 NAFTGTLTSP
-1264 SNPNIPME
+1264 SNPTIPKP
-1272 RGQQGQQQGQQQ
+1272 QVQQQS
-1284 QQTNDP
+1284 TSDP

-1305 GNSKAESAKI
+1305 GNSKAEPTKVATPSI
-1315 TGSTVPQQ
+1315 PQQ
-1323 PAPLKIEPT
+1323 PIPLKNDPIV
-1332 IDASG
+1332 DASLSKG
-1337 PKNPMISHGIATTP
+1337 PIVNRGVATTP
-1351 KSLAIEE
+1351 KSLAVEE

-1386 LLDNV
+1386 LLDSA

>member
-1 MASIIF
+1 MASITF

-14 EQALYNQKFHQLDSE
+14 EQAFYNQKFHQLDTE

-42 FASSGIPGQILSQV
+42 FASSGLPGQLLSQV
-56 WAMVDIDNK
+56 WATVDIDNK

-80 AQLQQVPNQTISTAL
+80 AQLQNAPNQPISAAL
-95 YENAPAQLAAF
+95 YESTPTQLASF
-106 STDQSQTPI
+106 SINQNPAPMQSGSAT
-115 QSPGAVTNANATDI
+115 GNTNNTDI
-129 PSLSANDIAKFS
+129 PALSSNDIAKFS

-175 IWGVCDRD
+175 IWALCDRD

-194 MAMYLIQLS
+194 MAMYLIQLC
-203 MSHHPSMNPPPAALP
+203 MSHHPSMNTPPAVLP
-218 TQLWDSL
+218 TQLWDSIRL
-225 RSEPGTANQQNRTT
+225 EPVVVNQPNRTT
-239 PLSANSTGISSLTRH
+239 PLSANSTGVSSLTRH
-254 STLSRLSTGAFNNA
+254 STISRLSTGAFSNA
-268 ASDWSLNF
+268 ASDWSLSF

-350 ELPDIIPNELLQS
+350 ELPDVIPNELLQS

-384 IPSRASKPSFQD
+384 IPSRASKPSLQD
-396 MPHQKSAPAINT
+396 MPHQVSAPAVNT
-408 QSGAP
+408 QPTVP
-413 QALTQ
+413 QVLPQ

-433 SFTSSSPTNAQA
+433 SFSSPSPTKAQT

-459 KNGQATT
+459 NNGQATL
-466 QQQSQQLPALIHS
+466 QQQQPQQPPPLTHS

-489 SNFGQSIIREEPEEQ
+489 SNFGQSIIKEEPEEQ
-504 ELPKETQRASS
+504 EQLRESS
-515 TQQPPPVPK
+515 DTFSAQPPPVPK
-524 HIASPVQRA
+524 HASSPVKRT
-533 ASVTLPQV
+533 ASTTLPQV
-541 PNFSSF
+541 PNFSAF
-547 SMPSS
+547 SMP
-552 ATTGAAAIGAAAI
+552 AGAATSAAT
-565 GAAAVGASV
+565 GAAVGAAVGAAALGASAF
-574 LSSSSNNTFQ
+574 SRSSNNAFKNQ
-584 NHDLFADGEASAQLS
+584 DLFADGEASAQLS
-599 SATTEMANLSNQV
+599 NATTEMANLSNQV

-621 ANEKKSRATQELK
+621 TNDKKSRATQELK
-634 RVTEMKDSIQAKLNN
+634 RVTEMKNSIQIKLNN

-662 QLETQVI
+662 QLEAQVL
-669 QVNKENESLT
+669 QVNKENETLA
-679 QQLAVSEANYHATE
+679 QQLAVSEANYHAAE

-733 KQQHVKQE
+733 KQQQVKQE

-754 NQITVSN
+754 NQVTVAN
-761 LQKEIDG
+761 LQKEIYG

-787 QTVEDQ
+787 KTVEEQ
-793 HAQLQSKYQ
+793 HAQLQAKYQ
-802 DLSDKDTDLAER
+802 DLSNKDTDLTDR
-814 EKQLEERNK
+814 EKQLEERNR

-828 EHLYNQHV
+828 ENLYHQHV
-836 SKLQAM
+836 SKLQEM
-842 FDELSQRKAS
+842 FDDLSQRKAS
-852 FDKADQE
+852 FEKADQE
-859 LKERNIEYANNVRDL
+859 LKERNIEYANNVREL

-885 LPDDAHNI
+885 LPEDAKDI
-893 IARSVSNKNET
+893 IAKSASNTDT
-904 TTEVGARENAHED
+904 TTKEATSRGNVHED

-931 LNVNRVKEDEEKT
+931 LNVNRVKDDEEKT

-963 DNENNAT
+963 DSENANT
-970 NNGTESATETTNAN
+970 NNGTQSGNETANPN

-996 LDEYGIPRS
+996 LNEYGIPRS

-1030 EERDTTINNASNK
+1030 EERDTINNTANR
-1043 DKTGNLSHIPGEWGA
+1043 DNTGNLSHIPGEWEA
-1058 APTTASTDVLSH
+1058 TPATASTDVLSN
-1070 ESTEIIENGSTTK
+1070 ETTEVIEDGSTTK

-1089 DGESDNSIQESPTL
+1089 DGESVSSIQESPKI
-1103 SAQPLSN
+1103 SAQP
-1110 TQLKSKTIN
+1110 KAKTIN

-1130 DESDSSSSDE
+1130 DESDSSSSDD

-1153 AKSSQ
+1153 VKTLQTPYNAQPTSSLETHTEQ
-1158 AVYNPQSA
+1158 VIKYPAPGTSPSHNEGNSQKA
-1166 SFLVTTTNSTVQKYP
+1166 STNS
-1181 SSQIE
+1181 IL
-1186 VSAQKVN
+1186 
-1193 TSSVSP
+1193 P

-1205 DEFSGLE
+1205 DEFAGLE
-1212 QAAVEDDNGADSESE
+1212 QAAVEEDNGADSESE
-1227 FENVANTGSMEQ
+1227 FENVANAGSMEQ
-1239 FETIDHKDLDDELQS
+1239 FETIDHKDLDDELQM
-1254 NAFTGTLTSS
+1254 NAFTGTLTSP
-1264 SNPNIPME
+1264 SNPTIPKP
-1272 RGQQGQQQGQQQ
+1272 QVQQQS
-1284 QQTNDP
+1284 TSDP

-1305 GNSKAESAKI
+1305 GNSKAEPTKVATPSI
-1315 TGSTVPQQ
+1315 PQQ
-1323 PAPLKIEPT
+1323 PIPLKNDPIV
-1332 IDASG
+1332 DASLSKG
-1337 PKNPMISHGIATTP
+1337 PIVNRGVATTP
-1351 KSLAIEE
+1351 KSLAVEE

-1386 LLDNV
+1386 LLDSA

>member
-1 MASIIF
+1 MASITF

-14 EQALYNQKFHQLDSE
+14 EQAFYNQKFHQLDTE

-42 FASSGIPGQILSQV
+42 FASSGLPGQLLSQV
-56 WAMVDIDNK
+56 WATVDIDNK

-80 AQLQQVPNQTISTAL
+80 AQLQNAPNQPISAAL
-95 YENAPAQLAAF
+95 YESTPTQLASF
-106 STDQSQTPI
+106 SINQNPAPMQSGSAT
-115 QSPGAVTNANATDI
+115 GNTNNTDI
-129 PSLSANDIAKFS
+129 PALSSNDIAKFS

-175 IWGVCDRD
+175 IWALCDRD

-194 MAMYLIQLS
+194 MAMYLIQLC
-203 MSHHPSMNPPPAALP
+203 MSHHPSMNTPPAVLP
-218 TQLWDSL
+218 TQLWDSIRL
-225 RSEPGTANQQNRTT
+225 EPVVVNQPNRTT
-239 PLSANSTGISSLTRH
+239 PLSANSTGVSSLTRH
-254 STLSRLSTGAFNNA
+254 STISRLSTGAFSNA
-268 ASDWSLNF
+268 ASDWSLSF

-350 ELPDIIPNELLQS
+350 ELPDVIPNELLQS

-384 IPSRASKPSFQD
+384 IPSRASKPSLQD
-396 MPHQKSAPAINT
+396 MPHQVSAPAVNT
-408 QSGAP
+408 QPTVP
-413 QALTQ
+413 QVLPQ

-433 SFTSSSPTNAQA
+433 SFSSPSPTKAQT

-459 KNGQATT
+459 NNGQATL
-466 QQQSQQLPALIHS
+466 QQQQPQQPPPLTHS

-489 SNFGQSIIREEPEEQ
+489 SNFGQSIIKEEPEEQ
-504 ELPKETQRASS
+504 EQLRESS
-515 TQQPPPVPK
+515 DTFSAQPPPVPK
-524 HIASPVQRA
+524 HASSPVKRT
-533 ASVTLPQV
+533 ASTTLPQV
-541 PNFSSF
+541 PNFSAF
-547 SMPSS
+547 SMP
-552 ATTGAAAIGAAAI
+552 AGAATSAAT
-565 GAAAVGASV
+565 GAAVGAAVGAAALGASAF
-574 LSSSSNNTFQ
+574 SRSSNNAFKNQ
-584 NHDLFADGEASAQLS
+584 DLFADGEASAQLS
-599 SATTEMANLSNQV
+599 NATTEMANLSNQV

-621 ANEKKSRATQELK
+621 TNDKKSRATQELK
-634 RVTEMKDSIQAKLNN
+634 RVTEMKNSIQIKLNN
-649 LRSTHDQNVKQTE
+649 LRSTHGQNVKQTE
-662 QLETQVI
+662 QLEAQVL
-669 QVNKENESLT
+669 QVNKENETLA
-679 QQLAVSEANYHATE
+679 QQLAVSEANYHAAE

-733 KQQHVKQE
+733 KQQQVKQE

-754 NQITVSN
+754 NQVTVAN

-787 QTVEDQ
+787 KTVEEQ
-793 HAQLQSKYQ
+793 HAQLQAKYQ
-802 DLSDKDTDLAER
+802 DLSNKDTDLTDR
-814 EKQLEERNK
+814 EKQLEERNR

-828 EHLYNQHV
+828 ENLYHQHV
-836 SKLQAM
+836 SKLQEM
-842 FDELSQRKAS
+842 FDDLSQRKAS
-852 FDKADQE
+852 FEKADQE
-859 LKERNIEYANNVRDL
+859 LKERNIEYANNVREL

-885 LPDDAHNI
+885 LPEDAKDI
-893 IARSVSNKNET
+893 IAKSASNTDT
-904 TTEVGARENAHED
+904 TTKEATSRGNVHED

-931 LNVNRVKEDEEKT
+931 LNVNRVKDDEEKT

-963 DNENNAT
+963 DSENANT
-970 NNGTESATETTNAN
+970 NNGTQSGNETANPN

-996 LDEYGIPRS
+996 LNEYGIPRS

-1030 EERDTTINNASNK
+1030 EERDTINNTANR
-1043 DKTGNLSHIPGEWGA
+1043 DNTGNLSHIPGEWEA
-1058 APTTASTDVLSH
+1058 TPATASTDVLSN
-1070 ESTEIIENGSTTK
+1070 ETTEVIEDGSTTK

-1089 DGESDNSIQESPTL
+1089 DGESVSSIQESPKI
-1103 SAQPLSN
+1103 SAQP
-1110 TQLKSKTIN
+1110 KAKTIN

-1130 DESDSSSSDE
+1130 DESDSSSSDD

-1153 AKSSQ
+1153 VKTLQTPYNAQPTSSLETHTEQ
-1158 AVYNPQSA
+1158 VIKYPAPGTSPSHNEGNSQKA
-1166 SFLVTTTNSTVQKYP
+1166 STNS
-1181 SSQIE
+1181 IL
-1186 VSAQKVN
+1186 
-1193 TSSVSP
+1193 P

-1205 DEFSGLE
+1205 DEFAGLE
-1212 QAAVEDDNGADSESE
+1212 QAAVEEDNGADSESE
-1227 FENVANTGSMEQ
+1227 FENVANAGSMEQ
-1239 FETIDHKDLDDELQS
+1239 FETIDHKDLDDELQM
-1254 NAFTGTLTSS
+1254 NAFTGTLTSP
-1264 SNPNIPME
+1264 SNPNIPKP
-1272 RGQQGQQQGQQQ
+1272 QVQQQS
-1284 QQTNDP
+1284 TSDP

-1305 GNSKAESAKI
+1305 GNSKAEPTKVATPSI
-1315 TGSTVPQQ
+1315 PQQ
-1323 PAPLKIEPT
+1323 PIPLKNDPIV
-1332 IDASG
+1332 DASLSKG
-1337 PKNPMISHGIATTP
+1337 PIVNRGVATTP
-1351 KSLAIEE
+1351 KSLAVEE
-1358 LSGMGFTEEEAHNA
+1358 LSGMGFTEEEAYNA

-1386 LLDNV
+1386 LLDSA

>member
-1 MASIIF
+1 MASITF

-14 EQALYNQKFHQLDSE
+14 EQAFYNQKFHQLDTE

-42 FASSGIPGQILSQV
+42 FASSGLPGQLLSQV
-56 WAMVDIDNK
+56 WATVDIDNK

-80 AQLQQVPNQTISTAL
+80 AQLQNAPNQPISAAL
-95 YENAPAQLAAF
+95 YESTPTQLASF
-106 STDQSQTPI
+106 SINQNPAPMQSGSAT
-115 QSPGAVTNANATDI
+115 GNTNNTDI
-129 PSLSANDIAKFS
+129 PALSSNDIAKFS

-175 IWGVCDRD
+175 IWALCDRD

-194 MAMYLIQLS
+194 MAMYLIQLC
-203 MSHHPSMNPPPAALP
+203 MSHHPSMNTPPAVLP
-218 TQLWDSL
+218 TQLWDSIRL
-225 RSEPGTANQQNRTT
+225 EPVVVNQPNRTT
-239 PLSANSTGISSLTRH
+239 PLSANSTGVSSLTRH
-254 STLSRLSTGAFNNA
+254 STISRLSTGAFSNA
-268 ASDWSLNF
+268 ASDWSLSF

-350 ELPDIIPNELLQS
+350 ELPDVIPNELLQS

-384 IPSRASKPSFQD
+384 IPSRASKPSLQD
-396 MPHQKSAPAINT
+396 MPHQVSAPAVNT
-408 QSGAP
+408 QPTVP
-413 QALTQ
+413 QVLPQ

-433 SFTSSSPTNAQA
+433 SFSSPSPTKAQT
-445 VVQNNTNNSFSYDN
+445 VVQNNTNNSFSYDSN
-459 KNGQATT
+459 NGQATL
-466 QQQSQQLPALIHS
+466 QQQQPQQPPPLTHS

-489 SNFGQSIIREEPEEQ
+489 SNFGQSIIKEEPEEQ
-504 ELPKETQRASS
+504 EQLRESS
-515 TQQPPPVPK
+515 DTFSAQPPPVPK
-524 HIASPVQRA
+524 HASSPVKRT
-533 ASVTLPQV
+533 ASTTLPQV
-541 PNFSSF
+541 PNFSAF
-547 SMPSS
+547 SMP
-552 ATTGAAAIGAAAI
+552 AGAATSAAT
-565 GAAAVGASV
+565 GAAVGAAVGAAALGASAF
-574 LSSSSNNTFQ
+574 SRSSNNAFKNQ
-584 NHDLFADGEASAQLS
+584 DLFADGEASAQLS
-599 SATTEMANLSNQV
+599 NATTEMANLSNQV

-621 ANEKKSRATQELK
+621 TNDKKSRATQELK
-634 RVTEMKDSIQAKLNN
+634 RVTEMKNSIQIKLNN

-662 QLETQVI
+662 QLEAQVL
-669 QVNKENESLT
+669 QVNKENETLA
-679 QQLAVSEANYHATE
+679 QQLAVSEANYHAAE

-733 KQQHVKQE
+733 KQQQVKQE

-754 NQITVSN
+754 NQVTVAN

-787 QTVEDQ
+787 KTVEEQ
-793 HAQLQSKYQ
+793 HAQLQAKYQ
-802 DLSDKDTDLAER
+802 DLSNKDTDLTDR
-814 EKQLEERNK
+814 EKQLEERNR

-828 EHLYNQHV
+828 ENLYHQHV
-836 SKLQAM
+836 SKLQEM
-842 FDELSQRKAS
+842 FDNLSQRKAS
-852 FDKADQE
+852 FEKADQE
-859 LKERNIEYANNVRDL
+859 LKERNIEYANNVREL

-885 LPDDAHNI
+885 LPEDAKDI
-893 IARSVSNKNET
+893 IAKSASNTDT
-904 TTEVGARENAHED
+904 TTKEATSRGNVHED

-931 LNVNRVKEDEEKT
+931 LNINRVKDDEEKT

-963 DNENNAT
+963 DSENANT
-970 NNGTESATETTNAN
+970 NNGTQSGNETANPN

-996 LDEYGIPRS
+996 LNEYGIPRS

-1030 EERDTTINNASNK
+1030 EERDTINNTANR
-1043 DKTGNLSHIPGEWGA
+1043 DNTGNLSHIPGEWEA
-1058 APTTASTDVLSH
+1058 TPATASTDVLSN
-1070 ESTEIIENGSTTK
+1070 ETTEVIEDGSTTK

-1089 DGESDNSIQESPTL
+1089 DGESVSSIQESPKI
-1103 SAQPLSN
+1103 SAQP
-1110 TQLKSKTIN
+1110 KAKTIN

-1130 DESDSSSSDE
+1130 DESDSSSSDD

-1153 AKSSQ
+1153 VKTLQTPYNAQPTSSLETHTEQ
-1158 AVYNPQSA
+1158 VIKYPATGTSPSHNEGNSQKA
-1166 SFLVTTTNSTVQKYP
+1166 STNS
-1181 SSQIE
+1181 IL
-1186 VSAQKVN
+1186 
-1193 TSSVSP
+1193 P

-1205 DEFSGLE
+1205 DEFAGLE
-1212 QAAVEDDNGADSESE
+1212 QAAVEEDNGADSESE
-1227 FENVANTGSMEQ
+1227 FENVANAGSMEQ
-1239 FETIDHKDLDDELQS
+1239 FETIDHKDLDDELQM
-1254 NAFTGTLTSS
+1254 NAFTGTLTSP
-1264 SNPNIPME
+1264 SNPNIPKP
-1272 RGQQGQQQGQQQ
+1272 QVQQQS
-1284 QQTNDP
+1284 TSDP

-1305 GNSKAESAKI
+1305 GNSKAEPTKVATPSI
-1315 TGSTVPQQ
+1315 PQQ
-1323 PAPLKIEPT
+1323 PIPLKNDPIV
-1332 IDASG
+1332 DASLSKG
-1337 PKNPMISHGIATTP
+1337 PIVNRGVATTP
-1351 KSLAIEE
+1351 KSLAVEE

-1386 LLDNV
+1386 LLDSA

>member
-1 MASIIF
+1 MASITF

-42 FASSGIPGQILSQV
+42 FASSGLPGQILSQV

-65 GFLNLN
+65 GFLNLD

-80 AQLQQVPNQTISTAL
+80 AQLQQVPNQPISSVL
-95 YENAPAQLAAF
+95 YENLPVQLATF
-106 STDQSQTPI
+106 STDSNSTPMHTTSGI
-115 QSPGAVTNANATDI
+115 TNANATDV
-129 PSLSANDIAKFS
+129 PPLSTNDIAKFS
-141 QLFDRTAKGAQTV
+141 QLFERTAKGAQTV

-175 IWGVCDRD
+175 IWALCDRD
-183 ASGVLDKSEFI
+183 TSGVLDKSEFI

-203 MSHHPSMNPPPAALP
+203 MSHHPSMNPFPTVLP
-218 TQLWDSL
+218 TQLWDSVRL
-225 RSEPGTANQQNRTT
+225 EATNANQQNRAT
-239 PLSANSTGISSLTRH
+239 PISANSTGVSSLTRQ
-254 STLSRLSTGAFNNA
+254 STISRLSSGAFSNA
-268 ASDWSLNF
+268 SSDWSLSF

-290 KQHAGSL
+290 KHHAGSL
-297 SSAVLV
+297 SSALLV

-338 AMFLIQKKNAGV
+338 AMFLIQKKNAGI
-350 ELPDIIPNELLQS
+350 ELPDVIPNELLQS

-370 PNPLPQQQSAPQIA
+370 PNPFPQQQSTPQIA
-384 IPSRASKPSFQD
+384 VPSRASKPSFQD
-396 MPHQKSAPAINT
+396 MPHQKSAPIINT
-408 QSGAP
+408 QPTAP
-413 QALTQ
+413 QVLRQ

-433 SFTSSSPTNAQA
+433 SFSSPSPSKAQPL
-445 VVQNNTNNSFSYDN
+445 VQNNTNNSFSYDN
-459 KNGQATT
+459 NSGQTAP
-466 QQQSQQLPALIHS
+466 QQQPQQPPLLSHS

-504 ELPKETQRASS
+504 ELPKETQRAIS

-524 HIASPVQRA
+524 HAASPVQRA

-541 PNFSSF
+541 PNFSGF
-547 SMPSS
+547 SMPTS
-552 ATTGAAAIGAAAI
+552 AITGAAVGTAALGAAA
-565 GAAAVGASV
+565 
-574 LSSSSNNTFQ
+574 LSSSSNKTIQ

-621 ANEKKSRATQELK
+621 TNEKKLRATQELK
-634 RVTEMKDSIQAKLNN
+634 RVNEMKDSIQSKLNN
-649 LRSTHDQNVKQTE
+649 LRSNHEQNVTQTE
-662 QLETQVI
+662 QLETQVSQI
-669 QVNKENESLT
+669 NNENETLK
-679 QQLAVSEANYHATE
+679 QQLAVSEANYHAAE

-702 LQESQTKNAELK
+702 LQVSQTKNAELK

-741 RSMVDVNSKQLEL
+741 RSMIDVNSKQLEL
-754 NQITVSN
+754 NQITVVN

-768 LGEKISVYLTKQK
+768 LGEKIGVYLTKQK

-787 QTVEDQ
+787 KTVEEQ

-802 DLSDKDTDLAER
+802 DLSNKDADLADR

-828 EHLYNQHV
+828 ENLYHQHV

-842 FDELSQRKAS
+842 FDDLSQRKAT
-852 FDKADQE
+852 FDNADQE
-859 LKERNIEYANNVRDL
+859 LKERNIEYANNVREL

-885 LPDDAHNI
+885 LPDDTKDI
-893 IARSVSNKNET
+893 ISKHVSNNDT
-904 TTEVGARENAHED
+904 TSKEVAPRENVHED
-917 TVSKF
+917 TVSEF
-922 VETTVENSN
+922 VDTTVENSN

-963 DNENNAT
+963 DNENTTT
-970 NNGTESATETTNAN
+970 NNGTDSGTETRNVN

-996 LDEYGIPRS
+996 LNEYGIPRS
-1005 QSLTSSVA
+1005 QSLTSSIA

-1030 EERDTTINNASNK
+1030 EERDTTISNAANS
-1043 DKTGNLSHIPGEWGA
+1043 DRTENLSHIPGEWEA
-1058 APTTASTDVLSH
+1058 TPATASTDVLSN
-1070 ESTEIIENGSTTK
+1070 ESTEVIENGSTTK
-1083 RANSNE
+1083 MADSNE
-1089 DGESDNSIQESPTL
+1089 DGESESSIQESPRL
-1103 SAQPLSN
+1103 SAQSLPNGQS
-1110 TQLKSKTIN
+1110 KSKSIN

-1130 DESDSSSSDE
+1130 DESDSSSSD
-1140 DEFEDTREIPSAT
+1140 DEFEDTREIPSGAV
-1153 AKSSQ
+1153 KSSETPS
-1158 AVYNPQSA
+1158 NPQA
-1166 SFLVTTTNSTVQKYP
+1166 SSGLSEQGLQSPLQDYSFSHNETNTQRVISP
-1181 SSQIE
+1181 S
-1186 VSAQKVN
+1186 
-1193 TSSVSP
+1193 
-1199 VKDEFD
+1199 KDEFD
-1205 DEFSGLE
+1205 DEFAGLE
-1212 QAAVEDDNGADSESE
+1212 QAAVEEDNGADSESE

-1239 FETIDHKDLDDELQS
+1239 FETIHHKDLDDELQA

-1264 SNPNIPME
+1264 SNPSIPKE
-1272 RGQQGQQQGQQQ
+1272 QVKQQS
-1284 QQTNDP
+1284 TTDP

-1305 GNSKAESAKI
+1305 GNSKAETVVI
-1315 TGSTVPQQ
+1315 PESTIPKHPV
-1323 PAPLKIEPT
+1323 PLKADST
-1332 IDASG
+1332 IDSG
-1337 PKNPMISHGIATTP
+1337 KQTNPIINRGVATTP
-1351 KSLAIEE
+1351 KSLAVEE

-1372 LEKCNWD
+1372 LEKSNWD

-1386 LLDNV
+1386 LLDSA

>member
-1 MASIIF
+1 MASITF

-14 EQALYNQKFHQLDSE
+14 EQAFYNQKFHQLDTE

-42 FASSGIPGQILSQV
+42 FASSGLPGQLLSQV
-56 WAMVDIDNK
+56 WATVDIDNK

-80 AQLQQVPNQTISTAL
+80 AQLQNAPNQPISAAL
-95 YENAPAQLAAF
+95 YESTPTQLASF
-106 STDQSQTPI
+106 SINQNPAPMQSGSAT
-115 QSPGAVTNANATDI
+115 GNTNNTDI
-129 PSLSANDIAKFS
+129 PALSSNDIAKFS

-175 IWGVCDRD
+175 IWALCDRD

-194 MAMYLIQLS
+194 MAMYLIQLC
-203 MSHHPSMNPPPAALP
+203 MSHHPSMNTPPAVLP
-218 TQLWDSL
+218 TQLWDSIRL
-225 RSEPGTANQQNRTT
+225 EPVVVNQPNRTT
-239 PLSANSTGISSLTRH
+239 PLSANSTGVSSLTRH
-254 STLSRLSTGAFNNA
+254 STISRLSTGAFSNA
-268 ASDWSLNF
+268 ASDWSLSF

-350 ELPDIIPNELLQS
+350 ELPDVIPNELLQS

-384 IPSRASKPSFQD
+384 IPSRASKPSLQD
-396 MPHQKSAPAINT
+396 MPHQVSAPAVNT
-408 QSGAP
+408 QPTVP
-413 QALTQ
+413 QVLPQ

-433 SFTSSSPTNAQA
+433 SFSSPSPTKAQT

-459 KNGQATT
+459 NNGQATL
-466 QQQSQQLPALIHS
+466 QQQQPQQPPPLTHS

-489 SNFGQSIIREEPEEQ
+489 SNFGQSIIKEEPEEQ
-504 ELPKETQRASS
+504 EQLRESS
-515 TQQPPPVPK
+515 DTFSAQPPPVPK
-524 HIASPVQRA
+524 HASSPVKRT
-533 ASVTLPQV
+533 ASTTLPQV
-541 PNFSSF
+541 PNFSAF
-547 SMPSS
+547 SMP
-552 ATTGAAAIGAAAI
+552 AGAATSAAT
-565 GAAAVGASV
+565 GAAVGAAVGAAALGASAF
-574 LSSSSNNTFQ
+574 SRSSNNAFKNQ
-584 NHDLFADGEASAQLS
+584 DLFADGEASAQLS
-599 SATTEMANLSNQV
+599 NATTEMANLSNQV

-621 ANEKKSRATQELK
+621 TNDKKSRATQELK
-634 RVTEMKDSIQAKLNN
+634 RVTEMKNSIQIKLNN

-662 QLETQVI
+662 QLEAQVL
-669 QVNKENESLT
+669 QVNKENETLA
-679 QQLAVSEANYHATE
+679 QQLAVSEANYHAAE

-733 KQQHVKQE
+733 KQQQVKQE

-754 NQITVSN
+754 NQVTVAN

-787 QTVEDQ
+787 KTVEEQ
-793 HAQLQSKYQ
+793 HAQLQAKYQ
-802 DLSDKDTDLAER
+802 DLSNKDTDLTDR
-814 EKQLEERNK
+814 EKQLEERNR

-828 EHLYNQHV
+828 ENLYHQHV
-836 SKLQAM
+836 SKLQEM
-842 FDELSQRKAS
+842 FDDLSQRKAS
-852 FDKADQE
+852 FEKADQE
-859 LKERNIEYANNVRDL
+859 LKERNIEYANNVREL

-885 LPDDAHNI
+885 LPEDAKDI
-893 IARSVSNKNET
+893 IAKSVSNTDT
-904 TTEVGARENAHED
+904 TTKEATSRGNVHED

-931 LNVNRVKEDEEKT
+931 LNVNRVKDDEEKT

-963 DNENNAT
+963 DSENANT
-970 NNGTESATETTNAN
+970 NNGTQSGNETANPN

-996 LDEYGIPRS
+996 LNEYGIPRS

-1030 EERDTTINNASNK
+1030 EERDTINNTANR
-1043 DKTGNLSHIPGEWGA
+1043 DNTGNLSHIPGEWEA
-1058 APTTASTDVLSH
+1058 TPATASTDVLSN
-1070 ESTEIIENGSTTK
+1070 ETTEVIEDGSTTK

-1089 DGESDNSIQESPTL
+1089 DGESVSSIQESPKI
-1103 SAQPLSN
+1103 SAQP
-1110 TQLKSKTIN
+1110 KAKTIN

-1130 DESDSSSSDE
+1130 NESDSSSSDD

-1153 AKSSQ
+1153 VKTLQTPYNAQPTSSLETHTEQ
-1158 AVYNPQSA
+1158 VIKYPAPGTSPSHNEGNSQKA
-1166 SFLVTTTNSTVQKYP
+1166 STNS
-1181 SSQIE
+1181 IL
-1186 VSAQKVN
+1186 
-1193 TSSVSP
+1193 P

-1205 DEFSGLE
+1205 DEFAGLE
-1212 QAAVEDDNGADSESE
+1212 QAAVEEDNGADSESE
-1227 FENVANTGSMEQ
+1227 FENVANAGSMEQ
-1239 FETIDHKDLDDELQS
+1239 FETIDHKDLDDELQM
-1254 NAFTGTLTSS
+1254 NAFTGTLTSP
-1264 SNPNIPME
+1264 SNPTIPKP
-1272 RGQQGQQQGQQQ
+1272 QVQQQS
-1284 QQTNDP
+1284 TSDP

-1305 GNSKAESAKI
+1305 GNSKAEPTKVATPSI
-1315 TGSTVPQQ
+1315 PQQ
-1323 PAPLKIEPT
+1323 PIPLKNDPIV
-1332 IDASG
+1332 DASLSKG
-1337 PKNPMISHGIATTP
+1337 PIVNRGVATTP
-1351 KSLAIEE
+1351 KSLAVEE

-1386 LLDNV
+1386 LLDSA

>member
-1 MASIIF
+1 MTSITF

-14 EQALYNQKFHQLDSE
+14 EQAFYNQKFHQLDTE

-42 FASSGIPGQILSQV
+42 FASSGLPGQLLSQV
-56 WAMVDIDNK
+56 WATVDIDNK

-80 AQLQQVPNQTISTAL
+80 AQLQNAPNQPISAAL
-95 YENAPAQLAAF
+95 YESTPTQLASF
-106 STDQSQTPI
+106 SINQNPAPMQSGSAT
-115 QSPGAVTNANATDI
+115 GNTNNTDI
-129 PSLSANDIAKFS
+129 PALSSNDIAKFS

-175 IWGVCDRD
+175 IWALCDRD

-194 MAMYLIQLS
+194 MAMYLIQLC
-203 MSHHPSMNPPPAALP
+203 MSHHPSMNTPPAVLP
-218 TQLWDSL
+218 TQLWDSIRL
-225 RSEPGTANQQNRTT
+225 EPVVVNQPNRTT
-239 PLSANSTGISSLTRH
+239 PLSANSTGVSSLTRH
-254 STLSRLSTGAFNNA
+254 STISRLSTGAFSNA
-268 ASDWSLNF
+268 ASDWSLSF

-350 ELPDIIPNELLQS
+350 ELPDVIPNELLQS

-384 IPSRASKPSFQD
+384 IPSRASKPSLQD
-396 MPHQKSAPAINT
+396 MPHQVSAPAVNT
-408 QSGAP
+408 QPTVP
-413 QALTQ
+413 QVLPQ

-433 SFTSSSPTNAQA
+433 SFSSPSPTKAQT

-459 KNGQATT
+459 NNGQATL
-466 QQQSQQLPALIHS
+466 QQQQPQQPPPLTHS

-489 SNFGQSIIREEPEEQ
+489 SNFGQSIIKEEPEEQ
-504 ELPKETQRASS
+504 EQLRESS
-515 TQQPPPVPK
+515 DTFSAQPPPVPK
-524 HIASPVQRA
+524 HASSPVKRT
-533 ASVTLPQV
+533 ASTTLPQV
-541 PNFSSF
+541 PNFSAF
-547 SMPSS
+547 SMP
-552 ATTGAAAIGAAAI
+552 AGAATSAATS
-565 GAAAVGASV
+565 AAVGAAVGAAALGASAF
-574 LSSSSNNTFQ
+574 SRSSNNAFKNQ
-584 NHDLFADGEASAQLS
+584 DLFADGEASAQLS
-599 SATTEMANLSNQV
+599 NATTEMANLSNQV

-621 ANEKKSRATQELK
+621 TNDKKSRATQELK
-634 RVTEMKDSIQAKLNN
+634 RVTEMKNSIQIKLNN

-662 QLETQVI
+662 QLEAQVL
-669 QVNKENESLT
+669 QVNKENETLA
-679 QQLAVSEANYHATE
+679 QQLAVSEANYHAAE

-733 KQQHVKQE
+733 KQQQVKQE

-754 NQITVSN
+754 NQVTVAN

-787 QTVEDQ
+787 KTVEEQ
-793 HAQLQSKYQ
+793 HAQLQAKYQ
-802 DLSDKDTDLAER
+802 DLSNKDTDLTDR
-814 EKQLEERNK
+814 EKQLEERNR

-828 EHLYNQHV
+828 ENLYHQHV
-836 SKLQAM
+836 SKLQEM
-842 FDELSQRKAS
+842 FDDLSQRKAS
-852 FDKADQE
+852 FEKADQE
-859 LKERNIEYANNVRDL
+859 LKERNIEYANNVREL

-885 LPDDAHNI
+885 LPEDAKDI
-893 IARSVSNKNET
+893 IAKSASNTDT
-904 TTEVGARENAHED
+904 TTKEATSRGNVHED

-931 LNVNRVKEDEEKT
+931 LNVNRVKDDEEKT

-963 DNENNAT
+963 DSENANT
-970 NNGTESATETTNAN
+970 NNGTQSGNETANPN
-984 LTETLSDRFDGD
+984 LTESLSDRFDGD
-996 LDEYGIPRS
+996 LNEYGIPRS

-1030 EERDTTINNASNK
+1030 EERDAINNTANR
-1043 DKTGNLSHIPGEWGA
+1043 DNTGNLSHIPGEWEA
-1058 APTTASTDVLSH
+1058 TPATASTDVLSN
-1070 ESTEIIENGSTTK
+1070 ETTEVIEDGSTTK

-1089 DGESDNSIQESPTL
+1089 DGESVSSIQESPKI
-1103 SAQPLSN
+1103 SAQP
-1110 TQLKSKTIN
+1110 KAKTIN

-1130 DESDSSSSDE
+1130 DESDSSSSDD

-1153 AKSSQ
+1153 VKTLQTPYNAQPTSSLETHTEQ
-1158 AVYNPQSA
+1158 VIKYPATGTSPSHNEGNSKKA
-1166 SFLVTTTNSTVQKYP
+1166 STNS
-1181 SSQIE
+1181 IL
-1186 VSAQKVN
+1186 
-1193 TSSVSP
+1193 P

-1205 DEFSGLE
+1205 DEFAGLE
-1212 QAAVEDDNGADSESE
+1212 QAAVEEDNGADSESE
-1227 FENVANTGSMEQ
+1227 FENVANAGSMEQ
-1239 FETIDHKDLDDELQS
+1239 FETIDHKDLDDELQM
-1254 NAFTGTLTSS
+1254 NAFTGTLTSP
-1264 SNPNIPME
+1264 SNPNIPKP
-1272 RGQQGQQQGQQQ
+1272 QVQQQS
-1284 QQTNDP
+1284 TSDP

-1305 GNSKAESAKI
+1305 GNSKAEPTKVATPSI
-1315 TGSTVPQQ
+1315 PQQ
-1323 PAPLKIEPT
+1323 PIPLKNDPIV
-1332 IDASG
+1332 DASLSKG
-1337 PKNPMISHGIATTP
+1337 PIVNRGVATTP
-1351 KSLAIEE
+1351 KSLAVEE

-1386 LLDNV
+1386 LLDSA

>member
-1 MASIIF
+1 MASITF

-14 EQALYNQKFHQLDSE
+14 EQAFYNQKFHQLDTE

-42 FASSGIPGQILSQV
+42 FASSGLPGQLLSQV
-56 WAMVDIDNK
+56 WATVDIDNK

-80 AQLQQVPNQTISTAL
+80 AQLQNAPNQPISAAL
-95 YENAPAQLAAF
+95 YESTPTQLASF
-106 STDQSQTPI
+106 SINQNPAPMQSGSAT
-115 QSPGAVTNANATDI
+115 GNTNNTDI
-129 PSLSANDIAKFS
+129 PALSSNDIAKFS

-175 IWGVCDRD
+175 IWALCDRD

-194 MAMYLIQLS
+194 MAMYLIQLC
-203 MSHHPSMNPPPAALP
+203 MSHHPSMNTPPAVLP
-218 TQLWDSL
+218 TQLWDSIRL
-225 RSEPGTANQQNRTT
+225 EPVVVNQPNRTT
-239 PLSANSTGISSLTRH
+239 PLSANSTGVSSLTRH
-254 STLSRLSTGAFNNA
+254 STISRLSTGAFSNA
-268 ASDWSLNF
+268 ASDWSLSF

-350 ELPDIIPNELLQS
+350 ELPDVIPNELLQS

-384 IPSRASKPSFQD
+384 IPSRASKPSLQD
-396 MPHQKSAPAINT
+396 MPHQVSAPAVNT
-408 QSGAP
+408 QPTVP
-413 QALTQ
+413 QVLPQ

-433 SFTSSSPTNAQA
+433 SFSSPSPTKAQT

-459 KNGQATT
+459 NNGQATL
-466 QQQSQQLPALIHS
+466 QQQQPQQPPPLTHS

-489 SNFGQSIIREEPEEQ
+489 SNFGQSIIKEEPEEQ
-504 ELPKETQRASS
+504 EQLRESS
-515 TQQPPPVPK
+515 DTFSAQPPPVPK
-524 HIASPVQRA
+524 HASSPVKRT
-533 ASVTLPQV
+533 ASTTLPQV
-541 PNFSSF
+541 PNFSAF
-547 SMPSS
+547 SMP
-552 ATTGAAAIGAAAI
+552 AGAATSAAT
-565 GAAAVGASV
+565 GAAVGAAVGAAALGASAF
-574 LSSSSNNTFQ
+574 SRSSNNAFKNQ
-584 NHDLFADGEASAQLS
+584 DLFADGEASAQLS
-599 SATTEMANLSNQV
+599 NATTEMANLSNQV

-621 ANEKKSRATQELK
+621 TNDKKSRATQELK
-634 RVTEMKDSIQAKLNN
+634 RVTEMKNSIQIKLNN

-662 QLETQVI
+662 QLEAQVL
-669 QVNKENESLT
+669 QVNKENETLA
-679 QQLAVSEANYHATE
+679 QQLAVSEANYHAAE

-733 KQQHVKQE
+733 KQQQVKQE

-754 NQITVSN
+754 NQVTVAN
-761 LQKEIDG
+761 LQKEIYG

-787 QTVEDQ
+787 KTVEEQ
-793 HAQLQSKYQ
+793 HAQLQAKYQ
-802 DLSDKDTDLAER
+802 DLSNKDTDLTDR
-814 EKQLEERNK
+814 EKQLEERNR

-828 EHLYNQHV
+828 ENLYHQHV
-836 SKLQAM
+836 SKLQEM
-842 FDELSQRKAS
+842 FDDLSQRKAS
-852 FDKADQE
+852 FEKADQE
-859 LKERNIEYANNVRDL
+859 LKERNIEYANNVREL

-885 LPDDAHNI
+885 LPEDAKDI
-893 IARSVSNKNET
+893 IAKSASNTDT
-904 TTEVGARENAHED
+904 TTKEATSRGNVHED

-931 LNVNRVKEDEEKT
+931 LNVNRVKDDEEKT
-944 ERTESDVFDRDVPT
+944 ERTESDIFDRDVPT

-963 DNENNAT
+963 DSENANT
-970 NNGTESATETTNAN
+970 NNGTQSGNETANPN

-996 LDEYGIPRS
+996 LNEYGIPRS

-1030 EERDTTINNASNK
+1030 EERDTINNTANR
-1043 DKTGNLSHIPGEWGA
+1043 DNTGNLSHIPGEWEA
-1058 APTTASTDVLSH
+1058 TPATASTDVLSN
-1070 ESTEIIENGSTTK
+1070 ETTEVIEGSTTK

-1089 DGESDNSIQESPTL
+1089 DGESVSSIQESPKI
-1103 SAQPLSN
+1103 SAQP
-1110 TQLKSKTIN
+1110 KAKTIN

-1130 DESDSSSSDE
+1130 DESDSSSSDD
-1140 DEFEDTREIPSAT
+1140 DEFEDTREIPSTTVKTLQTPYNAQPT
-1153 AKSSQ
+1153 SSLETHTEQ
-1158 AVYNPQSA
+1158 VIKYPAPGTSPSHNEGNSQKA
-1166 SFLVTTTNSTVQKYP
+1166 STNS
-1181 SSQIE
+1181 IL
-1186 VSAQKVN
+1186 
-1193 TSSVSP
+1193 P

-1205 DEFSGLE
+1205 DEFAGLE
-1212 QAAVEDDNGADSESE
+1212 QAAVEEDNGADSESE
-1227 FENVANTGSMEQ
+1227 FENVANAGSMEQ
-1239 FETIDHKDLDDELQS
+1239 FETIDHKDLDDELQM
-1254 NAFTGTLTSS
+1254 NAFTGTLTSP
-1264 SNPNIPME
+1264 SNPTIPKP
-1272 RGQQGQQQGQQQ
+1272 QVQQQS
-1284 QQTNDP
+1284 TSDP

-1305 GNSKAESAKI
+1305 GNSKAEPTKVATPSI
-1315 TGSTVPQQ
+1315 PQQ
-1323 PAPLKIEPT
+1323 PIPLKNDPIV
-1332 IDASG
+1332 DASLSKG
-1337 PKNPMISHGIATTP
+1337 PIVNRGVATTP
-1351 KSLAIEE
+1351 KSLAVEE

-1386 LLDNV
+1386 LLDSA

>member
-1 MASIIF
+1 MASITF

-14 EQALYNQKFHQLDSE
+14 EQAFYNQKFHQLDTE

-42 FASSGIPGQILSQV
+42 FASSGLPGQLLSQV
-56 WAMVDIDNK
+56 WATVDIDNK

-80 AQLQQVPNQTISTAL
+80 AQLQNAPNQPISAAL
-95 YENAPAQLAAF
+95 YESTPTQLASF
-106 STDQSQTPI
+106 SINQNPAPMQSGSAT
-115 QSPGAVTNANATDI
+115 GNTNNTDI
-129 PSLSANDIAKFS
+129 PTLSSNDIAKFS

-175 IWGVCDRD
+175 IWALCDRD

-194 MAMYLIQLS
+194 MAMYLIQLC
-203 MSHHPSMNPPPAALP
+203 MSHHPSMNTPPAVLP
-218 TQLWDSL
+218 TQLWDSIRL
-225 RSEPGTANQQNRTT
+225 EPVVVNQPNRTT
-239 PLSANSTGISSLTRH
+239 PLSANSTGVSSLTRH
-254 STLSRLSTGAFNNA
+254 STISRLSTGAFSNA
-268 ASDWSLNF
+268 ASDWSLSF

-350 ELPDIIPNELLQS
+350 ELPDVIPNELLQS

-384 IPSRASKPSFQD
+384 IPSRASKPSLQD
-396 MPHQKSAPAINT
+396 MPHQVSAPAVNT
-408 QSGAP
+408 QPTVP
-413 QALTQ
+413 QVLPQ

-433 SFTSSSPTNAQA
+433 SFSSPSPTKAQT

-459 KNGQATT
+459 NNGQATL
-466 QQQSQQLPALIHS
+466 QQQQPQQPPPLTHS

-489 SNFGQSIIREEPEEQ
+489 SNFGQSIIKEEPEEQ
-504 ELPKETQRASS
+504 EQLRESS
-515 TQQPPPVPK
+515 DTFSAQPPPVPK
-524 HIASPVQRA
+524 HASSPVKRT
-533 ASVTLPQV
+533 ASTTLPQV
-541 PNFSSF
+541 PNFSAF
-547 SMPSS
+547 SMP
-552 ATTGAAAIGAAAI
+552 AGAATSAAT
-565 GAAAVGASV
+565 GAAVGAAVGAAALGASAF
-574 LSSSSNNTFQ
+574 SRSSNNAFKNQ
-584 NHDLFADGEASAQLS
+584 DLFADGEASAQLS
-599 SATTEMANLSNQV
+599 NATTEMANLSNQV

-621 ANEKKSRATQELK
+621 TNDKKSRATQELK
-634 RVTEMKDSIQAKLNN
+634 RVTEMKNSIQIKLNN

-662 QLETQVI
+662 QLEAQVL
-669 QVNKENESLT
+669 QVNKENETLA
-679 QQLAVSEANYHATE
+679 QQLAVSEANYHAAE

-733 KQQHVKQE
+733 KQQQVKQE

-754 NQITVSN
+754 NQVTVAN
-761 LQKEIDG
+761 LQKEIYG

-787 QTVEDQ
+787 KTVEEQ
-793 HAQLQSKYQ
+793 HAQLQAKYQ
-802 DLSDKDTDLAER
+802 DLSNKDTDLTDR
-814 EKQLEERNK
+814 EKQLEERNR

-828 EHLYNQHV
+828 ENLYHQHV
-836 SKLQAM
+836 SKLQEM
-842 FDELSQRKAS
+842 FDDLSQRKAS
-852 FDKADQE
+852 FEKADQE
-859 LKERNIEYANNVRDL
+859 LKERNIEYANNVREL

-885 LPDDAHNI
+885 LPEDAKDI
-893 IARSVSNKNET
+893 IAKSASNTDT
-904 TTEVGARENAHED
+904 TTKEATSRGNVHED

-931 LNVNRVKEDEEKT
+931 LNVNRVKDDEEKT
-944 ERTESDVFDRDVPT
+944 ERTESDIFDRDVPT

-963 DNENNAT
+963 DSENANT
-970 NNGTESATETTNAN
+970 NNGTQSGNETANPN

-996 LDEYGIPRS
+996 LNEYGIPRS

-1030 EERDTTINNASNK
+1030 EERDTINNTANR
-1043 DKTGNLSHIPGEWGA
+1043 DNTGNLSHIPGEWEA
-1058 APTTASTDVLSH
+1058 TPATASTDVLSN
-1070 ESTEIIENGSTTK
+1070 ETTEVIEDGSTTK

-1089 DGESDNSIQESPTL
+1089 DGESVSSIQESPKI
-1103 SAQPLSN
+1103 SAQP
-1110 TQLKSKTIN
+1110 KAKTIN

-1130 DESDSSSSDE
+1130 DESDSSSSDD
-1140 DEFEDTREIPSAT
+1140 DEFEDTREIPSTTVKTLQTPYNAQPT
-1153 AKSSQ
+1153 SSLETHTEQ
-1158 AVYNPQSA
+1158 VIKYPAPGTSPSHNEGNSQKA
-1166 SFLVTTTNSTVQKYP
+1166 STNS
-1181 SSQIE
+1181 IL
-1186 VSAQKVN
+1186 
-1193 TSSVSP
+1193 P

-1205 DEFSGLE
+1205 DEFAGLE
-1212 QAAVEDDNGADSESE
+1212 QAAVEEDNGADSESE
-1227 FENVANTGSMEQ
+1227 FENVANAGSMEQ
-1239 FETIDHKDLDDELQS
+1239 FETIDHKDLDDELQM
-1254 NAFTGTLTSS
+1254 NAFTGTLTSP
-1264 SNPNIPME
+1264 SNPTIPKP
-1272 RGQQGQQQGQQQ
+1272 QVQQQS
-1284 QQTNDP
+1284 TSDP

-1305 GNSKAESAKI
+1305 GNSKAEPTKVATPSI
-1315 TGSTVPQQ
+1315 PQQ
-1323 PAPLKIEPT
+1323 PIPLKNDPIV
-1332 IDASG
+1332 DASLSKG
-1337 PKNPMISHGIATTP
+1337 PIVNRGVATTP
-1351 KSLAIEE
+1351 KSLAVEE

-1386 LLDNV
+1386 LLDSA

>member
-1 MASIIF
+1 MASITF

-14 EQALYNQKFHQLDSE
+14 EQAFYNQKFHQLDTE

-42 FASSGIPGQILSQV
+42 FASSGLPGQLLSQV
-56 WAMVDIDNK
+56 WATVDIDNK

-80 AQLQQVPNQTISTAL
+80 AQLQNAPNQPISAAL
-95 YENAPAQLAAF
+95 YESTPTQLASF
-106 STDQSQTPI
+106 SINQNPAPMQSGSAT
-115 QSPGAVTNANATDI
+115 GNTNNTDI
-129 PSLSANDIAKFS
+129 PALSSNDIAKFS

-175 IWGVCDRD
+175 IWALCDRD

-194 MAMYLIQLS
+194 MAMYLIQLC
-203 MSHHPSMNPPPAALP
+203 MSHHPSMNTPPAVLP
-218 TQLWDSL
+218 TQLWDSIRL
-225 RSEPGTANQQNRTT
+225 EPVVVNQPNRTT
-239 PLSANSTGISSLTRH
+239 PLSANSTGVSSLTRH
-254 STLSRLSTGAFNNA
+254 STISRLSTGAFSNA
-268 ASDWSLNF
+268 ASDWSLSF

-350 ELPDIIPNELLQS
+350 ELPDVIPNELLQS

-384 IPSRASKPSFQD
+384 IPSRASKPSLQD
-396 MPHQKSAPAINT
+396 MPHQVSAPAVNT
-408 QSGAP
+408 QPTVP
-413 QALTQ
+413 QVLPQ

-433 SFTSSSPTNAQA
+433 SFSSPSPTKAQT

-459 KNGQATT
+459 NNGQATL
-466 QQQSQQLPALIHS
+466 QQQQPQQPPPLTHS

-489 SNFGQSIIREEPEEQ
+489 SNFGQSIIKEEPEEQ
-504 ELPKETQRASS
+504 EQLRESS
-515 TQQPPPVPK
+515 DTFSAQPPPVPK
-524 HIASPVQRA
+524 HASSPVKRT
-533 ASVTLPQV
+533 ASTTLPQV
-541 PNFSSF
+541 PNFSAF
-547 SMPSS
+547 SMP
-552 ATTGAAAIGAAAI
+552 AGAATSAAT
-565 GAAAVGASV
+565 GAAVGAAVGAAALGASAF
-574 LSSSSNNTFQ
+574 SRSSNNAFKNQ
-584 NHDLFADGEASAQLS
+584 DLFADGEASAQLS
-599 SATTEMANLSNQV
+599 NATTEMANLSNQV

-621 ANEKKSRATQELK
+621 TNDKKSRATQELK
-634 RVTEMKDSIQAKLNN
+634 RVTEMKNSIQIKLNN

-662 QLETQVI
+662 QLEAQVL
-669 QVNKENESLT
+669 QVNKENETLA
-679 QQLAVSEANYHATE
+679 QQLAVSEANYHAAE

-733 KQQHVKQE
+733 KQQQVKQE

-754 NQITVSN
+754 NQVTVAN

-787 QTVEDQ
+787 KTVEEQ
-793 HAQLQSKYQ
+793 HAQLQAKYQ
-802 DLSDKDTDLAER
+802 DLSNKDTDLTDR
-814 EKQLEERNK
+814 EKQLEERNR

-828 EHLYNQHV
+828 ENLYHQHV
-836 SKLQAM
+836 SKLQEM
-842 FDELSQRKAS
+842 FDDLSQRKAS
-852 FDKADQE
+852 FEKADQE
-859 LKERNIEYANNVRDL
+859 LKERNIEYANNVREL

-885 LPDDAHNI
+885 LPEDAKDI
-893 IARSVSNKNET
+893 IAKSASNTDT
-904 TTEVGARENAHED
+904 TTKEATSRGNVHED

-931 LNVNRVKEDEEKT
+931 LNVNRVKDDEEKT

-963 DNENNAT
+963 DSENANT
-970 NNGTESATETTNAN
+970 NNGTQSGNETENPN

-996 LDEYGIPRS
+996 LNEYGIPRS

-1030 EERDTTINNASNK
+1030 EERDTINNTANR
-1043 DKTGNLSHIPGEWGA
+1043 DNTGNLSHIPGEWEA
-1058 APTTASTDVLSH
+1058 TPATASTDVLSN
-1070 ESTEIIENGSTTK
+1070 ETTEVIEDGSTTK

-1089 DGESDNSIQESPTL
+1089 DGESVSSIQESPKI
-1103 SAQPLSN
+1103 SAQP
-1110 TQLKSKTIN
+1110 KAKTIN

-1130 DESDSSSSDE
+1130 DESDSSSSDD

-1153 AKSSQ
+1153 VKTLQTPYNAQPTSSLETHTEQ
-1158 AVYNPQSA
+1158 VIKYPAPGTSPSHNEGNSKKA
-1166 SFLVTTTNSTVQKYP
+1166 STNS
-1181 SSQIE
+1181 IL
-1186 VSAQKVN
+1186 
-1193 TSSVSP
+1193 P

-1205 DEFSGLE
+1205 DEFAGLE
-1212 QAAVEDDNGADSESE
+1212 QAAVEEDNGADSESE
-1227 FENVANTGSMEQ
+1227 FENVANAGSMEQ
-1239 FETIDHKDLDDELQS
+1239 FETIDHKDLDDELQM
-1254 NAFTGTLTSS
+1254 NAFTGTLTSP
-1264 SNPNIPME
+1264 SNPNIPKP
-1272 RGQQGQQQGQQQ
+1272 QVQQQS
-1284 QQTNDP
+1284 TSDP

-1305 GNSKAESAKI
+1305 GNSKAEPTKVATPSI
-1315 TGSTVPQQ
+1315 PQQ
-1323 PAPLKIEPT
+1323 PIPLKNDPIV
-1332 IDASG
+1332 DASLSKG
-1337 PKNPMISHGIATTP
+1337 PIVNRGVATTP
-1351 KSLAIEE
+1351 KSLAVEE

-1386 LLDNV
+1386 LLDSA